1 MAKLENYVELAR
13 QTMREISADGEV
25 WRSFLTTASNVYKYG
40 FYDQLMI
47 YAQRPDA
54 TACAS
59 YELWTNTM
67 RRYVRRGAKGIALL
81 DMTGDVPRYHYVFDA
96 ADTGMRKDSRS
107 PFVWTTNEENGAA
120 IGAMLEKEY
129 EVSANR
135 GFVGQLEEI
144 AMQRVMDYWQE
155 HQDELRDIVDGSLLM
170 GYDELNLELAF
181 RNTATAG
188 VQYVLLTRCGL
199 AEEHRFEPEDFMGI
213 LEWNTQQALAALGT
227 AVSEISEEVLRSI
240 EREARS
246 VERSKEHVELQ
257 NGERIPDSRP
267 ENPRR
272 AGDAGQVRQDAQGI
286 SARTQENAVQQPA
299 PDGRVDGASDGNRP
313 DGERKSEP
321 HGRRDG
327 GGAGRDRSVEGARP
341 DGVGRRDEQPEST
354 GRGNRTERA
363 GVRLNPGQTSLFETI
378 TEYGEGADDR
388 AVSAPSFISKAL
400 DTALRFGGNGEDT
413 RMELAFDAMIGKTN
427 EEIALRMKTLYH
439 DGSGFE
445 LDGRRFSVWFDPSG
459 IQMAA
464 GDRARYANNA
474 QVISWTDAAKRV
486 GALIE
491 AGQFGTQ
498 LENVEAPGTIRRK
511 VAERLIYMYRDS
523 AAREN
528 GYLSLMTDTP
538 LIFPDCVNHLS
549 EKMEQPEFLHG
560 LIRQMEVFAD
570 AVAMQPDLMRF
581 RFLLPRD
588 ILPRLRDLALARKEL
603 PEGEMLL
610 PDVRGFMTQ
619 DEIDAVLTQSAP
631 IAGADSRIYQFFSAP
646 HSTNEK
652 LEFLKNEYGIGGKM
666 PGVSGEHGSS
676 ESHDAK
682 GIQLRKSNCP
692 DVLLKWNQV
701 AERIDGLIQMNRYL
715 TPEKQALYEKKEV
728 QDSARNTDY
737 DTYNS
742 IKAAHP
748 DEIVLFQV
756 GDFFELYDEDARQ
769 AAENLGLN
777 LTSRNL
783 EGVGRVAMCGI
794 PAHSLE
800 QYVEQLRDK
809 VDVTIAAKR
818 ENSAAYHVYTL
829 LSVDHEAENAIN
841 AYEAEFGADGTRVF
855 RDPDIEQQP
864 QPTEQEL
871 FEQYKLTVSNALLKD
886 RTFVNACRNSDRQN
900 AYLEGAEAI
909 RRVVMASDDLQL
921 VRLYFDAPDF
931 HERLHQELLE
941 EIYPA
946 LAASEQVTRADLDA
960 TVRDMHGDLQD
971 KQEKNELEQNPNYRL
986 LSRLK
991 ADCDYFLGAGG
1002 RVEKHLW
1009 AGSVRAQIAKMRE
1022 IYETLPA
1029 KPEWLTKE
1037 AIDDYD
1043 EQMTPQYQVVV
1054 YHHFE
1059 NGFDEK
1065 LGYQTLEEATKVAQG
1080 YVNGT
1085 MESDGFAYDGAAV
1098 YNHQEHRYLYIY
1110 GHYPDEKAHAQVE
1123 GRDFPEQPEGI
1134 AVTQESENSSDLVD
1148 DHHPPMPPYQAGD
1161 TVYLSN
1167 TAFIIEEVT
1176 DTHVTMRDPTL
1187 LYPIS
1192 RIELRENFERML
1204 AEDARNTFLFEGQTE
1219 PAQAETDKLKPPD
1232 EQVREDAETETSVES
1247 EAKAEQPKAQNFHI
1261 TDDHLGEGG
1270 AKTKYAFNID
1280 AIQTLKQIESEG
1292 RQATPQEQETL
1303 SKYVGWGGIPQAF
1316 DGNNA
1321 QWSEEYQQLKSLL
1334 TDEEYAAARG
1344 STLNAHYT
1352 SPMVIRAVYEALSN
1366 MGFQSGNIL
1375 EPSCGVGNFFGCL
1388 PEAMQGR
1395 KLYGVELDSIAGRI
1409 ARQLYPDAQIE
1420 IRGFEKT
1427 SRKDFFDVA
1436 VGNVPFGNYKV
1447 ADKPFDKYGFLIHDY
1462 FFAKAL
1468 EQVRP
1473 GGVIA
1478 FITSKGTMDKASP
1491 DVRRYIAQRAE
1502 LLGAIRLPNNAFK
1515 ANAGTEVT
1523 SDILFLQKREHPID
1537 IEPDWIHLGQ
1547 TADGIP
1553 VNSYFVDHPD
1563 MVLGRMQ
1570 WDKSM
1575 YGNEKETTCEPIP
1588 GADLAQQL
1596 HAAVRNIDGEY
1607 KRTEISEIDIN
1618 EGRTIPADPDVR
1630 NFSYAIVDGQIY
1642 YRENSIMTRPTLS
1655 QTAQE
1660 RVKGM
1665 VELRDCVQKLINLQL
1680 QDRSD
1685 AEIQSQQVELG
1696 RLYDA
1701 FSAEYGLINSKV
1713 NGRAFEGD
1721 SSYYLL
1727 CSLEILDENG
1737 GLKRKADI
1745 FDKRTIKQRK
1755 PVERVDTAIEALAV
1769 SIGERAAVDL
1779 PFMAQLTGKTEDEI
1793 IADLQGVI
1801 FLDPLEQT
1809 WQTADEYLSGNV
1821 RAKLRIA
1828 QTAAESDPAFAV
1840 NVEALQAAQPKDL
1853 DASEIDVRLGTTW
1866 VDKKYIQAFITE
1878 LLKIPYNYQQSV
1890 RVNYEKTTAQ
1900 WAITGK
1906 NSQPFNVFNTMK
1918 YGTKRAP
1925 ALKIIEDTLNLRDTR
1940 VYDIVQD
1947 ENGNDRRELNQK
1959 ETTIGQQ
1966 KQQAIKDAFREWI
1979 WKDPTR
1985 RYELAARYNE
1995 LFNSIR
2001 PREYD
2006 GSHIVFS
2013 GMNPEI
2019 TLREHQRTAIA
2030 HVLYGGNTLLAHQ
2043 VGAGKTFE
2051 MVAAAMESK
2060 RLGLCQKSMFVVPNH
2075 LTEQWASEFLRLYPS
2090 ANILVT
2096 TKKDFEKAKR
2106 KQFCARIATGDY
2118 DAVIIGHSQ
2127 FEKIP
2132 ISQERQERLLR
2143 EQINDIAAGIEEMEQ
2158 ENGERFTIKR
2168 MEATRK
2174 SLEARLEKLKANEK
2188 KDDVV
2193 TFEEL
2198 GVDRLFVD
2206 EAHMYKNLFLAT
2218 KMRNVAGLSTSE
2230 SQKSTD
2236 MFLKCRYMD
2245 ELTGGRGVVFATG
2258 TPVSNSMTEL
2268 YTMQRYLQYE
2278 TLERMGLAHFDAWAS
2293 TFGETVTAIEL
2304 APEGTGYR
2312 ARTRFAKFFNLPELM
2327 AMFKAVADIKTAD
2340 QLHLPVPNAHYETI
2354 AVKPSEYQEK
2364 MVEALSERAAKVHSG
2379 VVDPKE
2385 DNMLRI
2391 TSDGRKLGLDQ
2402 RLMNPLLPDDPGGKV
2417 NACMENILRIYREGD
2432 AQKLTQLVF
2441 CDLSTPHGDGS
2452 FNVYDDI
2459 RDKLVASGI
2468 PKEEIQFIHDADTE
2482 IKKKD
2487 LFAKVRSG
2495 QVRILFGS
2503 TQKLGAGTNIQDRLI
2518 ALHDLD
2524 CPWRPG
2530 DLEQRAGRIVR
2541 QGNMNPDVHI
2551 YRYVTEKS
2559 FDSYLWQTIENKQR
2573 FISQIMSSKS
2583 PVRACD
2589 DVDETALSY
2598 AEIKALCAGD
2608 PRIKEKMDLDIE
2620 VAKLR
2625 LMKAD
2630 YQSNQFRLE
2639 DQVLKHYPQEIRQAQ
2654 EWVKGYRAD
2663 IALLEE
2669 HPLPKE
2675 GFVGM
2680 TIRGKLFKDKE
2691 TAGKMLL
2698 EACSMIEGYRELGR
2712 YRGMKMT
2719 AEFDGLHQAVKLTLH
2734 GEMSYSVKMGTDVY
2748 GNLIRIEN
2756 ALANLPRDM
2765 EKTEEM
2771 IVELNRRI
2779 EQDKEELKRPFPKE
2793 AELETKSARLAALN
2807 AELNMDGKEEEQQ
2820 EETQEKEVTEKRP
2833 IKDVLKEYQE
2843 RANAQNQDEKGRTN
2857 EWSR

>member
-1 MAKLENYVELAR
+1 M
-13 QTMREISADGEV
+13 
-25 WRSFLTTASNVYKYG
+25 
-40 FYDQLMI
+40 
-47 YAQRPDA
+47 
-54 TACAS
+54 
-59 YELWTNTM
+59 
-67 RRYVRRGAKGIALL
+67 
-81 DMTGDVPRYHYVFDA
+81 
-96 ADTGMRKDSRS
+96 
-107 PFVWTTNEENGAA
+107 
-120 IGAMLEKEY
+120 
-129 EVSANR
+129 
-135 GFVGQLEEI
+135 
-144 AMQRVMDYWQE
+144 
-155 HQDELRDIVDGSLLM
+155 
-170 GYDELNLELAF
+170 
-181 RNTATAG
+181 
-188 VQYVLLTRCGL
+188 
-199 AEEHRFEPEDFMGI
+199 
-213 LEWNTQQALAALGT
+213 
-227 AVSEISEEVLRSI
+227 
-240 EREARS
+240 
-246 VERSKEHVELQ
+246 
-257 NGERIPDSRP
+257 
-267 ENPRR
+267 
-272 AGDAGQVRQDAQGI
+272 
-286 SARTQENAVQQPA
+286 
-299 PDGRVDGASDGNRP
+299 
-313 DGERKSEP
+313 
-321 HGRRDG
+321 
-327 GGAGRDRSVEGARP
+327 
-341 DGVGRRDEQPEST
+341 
-354 GRGNRTERA
+354 
-363 GVRLNPGQTSLFETI
+363 I

-400 DTALRFGGNGEDT
+400 DTTLRFGGNGEDT
-413 RMELAFDAMIGKTN
+413 RMELAFDAMIGKSAD
-427 EEIALRMKTLYH
+427 EIAAHMRKLYH
-439 DGSGFE
+439 GGNGFE
-445 LDGRRFSVWFDPSG
+445 IDGWLFSAWYAEDG
-459 IQMAA
+459 IYLA
-464 GDRARYANNA
+464 GGNRARYASTA
-474 QVISWTDAAKRV
+474 RVIPWTDAAKRV
-486 GALIE
+486 GELID
-491 AGQFGTQ
+491 AGQFGTE
-498 LENVEAPGTIRRK
+498 LENVEAAGFVRRQ
-511 VAERLIYMYRDS
+511 VADRLIEMYRDS
-523 AAREN
+523 FAKEN
-528 GYLSLMTDTP
+528 GYLP
-538 LIFPDCVNHLS
+538 LIQAAEPIVFPDCVDRLL
-549 EKMEQPEFLHG
+549 EKMEQPDGLHE
-560 LIRQMEVFAD
+560 LIGQVEMFAD
-570 AVAMQPDLMRF
+570 VVEHQPDLMRM
-581 RFLLPRD
+581 RFFMPNTV
-588 ILPRLRDLALARKEL
+588 LPRLRDLTIEQREL
-603 PEGEMLL
+603 PKGEIALSE
-610 PDVRGFMTQ
+610 VYSFITQ
-619 DEIDAVLTQSAP
+619 DEIDAVLTRNVP
-631 IAGADSRIYQFFSAP
+631 IAGIDSRIYRFFSEP
-646 HSTNEK
+646 HSANEK
-652 LEFLKNEYGIGGKM
+652 LEFLKNEYGIGGQM
-666 PGVSGEHGSS
+666 PGVSGERGSS

-682 GIQLRKSNCP
+682 GIQLKKSNCP

-783 EGVGRVAMCGI
+783 EGVGRVAMCKI

-809 VDVTIAAKR
+809 VDVTIAEKR

-855 RDPDIEQQP
+855 RDSAIEQQT
-864 QPTEQEL
+864 QPTMQ
-871 FEQYKLTVSNALLKD
+871 A
-886 RTFVNACRNSDRQN
+886 
-900 AYLEGAEAI
+900 
-909 RRVVMASDDLQL
+909 
-921 VRLYFDAPDF
+921 
-931 HERLHQELLE
+931 
-941 EIYPA
+941 
-946 LAASEQVTRADLDA
+946 
-960 TVRDMHGDLQD
+960 MHGNLQS
-971 KQEKNELEQNPNYRL
+971 KQGQNEQEQNPNYRL

-991 ADCDYFLGAGG
+991 ADCDYFLDAGG
-1002 RVEKHLW
+1002 RAEKYLW
-1009 AGSVRAQIAKMRE
+1009 AGNVRAQIAKMRE

-1065 LGYQTLEEATKVAQG
+1065 IEYQTLEEAIKVAQG

-1123 GRDFPEQPEGI
+1123 GRDFPEQPEEV
-1134 AVTQESENSSDLVD
+1134 AVTQESESPSDLVD

-1161 TVYLSN
+1161 TVYLGN

-1192 RIELRENFERML
+1192 RIEPRENFERML

-1219 PAQAETDKLKPPD
+1219 PNQVETDNPKPPD
-1232 EQVREDAETETSVES
+1232 EQSKEDVETSIES
-1247 EAKAEQPKAQNFHI
+1247 GTKTEQPSVHNFRI

-1270 AKTKYAFNID
+1270 AKTKYAFNIA
-1280 AIQTLKQIESEG
+1280 AIQTLKQIEAEG
-1292 RQATPQEQETL
+1292 RQARPDEQEIL
-1303 SKYVGWGGIPQAF
+1303 SRYVGWGGLPQAF
-1316 DGNNA
+1316 DAENA
-1321 QWSEEYQQLKSLL
+1321 SWQKEYQQLKSLL

-1352 SPMVIRAVYEALSN
+1352 SPVVIRAMYEALDS
-1366 MGFQSGNIL
+1366 MGFQDGNVL
-1375 EPSCGVGNFFGCL
+1375 EPACGVGNFFGML
-1388 PEAMQGR
+1388 PESMSQSR
-1395 KLYGVELDSIAGRI
+1395 LYGVELDSITGRM
-1409 ARQLYPDAQIE
+1409 ARQLYPDARIE
-1420 IRGFEKT
+1420 ITGFEKT
-1427 SRKDFFDVA
+1427 NRKDFFDVA

-1447 ADKPFDKYGFLIHDY
+1447 ADRAFDKYGFLIHDY
-1462 FFAKAL
+1462 FLAKTL

-1607 KRTEISEIDIN
+1607 KRIEISEMDMN
-1618 EGRTIPADPDVR
+1618 SERTIPADPDVR
-1630 NFSYAIVDGQIY
+1630 NFSYALVNGQVY
-1642 YRENSIMTRPTLS
+1642 YRENSVMTRPVLN
-1655 QTAQE
+1655 QTTQE

-1665 VELRDCVQKLINLQL
+1665 IELRDCVRKLIDLQL
-1680 QDRSD
+1680 TDGSD
-1685 AEIQSQQVELG
+1685 AEIRAQQAELG

-1701 FSAEYGLINSKV
+1701 FSAEYGIINGKA

-1727 CSLEILDENG
+1727 CSLEILDEDRK
-1737 GLKRKADI
+1737 LKRKADI
-1745 FDKRTIKQRK
+1745 FSKRTIRRRK
-1755 PVERVDTAIEALAV
+1755 PVTQVDTASEALAV
-1769 SIGERAAVDL
+1769 SIGERAKVDL
-1779 PFMAQLTGKTEDEI
+1779 PFMARLTGKAEDEI
-1793 IADLQGVI
+1793 VADLQGVI

-1821 RAKLRIA
+1821 RAKLRVA
-1828 QTAAESDPAFAV
+1828 QTTAESDPSFAV

-1866 VDKKYIQAFITE
+1866 VDKAYIQRFMIE
-1878 LLKIPYNYQQSV
+1878 LLGIPYYEQ
-1890 RVNYEKTTAQ
+1890 RRIHVNYAPQTAE
-1900 WAITGK
+1900 WSIDGK
-1906 NSQPFNVFNTMK
+1906 SLLSENVNNHMK
-1918 YGTKRAP
+1918 YGTRRAP
-1925 ALKIIEDTLNLRDTR
+1925 ALKILEDTLNLRDMR
-1940 VYDIVQD
+1940 VYDVVQD
-1947 ENGNDRRELNQK
+1947 ENGRDKRELNQK
-1959 ETTIGQQ
+1959 ETTIAQQ
-1966 KQQAIKDAFREWI
+1966 KQQAIKDAFHDWV

-1985 RYELAARYNE
+1985 RHELVTRYNE
-1995 LFNSIR
+1995 LFNSTR

-2006 GSHIVFS
+2006 GSHIVFD

-2019 TLREHQRTAIA
+2019 TLREHQRNAIA

-2143 EQINDIAAGIEEMEQ
+2143 EQIDEIAAGIEEMER

-2174 SLEARLEKLKANEK
+2174 SLEARLEKLKADEK

-2206 EAHMYKNLFLAT
+2206 EAHAFKNGFLAT
-2218 KMRNVAGLSTSE
+2218 KMRNVAGIATSE

-2245 ELTGGRGVVFATG
+2245 ELTGGRGVIFATG

-2268 YTMQRYLQYE
+2268 YTMQRYLQYG
-2278 TLERMGLAHFDAWAS
+2278 TLEKMGLIHFDAWAS

-2327 AMFKAVADIKTAD
+2327 AMFKEVADIKTAD
-2340 QLHLPVPNAHYETI
+2340 QLHLPVPNAHYETM
-2354 AVKPSEYQEK
+2354 AVKPSVYQEE
-2364 MVEALSERAAKVHSG
+2364 MVEALSERASKVHSG
-2379 VVDPKE
+2379 AVDPKE

-2402 RLMNPLLPDDPGGKV
+2402 RLMNPLLPDEPGSKV
-2417 NACMENILRIYREGD
+2417 NACMEIILRIYKEG
-2432 AQKLTQLVF
+2432 
-2441 CDLSTPHGDGS
+2441 G
-2452 FNVYDDI
+2452 
-2459 RDKLVASGI
+2459 
-2468 PKEEIQFIHDADTE
+2468 
-2482 IKKKD
+2482 
-2487 LFAKVRSG
+2487 
-2495 QVRILFGS
+2495 
-2503 TQKLGAGTNIQDRLI
+2503 GA
-2518 ALHDLD
+2518 
-2524 CPWRPG
+2524 
-2530 DLEQRAGRIVR
+2530 
-2541 QGNMNPDVHI
+2541 
-2551 YRYVTEKS
+2551 
-2559 FDSYLWQTIENKQR
+2559 
-2573 FISQIMSSKS
+2573 
-2583 PVRACD
+2583 
-2589 DVDETALSY
+2589 
-2598 AEIKALCAGD
+2598 
-2608 PRIKEKMDLDIE
+2608 
-2620 VAKLR
+2620 
-2625 LMKAD
+2625 KAD
-2630 YQSNQFRLE
+2630 AAC
-2639 DQVLKHYPQEIRQAQ
+2639 VL
-2654 EWVKGYRAD
+2654 
-2663 IALLEE
+2663 
-2669 HPLPKE
+2669 
-2675 GFVGM
+2675 
-2680 TIRGKLFKDKE
+2680 
-2691 TAGKMLL
+2691 
-2698 EACSMIEGYRELGR
+2698 
-2712 YRGMKMT
+2712 
-2719 AEFDGLHQAVKLTLH
+2719 
-2734 GEMSYSVKMGTDVY
+2734 
-2748 GNLIRIEN
+2748 
-2756 ALANLPRDM
+2756 
-2765 EKTEEM
+2765 
-2771 IVELNRRI
+2771 
-2779 EQDKEELKRPFPKE
+2779 
-2793 AELETKSARLAALN
+2793 
-2807 AELNMDGKEEEQQ
+2807 
-2820 EETQEKEVTEKRP
+2820 
-2833 IKDVLKEYQE
+2833 
-2843 RANAQNQDEKGRTN
+2843 
-2857 EWSR
+2857 

>member
-1 MAKLENYVELAR
+1 MAKLENYVELAQ
-13 QTMREISADGEV
+13 QTMREISADGEN
-25 WRSFLTTASNVYKYG
+25 WRAFLATASNVYKYG

-59 YELWTNTM
+59 YEIWNQTM
-67 RRYVRRGAKGIALL
+67 RRYVRRGAKGIALM
-81 DMTGDVPRYHYVFDA
+81 DMMGDVPRYHYVFDA

-107 PFVWTTNEENGAA
+107 PFVWTINEENGAA

-135 GFVGQLEEI
+135 GLAGQLEEI
-144 AMQRVMDYWQE
+144 AMQRVMDYWKE

-188 VQYVLLTRCGL
+188 VQHMLLNRCGL
-199 AEEHRFEPEDFMGI
+199 AEEHRFEPEDFATI
-213 LEWNTQQALAALGT
+213 LEWNTPQALTALGT

-267 ENPRR
+267 ENPGRT
-272 AGDAGQVRQDAQGI
+272 GDAGQVWQDAQGV
-286 SARTQENAVQQPA
+286 SARAQENAVQQPA
-299 PDGRVDGASDGNRP
+299 ADGRTDGASDGDRP
-313 DGERKSEP
+313 DGGRAGEP

-327 GGAGRDRSVEGARP
+327 GGAGRERSAEGTRP
-341 DGVGRRDEQPEST
+341 DGVGRRDEQPESAG
-354 GRGNRTERA
+354 GRSRAERA
-363 GVRLNPGQTSLFETI
+363 GVRLNPGQTSLFNIPI
-378 TEYGEGADDR
+378 TEYSEGADDR
-388 AVSAPSFISKAL
+388 AVSAPSSISKAL
-400 DTALRFGGNGEDT
+400 DMALRFGGNSENT
-413 RMELAFDAMIGKTN
+413 RMELAFDAMIGKSAD
-427 EEIALRMKTLYH
+427 EIAAHMRKLYH
-439 DGSGFE
+439 GGNGFE
-445 LDGRRFSVWFDPSG
+445 IDGWLFSAWYAEDG
-459 IQMAA
+459 IYLA
-464 GDRARYANNA
+464 GGNRARYASTA
-474 QVISWTDAAKRV
+474 RVIPWTDAAKRV
-486 GALIE
+486 GELID
-491 AGQFGTQ
+491 AGQFGTE
-498 LENVEAPGTIRRK
+498 LENVEAAGFVRRQ
-511 VAERLIYMYRDS
+511 VADRLIEMYRDS
-523 AAREN
+523 FAKEN
-528 GYLSLMTDTP
+528 GYLP
-538 LIFPDCVNHLS
+538 LIQAAEPIVFPDCVDRLL
-549 EKMEQPEFLHG
+549 EKMEQPDGLHE
-560 LIRQMEVFAD
+560 LIGQVEMFAD
-570 AVAMQPDLMRF
+570 VVEHQPDLMRM
-581 RFLLPRD
+581 RFFMPNTV
-588 ILPRLRDLALARKEL
+588 LPRLRDLTIEQREL
-603 PEGEMLL
+603 PKGEIALSE
-610 PDVRGFMTQ
+610 VYSFITQ
-619 DEIDAVLTQSAP
+619 DEIDAVLTRNVP
-631 IAGADSRIYQFFSAP
+631 IAGIDSRIYRFFSEP
-646 HSTNEK
+646 HSANEK
-652 LEFLKNEYGIGGKM
+652 LEFLKNEYGIGGQM
-666 PGVSGEHGSS
+666 PGVSGERGSS

-682 GIQLRKSNCP
+682 GIQLKKSNCP

-783 EGVGRVAMCGI
+783 EGVGRVAMCKI

-809 VDVTIAAKR
+809 VDVTIAEKR

-855 RDPDIEQQP
+855 RDSAIEQQT
-864 QPTEQEL
+864 QPTMQ
-871 FEQYKLTVSNALLKD
+871 A
-886 RTFVNACRNSDRQN
+886 
-900 AYLEGAEAI
+900 
-909 RRVVMASDDLQL
+909 
-921 VRLYFDAPDF
+921 
-931 HERLHQELLE
+931 
-941 EIYPA
+941 
-946 LAASEQVTRADLDA
+946 
-960 TVRDMHGDLQD
+960 MHGNLQS
-971 KQEKNELEQNPNYRL
+971 KQGQNEQEQNPNYRL

-991 ADCDYFLGAGG
+991 ADCDYFLDAGG
-1002 RVEKHLW
+1002 RAEKYLW
-1009 AGSVRAQIAKMRE
+1009 AGNVRAQIAKMRE

-1065 LGYQTLEEATKVAQG
+1065 IEYQTLEEAIKVAQG

-1123 GRDFPEQPEGI
+1123 GRDFPEQPEEV
-1134 AVTQESENSSDLVD
+1134 AVTQESESPSDLVD

-1161 TVYLSN
+1161 TVYLGN
-1167 TAFIIEEVT
+1167 TAFLIEEIT
-1176 DTHVTMRDPTL
+1176 DTHVNLRDPTL

-1192 RIELRENFERML
+1192 RVERRDTFEQML
-1204 AEDARNTFLFEGQTE
+1204 AEDTRNDELFYKQTDAMPAESENFVLTEEAPSDPATQQPQEEIRLHNLVIDLTGQ
-1219 PAQAETDKLKPPD
+1219 
-1232 EQVREDAETETSVES
+1232 ETERK
-1247 EAKAEQPKAQNFHI
+1247 EAEPYKAQNFRI
-1261 TDDHLGEGG
+1261 TDDQLGEGG
-1270 AKTKYAFNID
+1270 AKTKYAFNIA
-1280 AIQTLKQIESEG
+1280 AIQALKQIEAEG
-1292 RQATPQEQETL
+1292 RQATPQEQEIL
-1303 SKYVGWGGIPQAF
+1303 SKYVGWGGLPQAF
-1316 DGNNA
+1316 DVENSSW
-1321 QWSEEYQQLKSLL
+1321 QKEYQQLKSLL

-1352 SPMVIRAVYEALSN
+1352 SPTVIKAMYDALGK

-1388 PEAMQGR
+1388 PEAMQSS
-1395 KLYGVELDSIAGRI
+1395 KLYGVELDSITGRM
-1409 ARQLYPDAQIE
+1409 ARQLYPDARIE
-1420 IRGFEKT
+1420 ITGFEKT
-1427 SRKDFFDVA
+1427 NRKDFFDVA

-1447 ADKPFDKYGFLIHDY
+1447 ADRAFDKYGFLIHDY
-1462 FFAKAL
+1462 FLAKTL

-1491 DVRRYIAQRAE
+1491 EVRRYIAQRAE

-1563 MVLGRMQ
+1563 MMLGRMQ

-1607 KRTEISEIDIN
+1607 KRIEISEKDMN
-1618 EGRTIPADPDVR
+1618 SERTIPADPDVR
-1630 NFSYAIVDGQIY
+1630 NFSYALVNGQVY
-1642 YRENSIMTRPTLS
+1642 YRENSVMTRPVLN
-1655 QTAQE
+1655 QTTQE
-1660 RVKGM
+1660 RIKGM
-1665 VELRDCVQKLINLQL
+1665 IELRDCVRKLIDLQL
-1680 QDRSD
+1680 TDGSD
-1685 AEIQSQQVELG
+1685 AEIRAQQEELG

-1701 FSAEYGLINSKV
+1701 FSAEYGIINGKA

-1727 CSLEILDENG
+1727 CSLEILDEDRK
-1737 GLKRKADI
+1737 LKRKADI
-1745 FDKRTIKQRK
+1745 FSKRTIRRKK
-1755 PVERVDTAIEALAV
+1755 PVTQVDTASEALAV
-1769 SIGERAAVDL
+1769 SIGERAKVDL
-1779 PFMAQLTGKTEDEI
+1779 PFMARLTGKAEDEI
-1793 IADLQGVI
+1793 VADLQGVI

-1821 RAKLRIA
+1821 RAKLRVA
-1828 QTAAESDPAFAV
+1828 QTAAESDSSFAV
-1840 NVEALQAAQPKDL
+1840 NVKALQAAQPKDL
-1853 DASEIDVRLGTTW
+1853 NASEIDVRLGTTW
-1866 VDKKYIQAFITE
+1866 VDKAYIQRFMIE
-1878 LLKIPYNYQQSV
+1878 LLGIPYYEQ
-1890 RVNYEKTTAQ
+1890 RRIHVNYAPQTAE
-1900 WAITGK
+1900 WSIDGK
-1906 NSQPFNVFNTMK
+1906 SLLSENVNNHMK
-1918 YGTKRAP
+1918 YGTRRAP
-1925 ALKIIEDTLNLRDTR
+1925 ALKILEDTLNLRDTR
-1940 VYDIVQD
+1940 VYDVVQD
-1947 ENGNDRRELNQK
+1947 ENGRDKRELNQK
-1959 ETTIGQQ
+1959 ETTIAQQ
-1966 KQQAIKDAFREWI
+1966 KQQAIKDAFHDWV

-1985 RYELAARYNE
+1985 RHELVTRYNE
-1995 LFNSIR
+1995 LFNSTR

-2006 GSHIVFS
+2006 GSHIVFD

-2143 EQINDIAAGIEEMEQ
+2143 EQIDEIAAGIEEMER

-2174 SLEARLEKLKANEK
+2174 SLEARLEKLKADEK

-2206 EAHMYKNLFLAT
+2206 EAHAFKNGFLAT
-2218 KMRNVAGLSTSE
+2218 KMRNVAGIATSE

-2245 ELTGGRGVVFATG
+2245 ELTGGRGVIFATG
-2258 TPVSNSMTEL
+2258 TPVSNSMTEM
-2268 YTMQRYLQYE
+2268 YTMQRYLQYG
-2278 TLERMGLAHFDAWAS
+2278 TLEKMGLIHFDAWAS

-2327 AMFKAVADIKTAD
+2327 AMFKEVADIKTAD
-2340 QLHLPVPNAHYETI
+2340 QLHLPVPNAHYETMV
-2354 AVKPSEYQEK
+2354 VKPSVYQEE
-2364 MVEALSERAAKVHSG
+2364 MVEALSERASKVHSG
-2379 VVDPKE
+2379 AVDPKE

-2402 RLMNPLLPDDPGGKV
+2402 RLMNPLLPDEPGSKV
-2417 NACMENILRIYREGD
+2417 NACMENILRIYKEGD

-2482 IKKKD
+2482 IKKKE
-2487 LFAKVRSG
+2487 LFARVRSG

-2503 TQKLGAGTNIQDRLI
+2503 TQKLGAGTNVQDRLI

-2524 CPWRPG
+2524 APWRPG

-2630 YQSNQFRLE
+2630 YQSNQFKLE
-2639 DQVLKHYPQEIRQAQ
+2639 DQILKQYPEEIRQAQ
-2654 EWVKGYRAD
+2654 ERAKGYRAD
-2663 IALLEE
+2663 MALLEA
-2669 HPLPKE
+2669 HPLPKD

-2680 TIRGKLFKDKE
+2680 AIKGKRIADKE
-2691 TAGKMLL
+2691 AAGKMLL
-2698 EACSMIEGYRELGR
+2698 EACRLSPHDMELGE

-2719 AEFDGLHQAVKLTLH
+2719 VDYDSYRQEVKLILR
-2734 GEMSYSVKMGTDVY
+2734 GEMSHTVTMGTDVY
-2748 GNLIRIEN
+2748 GNLTRIEN
-2756 ALANLPRDM
+2756 ALANMPQKL
-2765 EKTEEM
+2765 EKAEE
-2771 IVELNRRI
+2771 RI
-2779 EQDKEELKRPFPKE
+2779 
-2793 AELETKSARLAALN
+2793 AELERQTEQAKAELGKPFAQEKALEAKAARLAELNAALN
-2807 AELNMDGKEEEQQ
+2807 ID
-2820 EETQEKEVTEKRP
+2820 EKRREPMEKRP
-2833 IKDVLKEYQE
+2833 MKDVLKAYQK
-2843 RANAQNQDEKGRTN
+2843 RADAQSQGEKGGTN
-2857 EWSR
+2857 EWNR

>member
-13 QTMREISADGEV
+13 QTMREISADGEN
-25 WRSFLTTASNVYKYG
+25 WRAFLTTASNVYKYG

-59 YELWTNTM
+59 FELWTNTM

-107 PFVWTTNEENGAA
+107 PFVWTVNEENSAV
-120 IGAMLEKEY
+120 IGTMLEKEY

-135 GFVGQLEEI
+135 GLAGQLEEI
-144 AMQRVMDYWQE
+144 AMQKAMDYWQE

-170 GYDELNLELAF
+170 EYDELNLELAF
-181 RNTATAG
+181 RNTATTG
-188 VQYVLLTRCGL
+188 VQYMLLSRCGL
-199 AEEHRFEPEDFMGI
+199 AEEHRFEPEDFATI
-213 LEWNTQQALAALGT
+213 LEWNTPRALSALGT

-246 VERSKEHVELQ
+246 VERSRPYAELQ
-257 NGERIPDSRP
+257 NGERLSDSRP
-267 ENPRR
+267 ENPGR
-272 AGDAGQVRQDAQGI
+272 AGGAGQVRQDAQGV
-286 SARTQENAVQQPA
+286 SEGVQKDDVQQPA
-299 PDGRVDGASDGNRP
+299 ADGRTDGASDGDRP
-313 DGERKSEP
+313 DGGRAGEP
-321 HGRRDG
+321 HGQRDG
-327 GGAGRDRSVEGARP
+327 GGAGRERSAEGTRP
-341 DGVGRRDEQPEST
+341 DGVGRRDEQPESA

-486 GALIE
+486 GELIE

-511 VAERLIYMYRDS
+511 AAERLIYMYRDS

-570 AVAMQPDLMRF
+570 AVTMQPDLMRF
-581 RFLLPRD
+581 RFLLPKD

-631 IAGADSRIYQFFSAP
+631 IAGADSRIYQFFSEP

-652 LEFLKNEYGIGGKM
+652 LEFLKNEYGIGGRM

-682 GIQLRKSNCP
+682 GIQLRKSSCP

-701 AERIDGLIQMNRYL
+701 AERIDRLIHDGHYL
-715 TPEKQALYEKKEV
+715 K
-728 QDSARNTDY
+728 S
-737 DTYNS
+737 
-742 IKAAHP
+742 
-748 DEIVLFQV
+748 
-756 GDFFELYDEDARQ
+756 
-769 AAENLGLN
+769 
-777 LTSRNL
+777 
-783 EGVGRVAMCGI
+783 
-794 PAHSLE
+794 
-800 QYVEQLRDK
+800 
-809 VDVTIAAKR
+809 
-818 ENSAAYHVYTL
+818 
-829 LSVDHEAENAIN
+829 
-841 AYEAEFGADGTRVF
+841 
-855 RDPDIEQQP
+855 
-864 QPTEQEL
+864 
-871 FEQYKLTVSNALLKD
+871 
-886 RTFVNACRNSDRQN
+886 
-900 AYLEGAEAI
+900 
-909 RRVVMASDDLQL
+909 
-921 VRLYFDAPDF
+921 DAPDQKEPEISF
-931 HERLHQELLE
+931 TPDVEAYKRLKDEHPRRL
-941 EIYPA
+941 
-946 LAASEQVTRADLDA
+946 VGVRADDTLLFYGEDAQTAAPLMDTRLFERDIPGMGTISVTGMPFGRWSVAAKALTENGHVIYFAEPAEQGGYEVVKELDGR
-960 TVRDMHGDLQD
+960 RD
-971 KQEKNELEQNPNYRL
+971 EP
-986 LSRLK
+986 S
-991 ADCDYFLGAGG
+991 
-1002 RVEKHLW
+1002 
-1009 AGSVRAQIAKMRE
+1009 
-1022 IYETLPA
+1022 
-1029 KPEWLTKE
+1029 
-1037 AIDDYD
+1037 
-1043 EQMTPQYQVVV
+1043 YQV
-1054 YHHFE
+1054 
-1059 NGFDEK
+1059 
-1065 LGYQTLEEATKVAQG
+1065 
-1080 YVNGT
+1080 
-1085 MESDGFAYDGAAV
+1085 
-1098 YNHQEHRYLYIY
+1098 
-1110 GHYPDEKAHAQVE
+1110 
-1123 GRDFPEQPEGI
+1123 
-1134 AVTQESENSSDLVD
+1134 
-1148 DHHPPMPPYQAGD
+1148 GD
-1161 TVYLSN
+1161 TVYLGN
-1167 TAFIIEEVT
+1167 TAFLIEEIT
-1176 DTHVTMRDPTL
+1176 DQHVNLRDPTL

-1192 RIELRENFERML
+1192 RVERRDTFEQML
-1204 AEDARNTFLFEGQTE
+1204 AEDTRNDELFYKQTDAMPAESENFVLTEEAPRDPATQQPQEEIRLHNLVIDLTGQ
-1219 PAQAETDKLKPPD
+1219 
-1232 EQVREDAETETSVES
+1232 ETERK
-1247 EAKAEQPKAQNFHI
+1247 EAEPYKAQNFRI

-1270 AKTKYAFNID
+1270 AKTKYAFNIA
-1280 AIQTLKQIESEG
+1280 AIQTLKQIEAEG

-1303 SKYVGWGGIPQAF
+1303 SKYVGWGGLPQAF
-1316 DGNNA
+1316 DAENA
-1321 QWSEEYQQLKSLL
+1321 SWQKEYQQLKSLL

-1352 SPMVIRAVYEALSN
+1352 SPVVIRAMYEALDS
-1366 MGFQSGNIL
+1366 MGFRDGNVL
-1375 EPSCGVGNFFGCL
+1375 EPACGVGNFFGML
-1388 PEAMQGR
+1388 PESMSQSR
-1395 KLYGVELDSIAGRI
+1395 LYGVELDSITGRM
-1409 ARQLYPDAQIE
+1409 ARQLYPDARIE
-1420 IRGFEKT
+1420 ITGFEKT
-1427 SRKDFFDVA
+1427 NRKDFFDVA

-1447 ADKPFDKYGFLIHDY
+1447 ADRAFDKYGFLIHDY
-1462 FFAKAL
+1462 FLAKTL

-1491 DVRRYIAQRAE
+1491 EVRRYIAQRAE

-1547 TADGIP
+1547 AADGIP

-1563 MVLGRMQ
+1563 MMLGRMQ

-1596 HAAVRNIDGEY
+1596 HAAVRNIGGKY
-1607 KRTEISEIDIN
+1607 KRIELSEMDMN
-1618 EGRTIPADPDVR
+1618 SERTIPADPDVR
-1630 NFSYAIVDGQIY
+1630 NFSYALVNGQVY
-1642 YRENSIMTRPTLS
+1642 YRENSVMTRPVLNQMT
-1655 QTAQE
+1655 QE
-1660 RVKGM
+1660 RIKGM
-1665 VELRDCVQKLINLQL
+1665 IELRDCVRKLIDLQL
-1680 QDRSD
+1680 TDGND
-1685 AEIQSQQVELG
+1685 AEIRAQQAELG

-1701 FSAEYGLINSKV
+1701 FSAEYGIINDKA

-1727 CSLEILDENG
+1727 CSLEILDEDRK
-1737 GLKRKADI
+1737 LKCKADI
-1745 FDKRTIKQRK
+1745 FSKRTIRRRK
-1755 PVERVDTAIEALAV
+1755 PVTQVDTASEALAV
-1769 SIGERAAVDL
+1769 SIGERAKVDL
-1779 PFMAQLTGKTEDEI
+1779 PFMARLTGKAEDEI
-1793 IADLQGVI
+1793 VADLQGVI

-1821 RAKLRIA
+1821 RAKLRVA
-1828 QTAAESDPAFAV
+1828 QTAAESDSSFAV

-1866 VDKKYIQAFITE
+1866 VDKAYIQRFMIE
-1878 LLKIPYNYQQSV
+1878 LLGIPYYEQ
-1890 RVNYEKTTAQ
+1890 RRIHVNYAPQTAE
-1900 WAITGK
+1900 WSIDGK
-1906 NSQPFNVFNTMK
+1906 SLLSENVNNYMK
-1918 YGTKRAP
+1918 YGTRRAP
-1925 ALKIIEDTLNLRDTR
+1925 ALKILEDTLNLRDTR
-1940 VYDIVQD
+1940 VYDVVQD
-1947 ENGNDRRELNQK
+1947 ENGREKRELNQK
-1959 ETTIGQQ
+1959 ETTIAQQ
-1966 KQQAIKDAFREWI
+1966 KQQAIKDAFHDWV

-1985 RYELAARYNE
+1985 RHELVTRYNE
-1995 LFNSIR
+1995 LFNSTR

-2006 GSHIVFS
+2006 GSHIVFD

-2143 EQINDIAAGIEEMEQ
+2143 EQIDEIAVGIEEMER

-2174 SLEARLEKLKANEK
+2174 SLEARLEKLKADEK

-2206 EAHMYKNLFLAT
+2206 EAHAFKNGFLAT
-2218 KMRNVAGLSTSE
+2218 KMRNVAGIATSE

-2245 ELTGGRGVVFATG
+2245 ELTGGRGVIFATG

-2268 YTMQRYLQYE
+2268 YTMQRYLQYG
-2278 TLERMGLAHFDAWAS
+2278 TLEKMGLIHFDAWAS

-2327 AMFKAVADIKTAD
+2327 AMFKEVADIKTAD
-2340 QLHLPVPNAHYETI
+2340 QLHLPVPNAHYETM
-2354 AVKPSEYQEK
+2354 AVKPSVYQEE
-2364 MVEALSERAAKVHSG
+2364 MVEALSERASKVHSG
-2379 VVDPKE
+2379 AVDPKE

-2402 RLMNPLLPDDPGGKV
+2402 RLMNPLLPDEPGSKV
-2417 NACMENILRIYREGD
+2417 NACMENILRIYKEGD

-2503 TQKLGAGTNIQDRLI
+2503 TQKLGAGTNVQDRLI

-2524 CPWRPG
+2524 APWRPG

-2630 YQSNQFRLE
+2630 YQSNQFKLE
-2639 DQVLKHYPQEIRQAQ
+2639 DQILKQYPEEIRQAQ
-2654 EWVKGYRAD
+2654 ERAKGYRAD
-2663 IALLEE
+2663 MALLEA
-2669 HPLPKE
+2669 HPLPKD

-2680 TIRGKLFKDKE
+2680 AIKGKRIADKE
-2691 TAGKMLL
+2691 AAGKMLL
-2698 EACSMIEGYRELGR
+2698 EACRLSPHDMELGE

-2719 AEFDGLHQAVKLTLH
+2719 VDYDSYRQEVKLILR
-2734 GEMSYSVKMGTDVY
+2734 GEMSHTVTMGTDVY
-2748 GNLIRIEN
+2748 GNLTRIEN
-2756 ALANLPRDM
+2756 ALANMPQKL
-2765 EKTEEM
+2765 EKAEE
-2771 IVELNRRI
+2771 RI
-2779 EQDKEELKRPFPKE
+2779 
-2793 AELETKSARLAALN
+2793 AELERQTEQAKAELGKPFAQEKELEAKAARLAELNAALN
-2807 AELNMDGKEEEQQ
+2807 IDEKRKEPM
-2820 EETQEKEVTEKRP
+2820 EKRP
-2833 IKDVLKEYQE
+2833 MKDVLKAYQE
-2843 RANAQNQDEKGRTN
+2843 RADAQSQGEKGGTN
-2857 EWSR
+2857 EWNR

>member
-13 QTMREISADGEV
+13 QTMREISADGEN
-25 WRSFLTTASNVYKYG
+25 WRAFLTTASNVYKYG

-59 YELWTNTM
+59 FELWTNTM

-107 PFVWTTNEENGAA
+107 PFVWAVNEENSAV
-120 IGAMLEKEY
+120 IGTMLEKEY

-135 GFVGQLEEI
+135 GLAGQLEEI
-144 AMQRVMDYWQE
+144 AMQKAMDYWQE

-170 GYDELNLELAF
+170 EYDELNLELAF
-181 RNTATAG
+181 RNTATTG
-188 VQYVLLTRCGL
+188 VQYMLFSRCGL
-199 AEEHRFEPEDFMGI
+199 AEEHRFEPEDFTTI
-213 LEWNTQQALAALGT
+213 FEWNTPQALTALGT

-246 VERSKEHVELQ
+246 VERSRPYAELQ
-257 NGERIPDSRP
+257 NGERLSDSRP
-267 ENPRR
+267 ENPGR
-272 AGDAGQVRQDAQGI
+272 AGDAGQIRQDAQGV
-286 SARTQENAVQQPA
+286 SEGAQKDDVQQPA
-299 PDGRVDGASDGNRP
+299 ADGRTDGASGGNRP
-313 DGERKSEP
+313 DGGRAGEP
-321 HGRRDG
+321 HGQRDG
-327 GGAGRDRSVEGARP
+327 GGAGRERSAEGTRP
-341 DGVGRRDEQPEST
+341 DGVGRRDEQPESA
-354 GRGNRTERA
+354 GRGNRTDRA

-439 DGSGFE
+439 DGNGFE

-538 LIFPDCVNHLS
+538 LIFPDCVNLLS

-570 AVAMQPDLMRF
+570 AVTMQPDLMRF
-581 RFLLPRD
+581 RFLLPKD

-783 EGVGRVAMCGI
+783 EGVGRVAMCKI

-809 VDVTIAAKR
+809 VDVTIAEKR

-855 RDPDIEQQP
+855 RDSAIEQQT
-864 QPTEQEL
+864 QPTMQ
-871 FEQYKLTVSNALLKD
+871 A
-886 RTFVNACRNSDRQN
+886 
-900 AYLEGAEAI
+900 
-909 RRVVMASDDLQL
+909 
-921 VRLYFDAPDF
+921 
-931 HERLHQELLE
+931 
-941 EIYPA
+941 
-946 LAASEQVTRADLDA
+946 
-960 TVRDMHGDLQD
+960 MHGNLQS
-971 KQEKNELEQNPNYRL
+971 KQGQNEQEQNPNYRL

-991 ADCDYFLGAGG
+991 ADCDYFLDAGG
-1002 RVEKHLW
+1002 RAEKYLW
-1009 AGSVRAQIAKMRE
+1009 AGNVRAQIAKMRE

-1065 LGYQTLEEATKVAQG
+1065 IEYQTLEEAIKVAQG

-1123 GRDFPEQPEGI
+1123 GRDFPEQPEEV
-1134 AVTQESENSSDLVD
+1134 AVTQESESPSDLVD

-1161 TVYLSN
+1161 TVYLGN

-1192 RIELRENFERML
+1192 RIEPRENFERML

-1219 PAQAETDKLKPPD
+1219 PNQVETDNPKPPD
-1232 EQVREDAETETSVES
+1232 EQSKEDVETSIES
-1247 EAKAEQPKAQNFHI
+1247 GTKTEQPSVHNFRI

-1270 AKTKYAFNID
+1270 AKTKYAFNIA
-1280 AIQTLKQIESEG
+1280 AIQTLKQIEAEE
-1292 RQATPQEQETL
+1292 RQATPQEQEIL
-1303 SKYVGWGGIPQAF
+1303 SGYVGWGGIPQAY

-1352 SPMVIRAVYEALSN
+1352 SPMVIRAMYEALGN

-1375 EPSCGVGNFFGCL
+1375 EPSCGVGNFFGML
-1388 PEAMQGR
+1388 PESMSQSR
-1395 KLYGVELDSIAGRI
+1395 LYGVELDSITGRM
-1409 ARQLYPDAQIE
+1409 ARQLYPDARIE
-1420 IRGFEKT
+1420 ITGFEKT
-1427 SRKDFFDVA
+1427 NRKDFFDVA

-1447 ADKPFDKYGFLIHDY
+1447 ADRAFDKYGFLIHDY
-1462 FFAKAL
+1462 FLAKTL

-1553 VNSYFVDHPD
+1553 INSYFVDHPD

-1607 KRTEISEIDIN
+1607 KRIEISEMDMN
-1618 EGRTIPADPDVR
+1618 SERTIPADPDVR
-1630 NFSYAIVDGQIY
+1630 NFSYALVNGQVY
-1642 YRENSIMTRPTLS
+1642 YRENSVMTRPVLN
-1655 QTAQE
+1655 QTTQE
-1660 RVKGM
+1660 RIKGM
-1665 VELRDCVQKLINLQL
+1665 IELRDCVRKLIDLQL
-1680 QDRSD
+1680 TDGSD
-1685 AEIQSQQVELG
+1685 AEIRAQQAELG

-1701 FSAEYGLINSKV
+1701 FSAEYGIINGKA

-1727 CSLEILDENG
+1727 CSLEILDEDRK
-1737 GLKRKADI
+1737 LKRKADI
-1745 FDKRTIKQRK
+1745 FSKRTIRRRK
-1755 PVERVDTAIEALAV
+1755 PVTQVDTASEALAV
-1769 SIGERAAVDL
+1769 SIGERAKVDL
-1779 PFMAQLTGKTEDEI
+1779 PFMARLTGKAEDEI
-1793 IADLQGVI
+1793 VADLQGVI

-1821 RAKLRIA
+1821 RAKLRVA
-1828 QTAAESDPAFAV
+1828 QTAAESDSSFAV

-1866 VDKKYIQAFITE
+1866 VDKAYIQRFMIE
-1878 LLKIPYNYQQSV
+1878 LLGIPYYEQ
-1890 RVNYEKTTAQ
+1890 RRIHVNYAPQTAE
-1900 WAITGK
+1900 WSIDGK
-1906 NSQPFNVFNTMK
+1906 SLLSENVNNYMK
-1918 YGTKRAP
+1918 YGTRRAP
-1925 ALKIIEDTLNLRDTR
+1925 ALKILEDTLNLRDTR
-1940 VYDIVQD
+1940 VYDVVQD
-1947 ENGNDRRELNQK
+1947 ENGREKRELNQK
-1959 ETTIGQQ
+1959 ETTIAQQ
-1966 KQQAIKDAFREWI
+1966 KQQAIKDAFRDWV

-1985 RYELAARYNE
+1985 RHELVTRYNE
-1995 LFNSIR
+1995 LFNSTR

-2006 GSHIVFS
+2006 GSHIVFD

-2143 EQINDIAAGIEEMEQ
+2143 EQIDEIAAGIEEMER

-2174 SLEARLEKLKANEK
+2174 SLEARLEKLKADEK

-2206 EAHMYKNLFLAT
+2206 EAHAFKNGFLAT
-2218 KMRNVAGLSTSE
+2218 KMRNVAGIATSE

-2245 ELTGGRGVVFATG
+2245 ELTGGRGVIFATG

-2268 YTMQRYLQYE
+2268 YTMQRYLQYG
-2278 TLERMGLAHFDAWAS
+2278 TLEKMGLIHFDAWAS

-2327 AMFKAVADIKTAD
+2327 AMFKEVADIKTAD
-2340 QLHLPVPNAHYETI
+2340 QLHLPVPNAHYETM
-2354 AVKPSEYQEK
+2354 AVKPSVYQEE
-2364 MVEALSERAAKVHSG
+2364 MVEALSERASKVHSG
-2379 VVDPKE
+2379 AVDPKE

-2402 RLMNPLLPDDPGGKV
+2402 RLMNPLLPDEPGSKV
-2417 NACMENILRIYREGD
+2417 NACMENILRIYKEGD

-2482 IKKKD
+2482 IKKKE
-2487 LFAKVRSG
+2487 LFARVTSG

-2503 TQKLGAGTNIQDRLI
+2503 TQKLGAGTNVQDRLI

-2524 CPWRPG
+2524 APWRPG

-2551 YRYVTEKS
+2551 YRYATEKS

-2608 PRIKEKMDLDIE
+2608 PRIREKMDLDIE

-2630 YQSNQFRLE
+2630 YQSNQFKLE
-2639 DQVLKHYPQEIRQAQ
+2639 DQILKQYPEEIRQAQ
-2654 EWVKGYRAD
+2654 ERAKGYQAD
-2663 IALLEE
+2663 MALLEA
-2669 HPLPKE
+2669 HPLPKD

-2680 TIRGKLFKDKE
+2680 AIKGKRIADKE
-2691 TAGKMLL
+2691 AAGKMLL
-2698 EACSMIEGYRELGR
+2698 EACRLSPHDMELGE

-2719 AEFDGLHQAVKLTLH
+2719 VDYDSYRQEVKLILR
-2734 GEMSYSVKMGTDVY
+2734 GEMSHTVTMGTDVY
-2748 GNLIRIEN
+2748 GNLTRMEN
-2756 ALANLPRDM
+2756 TLANMPQKL
-2765 EKTEEM
+2765 EKAEE
-2771 IVELNRRI
+2771 RI
-2779 EQDKEELKRPFPKE
+2779 
-2793 AELETKSARLAALN
+2793 AELERQTEQAKAELGKPFAQEKELEAKAARLAELNAALN
-2807 AELNMDGKEEEQQ
+2807 IDEKRKEPM
-2820 EETQEKEVTEKRP
+2820 EKRP
-2833 IKDVLKEYQE
+2833 MKDVLKAYQE
-2843 RANAQNQDEKGRTN
+2843 RADAQSQGEKGGTN
-2857 EWSR
+2857 EWNR

>member
-13 QTMREISADGEV
+13 QTVREISADGET
-25 WRSFLTTASNVYKYG
+25 WRSFLQTASTLYKYS
-40 FYDQLMI
+40 FYDQMMI

-59 YELWTNTM
+59 FELWTNTM

-81 DMTGDVPRYHYVFDA
+81 DMTGDVPRYRYVFDIS
-96 ADTGMRKDSRS
+96 DTGTRQNART
-107 PFVWTTNEENGAA
+107 PFTWAIREENRAPIA
-120 IGAMLEKEY
+120 AMLEKEY

-135 GFVGQLEEI
+135 GLAGQLEEI
-144 AMQRVMDYWQE
+144 AMQKAMDYWQE

-170 GYDELNLELAF
+170 EYDELNLELAF
-181 RNTATAG
+181 RNTATTG
-188 VQYVLLTRCGL
+188 IQYMLLSRCGL
-199 AEEHRFEPEDFMGI
+199 AEEHRFEPEDFATI
-213 LEWNTQQALAALGT
+213 LEWNTPQALTALGT

-246 VERSKEHVELQ
+246 VERSRPYAELQ
-257 NGERIPDSRP
+257 NGERLSDSRP
-267 ENPRR
+267 ENPGR
-272 AGDAGQVRQDAQGI
+272 AGDAGQVRQDAQGV
-286 SARTQENAVQQPA
+286 SEGAQKDDVQQPA
-299 PDGRVDGASDGNRP
+299 ADGRTDGASGGNRP
-313 DGERKSEP
+313 DGGRAGEP
-321 HGRRDG
+321 HGQRDG
-327 GGAGRDRSVEGARP
+327 GGAGRERSAEGTRP
-341 DGVGRRDEQPEST
+341 DGVGRRDEQPESA

-388 AVSAPSFISKAL
+388 AVSTPSFISKAL

-570 AVAMQPDLMRF
+570 AVTMQPDLMRF
-581 RFLLPRD
+581 RFLLPKD

-701 AERIDGLIQMNRYL
+701 AERIDRLIHDGHYL
-715 TPEKQALYEKKEV
+715 K
-728 QDSARNTDY
+728 S
-737 DTYNS
+737 
-742 IKAAHP
+742 
-748 DEIVLFQV
+748 
-756 GDFFELYDEDARQ
+756 
-769 AAENLGLN
+769 
-777 LTSRNL
+777 
-783 EGVGRVAMCGI
+783 
-794 PAHSLE
+794 
-800 QYVEQLRDK
+800 
-809 VDVTIAAKR
+809 
-818 ENSAAYHVYTL
+818 
-829 LSVDHEAENAIN
+829 
-841 AYEAEFGADGTRVF
+841 
-855 RDPDIEQQP
+855 
-864 QPTEQEL
+864 
-871 FEQYKLTVSNALLKD
+871 
-886 RTFVNACRNSDRQN
+886 
-900 AYLEGAEAI
+900 
-909 RRVVMASDDLQL
+909 
-921 VRLYFDAPDF
+921 DAPDRKEPEISF
-931 HERLHQELLE
+931 TPDVEAYKKLKDEHPQRLVGIRVDDTLLFYGDDAKTAAPLMDTRLFERDIPGMGTISVTGMPFGRWRVAAKALTENGHGIYFAEPAEQGGYEVVKELDG
-941 EIYPA
+941 
-946 LAASEQVTRADLDA
+946 R
-960 TVRDMHGDLQD
+960 RD
-971 KQEKNELEQNPNYRL
+971 EP
-986 LSRLK
+986 S
-991 ADCDYFLGAGG
+991 
-1002 RVEKHLW
+1002 
-1009 AGSVRAQIAKMRE
+1009 
-1022 IYETLPA
+1022 
-1029 KPEWLTKE
+1029 
-1037 AIDDYD
+1037 
-1043 EQMTPQYQVVV
+1043 YQV
-1054 YHHFE
+1054 
-1059 NGFDEK
+1059 
-1065 LGYQTLEEATKVAQG
+1065 
-1080 YVNGT
+1080 
-1085 MESDGFAYDGAAV
+1085 
-1098 YNHQEHRYLYIY
+1098 
-1110 GHYPDEKAHAQVE
+1110 
-1123 GRDFPEQPEGI
+1123 
-1134 AVTQESENSSDLVD
+1134 
-1148 DHHPPMPPYQAGD
+1148 GD
-1161 TVYLSN
+1161 TVYLGD
-1167 TAFIIEEVT
+1167 TAFLIEEIT
-1176 DTHVTMRDPTL
+1176 DTHVNLRDPTL

-1192 RIELRENFERML
+1192 RVERRDTFEQML
-1204 AEDARNTFLFEGQTE
+1204 AEDTRNDELFYRQTDAMPAESENFVLTEEAPSDPATQQPQEEIRLHNLVIDLTGQ
-1219 PAQAETDKLKPPD
+1219 
-1232 EQVREDAETETSVES
+1232 ETERK
-1247 EAKAEQPKAQNFHI
+1247 EAEPYKAQNFRI

-1270 AKTKYAFNID
+1270 AKTKYAFNIA
-1280 AIQTLKQIESEG
+1280 AIQTLKQIEAEG
-1292 RQATPQEQETL
+1292 RQARPDEQEIL
-1303 SKYVGWGGIPQAF
+1303 SRYVGWGGLPQAF
-1316 DGNNA
+1316 DAENA
-1321 QWSEEYQQLKSLL
+1321 SWQKEYQQLKSLL

-1352 SPMVIRAVYEALSN
+1352 SPVVIRAMYEALDS
-1366 MGFQSGNIL
+1366 MGFQDGNVL
-1375 EPSCGVGNFFGCL
+1375 EPACGVGNFFGML
-1388 PEAMQGR
+1388 PESMSQSR
-1395 KLYGVELDSIAGRI
+1395 LYGVELDSITGRM
-1409 ARQLYPDAQIE
+1409 ARQLYPDARIE
-1420 IRGFEKT
+1420 ITGFEKT
-1427 SRKDFFDVA
+1427 NRKDFFDVA

-1447 ADKPFDKYGFLIHDY
+1447 ADRAFDKYGFLIHDY
-1462 FFAKAL
+1462 FLAKTL

-1553 VNSYFVDHPD
+1553 INSYFVDHPD
-1563 MVLGRMQ
+1563 MMLGRMQ

-1607 KRTEISEIDIN
+1607 KRIEISETDIN

-1630 NFSYAIVDGQIY
+1630 NFSYALVNGQVY
-1642 YRENSIMTRPTLS
+1642 YRENSVMTRPVLNQMT
-1655 QTAQE
+1655 QE
-1660 RVKGM
+1660 RIKGM
-1665 VELRDCVQKLINLQL
+1665 IELRDCVRKLIDLQL
-1680 QDRSD
+1680 TDGSD
-1685 AEIQSQQVELG
+1685 AEIRAQQAELG

-1701 FSAEYGLINSKV
+1701 FSAEYGIINGKA

-1727 CSLEILDENG
+1727 CSLEILDEDRK
-1737 GLKRKADI
+1737 LKRKADI
-1745 FDKRTIKQRK
+1745 FSKRTIRRRK
-1755 PVERVDTAIEALAV
+1755 PVTQVDTASEALAV
-1769 SIGERAAVDL
+1769 SIGERAKVDL
-1779 PFMAQLTGKTEDEI
+1779 PFMARLTGKAEDEI
-1793 IADLQGVI
+1793 VADLQGVI

-1821 RAKLRIA
+1821 RAKLRVA
-1828 QTAAESDPAFAV
+1828 QTAAESDPSFAV

-1866 VDKKYIQAFITE
+1866 VDKAYIQRFMIE
-1878 LLKIPYNYQQSV
+1878 LLGIPYYEQ
-1890 RVNYEKTTAQ
+1890 RRIHVNYAPQTAE
-1900 WAITGK
+1900 WSIDGK
-1906 NSQPFNVFNTMK
+1906 SLLSENVNNHMK
-1918 YGTKRAP
+1918 YGTRRAP
-1925 ALKIIEDTLNLRDTR
+1925 ALKILEDTLNLRDTR
-1940 VYDIVQD
+1940 VYDVVQD
-1947 ENGNDRRELNQK
+1947 ENGRDKRELNQK
-1959 ETTIGQQ
+1959 ETTIAQQ
-1966 KQQAIKDAFREWI
+1966 KQQAIKDAFHDWV

-1985 RYELAARYNE
+1985 RHELVTRYNE
-1995 LFNSIR
+1995 LFNSTR

-2006 GSHIVFS
+2006 GSHIVFD

-2019 TLREHQRTAIA
+2019 TLREHQRNAIA
-2030 HVLYGGNTLLAHQ
+2030 HVLYGGNTLLAHV

-2051 MVAAAMESK
+2051 MVASAMESK
-2060 RLGLCQKSMFVVPNH
+2060 RLGLCSKSLFVVPNH
-2075 LTEQWASEFLRLYPS
+2075 LTGQWASEFLQLYPS
-2090 ANILVT
+2090 ANILVA
-2096 TKKDFEKAKR
+2096 TKRDFEQSRR
-2106 KQFCARIATGDY
+2106 KKFCARIATGDY

-2143 EQINDIAAGIEEMEQ
+2143 EQIDEIAAGIEEMER

-2174 SLEARLEKLKANEK
+2174 SLEARLEKLKADEK

-2206 EAHMYKNLFLAT
+2206 EAHAFKNGFLAT
-2218 KMRNVAGLSTSE
+2218 KMRNVAGIATSE

-2245 ELTGGRGVVFATG
+2245 ELTGGRGVIFATG

-2268 YTMQRYLQYE
+2268 YTMQRYLQYG
-2278 TLERMGLAHFDAWAS
+2278 TLEKMGLIHFDAWAS

-2327 AMFKAVADIKTAD
+2327 AMFKEVADIKTAD
-2340 QLHLPVPNAHYETI
+2340 QLHLPVPNAHYETM
-2354 AVKPSEYQEK
+2354 AVKPSVYQEE
-2364 MVEALSERAAKVHSG
+2364 MVEALSERASKVHSG
-2379 VVDPKE
+2379 AVDPKE

-2402 RLMNPLLPDDPGGKV
+2402 RLMNPLLPDEPGSKV
-2417 NACMENILRIYREGD
+2417 NACMENILRIYKEGD

-2468 PKEEIQFIHDADTE
+2468 PREEIQFIHDADTE
-2482 IKKKD
+2482 IKKKE
-2487 LFAKVRSG
+2487 LFARVRSG

-2503 TQKLGAGTNIQDRLI
+2503 TQKLGAGTNVQDRLI

-2524 CPWRPG
+2524 APWRPG

-2608 PRIKEKMDLDIE
+2608 PRIKEKMNLDVE

-2630 YQSNQFRLE
+2630 YQSNQFKLE
-2639 DQVLKHYPQEIRQAQ
+2639 DQILKQYPEEIRQAQ
-2654 EWVKGYRAD
+2654 ERAKGYRAD
-2663 IALLEE
+2663 MVLLEA
-2669 HPLPKE
+2669 HPLPKD

-2680 TIRGKLFKDKE
+2680 VIKGKRIADKE
-2691 TAGKMLL
+2691 AAGTMLL
-2698 EACSMIEGYRELGR
+2698 EACRLSPHDMELGE

-2719 AEFDGLHQAVKLTLH
+2719 VDYDSYRQEVKLVLR
-2734 GEMSYSVKMGTDVY
+2734 GEMSHTVTMGTDVY
-2748 GNLIRIEN
+2748 GNLTRIEN
-2756 ALANLPRDM
+2756 ALANMPQKL
-2765 EKTEEM
+2765 EKAEK
-2771 IVELNRRI
+2771 RI
-2779 EQDKEELKRPFPKE
+2779 
-2793 AELETKSARLAALN
+2793 AELERQTEQAKAELGKPFAQEKELEAKAARLAELNAALN
-2807 AELNMDGKEEEQQ
+2807 IDEKRKEPM
-2820 EETQEKEVTEKRP
+2820 EKRP
-2833 IKDVLKEYQE
+2833 MKDVLKAYQE
-2843 RANAQNQDEKGRTN
+2843 RADAQSQGEKGGTN
-2857 EWSR
+2857 EWNR

>member
-13 QTMREISADGEV
+13 QTMREISADGEN
-25 WRSFLTTASNVYKYG
+25 WHAFLTTASNVYKYG

-59 YELWTNTM
+59 YEIWNQTM
-67 RRYVRRGAKGIALL
+67 RRYVRRGAKGVALL
-81 DMTGDVPRYHYVFDA
+81 DMTGDAPRYHYVFDA

-107 PFVWTTNEENGAA
+107 PFVWTINEENGAA
-120 IGAMLEKEY
+120 IGALLEKEY

-135 GFVGQLEEI
+135 GLAGQLEEI
-144 AMQRVMDYWQE
+144 AMQHVMDYWQE

-170 GYDELNLELAF
+170 EYDELNLELAF
-181 RNTATAG
+181 RNTATTG
-188 VQYVLLTRCGL
+188 VQYMLLSRCGL
-199 AEEHRFEPEDFMGI
+199 AEEHRFEPEDFATI
-213 LEWNTQQALAALGT
+213 LEWNTQQALTALGT

-246 VERSKEHVELQ
+246 VERSRPHAELQ
-257 NGERIPDSRP
+257 NGERLSDSRP
-267 ENPRR
+267 ENPGR
-272 AGDAGQVRQDAQGI
+272 AGGAGQVRQDAQGV
-286 SARTQENAVQQPA
+286 SEGAQKDDVQQPA
-299 PDGRVDGASDGNRP
+299 ADGRTDGASDGNRP
-313 DGERKSEP
+313 DGGRAGEP
-321 HGRRDG
+321 HGQRDG
-327 GGAGRDRSVEGARP
+327 GGAGRERSAEGTRP
-341 DGVGRRDEQPEST
+341 DGVGRRDEQPESA

-570 AVAMQPDLMRF
+570 AVAIQPDLMRF
-581 RFLLPRD
+581 RFLLPKD

-631 IAGADSRIYQFFSAP
+631 IAGAGSRIYQFFSAP

-666 PGVSGEHGSS
+666 PGVSGERGSS

-682 GIQLRKSNCP
+682 GMQLRKSNCP
-692 DVLLKWNQV
+692 DMLLKWNQV

-783 EGVGRVAMCGI
+783 EGVGRVAMCKI

-809 VDVTIAAKR
+809 VDVTIAEKR

-855 RDPDIEQQP
+855 RDSAIEQQT
-864 QPTEQEL
+864 QPTMQ
-871 FEQYKLTVSNALLKD
+871 A
-886 RTFVNACRNSDRQN
+886 
-900 AYLEGAEAI
+900 
-909 RRVVMASDDLQL
+909 
-921 VRLYFDAPDF
+921 
-931 HERLHQELLE
+931 
-941 EIYPA
+941 
-946 LAASEQVTRADLDA
+946 
-960 TVRDMHGDLQD
+960 MHGNLQS
-971 KQEKNELEQNPNYRL
+971 KQGQNEQEQNPNYRL

-991 ADCDYFLGAGG
+991 ADCDYFLDAGG
-1002 RVEKHLW
+1002 RAEKYLW
-1009 AGSVRAQIAKMRE
+1009 AGNVRAQIAKMRE

-1065 LGYQTLEEATKVAQG
+1065 IEYQTLEEAIKVAQG

-1123 GRDFPEQPEGI
+1123 GRDFPEQPEEV
-1134 AVTQESENSSDLVD
+1134 AVTQESESPSDLVD

-1161 TVYLSN
+1161 TVYLGN

-1192 RIELRENFERML
+1192 RIEPRENFERML

-1219 PAQAETDKLKPPD
+1219 PNQVETDNPKPPD
-1232 EQVREDAETETSVES
+1232 EQSKEDVETSIES
-1247 EAKAEQPKAQNFHI
+1247 GTKTEQPSVHNFRI

-1270 AKTKYAFNID
+1270 AKTKYAFNIA
-1280 AIQTLKQIESEG
+1280 AIQTLKQIEAEE
-1292 RQATPQEQETL
+1292 RQATPQEQEIL
-1303 SKYVGWGGIPQAF
+1303 SGYVGWGGIPQAY

-1352 SPMVIRAVYEALSN
+1352 SPMVIRAMYEALGN

-1375 EPSCGVGNFFGCL
+1375 EPSCGVGNFFGML
-1388 PEAMQGR
+1388 PESMSQSR
-1395 KLYGVELDSIAGRI
+1395 LYGVELDSITGRM
-1409 ARQLYPDAQIE
+1409 ARQLYPDARIE
-1420 IRGFEKT
+1420 ITGFEKT
-1427 SRKDFFDVA
+1427 NRKDFFDVA

-1447 ADKPFDKYGFLIHDY
+1447 ADRAFDKYGFLIHDY
-1462 FFAKAL
+1462 FLAKTL

-1478 FITSKGTMDKASP
+1478 FITSKGTMDKASH

-1553 VNSYFVDHPD
+1553 INSYFVAHPD
-1563 MVLGRMQ
+1563 MMLGRMQ

-1607 KRTEISEIDIN
+1607 KRIEVSEMDIN

-1630 NFSYAIVDGQIY
+1630 NFSYALVNGQVY
-1642 YRENSIMTRPTLS
+1642 YRENSVMTRPVLN
-1655 QTAQE
+1655 QTTQE
-1660 RVKGM
+1660 RIKGM
-1665 VELRDCVQKLINLQL
+1665 IELRDCVRKLIDLQL
-1680 QDRSD
+1680 TDGSD
-1685 AEIQSQQVELG
+1685 AEIRAQQAELG

-1701 FSAEYGLINSKV
+1701 FSAEYGIINGKA

-1727 CSLEILDENG
+1727 CSLEILDEDRK
-1737 GLKRKADI
+1737 LKRKADI
-1745 FDKRTIKQRK
+1745 FSKRTIRRRK
-1755 PVERVDTAIEALAV
+1755 PVTQVDTASEALAV
-1769 SIGERAAVDL
+1769 SIGERAKVDL
-1779 PFMAQLTGKTEDEI
+1779 PFMARLTGKAEDEI
-1793 IADLQGVI
+1793 VADLQGVI

-1821 RAKLRIA
+1821 RAKLRVA
-1828 QTAAESDPAFAV
+1828 QTAAESDSSFAV

-1866 VDKKYIQAFITE
+1866 VDKAYIQRFMIE
-1878 LLKIPYNYQQSV
+1878 LLGIPYYEQ
-1890 RVNYEKTTAQ
+1890 RRIHVNYAPQTAE
-1900 WAITGK
+1900 WSIDGK
-1906 NSQPFNVFNTMK
+1906 SLLSENVNNYMK
-1918 YGTKRAP
+1918 YGTRRAP
-1925 ALKIIEDTLNLRDTR
+1925 ALKILEDTLNLRDTR
-1940 VYDIVQD
+1940 VYDVVQD
-1947 ENGNDRRELNQK
+1947 ENGREKRELNQK
-1959 ETTIGQQ
+1959 ETTIAQQ
-1966 KQQAIKDAFREWI
+1966 KQQAIKDAFHDWV

-1985 RYELAARYNE
+1985 RHELVTRYNE
-1995 LFNSIR
+1995 LFNSTR

-2006 GSHIVFS
+2006 GSHIVFD

-2019 TLREHQRTAIA
+2019 TLREHQRNAIA
-2030 HVLYGGNTLLAHQ
+2030 HVLYGGNTLLAHV

-2143 EQINDIAAGIEEMEQ
+2143 EQIDEIAAGIEEMER

-2174 SLEARLEKLKANEK
+2174 SLEARLEKLKADEK

-2206 EAHMYKNLFLAT
+2206 EAHAFKNGFLAT
-2218 KMRNVAGLSTSE
+2218 KMRNVAGIATSE

-2245 ELTGGRGVVFATG
+2245 ELTGGRGVIFATG

-2268 YTMQRYLQYE
+2268 YTMQRYLQYG
-2278 TLERMGLAHFDAWAS
+2278 TLEKMGLIHFDAWAS

-2304 APEGTGYR
+2304 APEGYT
-2312 ARTRFAKFFNLPELM
+2312 L
-2327 AMFKAVADIKTAD
+2327 I
-2340 QLHLPVPNAHYETI
+2340 
-2354 AVKPSEYQEK
+2354 
-2364 MVEALSERAAKVHSG
+2364 
-2379 VVDPKE
+2379 
-2385 DNMLRI
+2385 
-2391 TSDGRKLGLDQ
+2391 GR
-2402 RLMNPLLPDDPGGKV
+2402 
-2417 NACMENILRIYREGD
+2417 
-2432 AQKLTQLVF
+2432 
-2441 CDLSTPHGDGS
+2441 
-2452 FNVYDDI
+2452 
-2459 RDKLVASGI
+2459 
-2468 PKEEIQFIHDADTE
+2468 
-2482 IKKKD
+2482 
-2487 LFAKVRSG
+2487 
-2495 QVRILFGS
+2495 
-2503 TQKLGAGTNIQDRLI
+2503 
-2518 ALHDLD
+2518 
-2524 CPWRPG
+2524 
-2530 DLEQRAGRIVR
+2530 
-2541 QGNMNPDVHI
+2541 
-2551 YRYVTEKS
+2551 
-2559 FDSYLWQTIENKQR
+2559 
-2573 FISQIMSSKS
+2573 
-2583 PVRACD
+2583 
-2589 DVDETALSY
+2589 
-2598 AEIKALCAGD
+2598 
-2608 PRIKEKMDLDIE
+2608 
-2620 VAKLR
+2620 
-2625 LMKAD
+2625 
-2630 YQSNQFRLE
+2630 
-2639 DQVLKHYPQEIRQAQ
+2639 
-2654 EWVKGYRAD
+2654 
-2663 IALLEE
+2663 
-2669 HPLPKE
+2669 
-2675 GFVGM
+2675 
-2680 TIRGKLFKDKE
+2680 
-2691 TAGKMLL
+2691 
-2698 EACSMIEGYRELGR
+2698 
-2712 YRGMKMT
+2712 
-2719 AEFDGLHQAVKLTLH
+2719 
-2734 GEMSYSVKMGTDVY
+2734 
-2748 GNLIRIEN
+2748 
-2756 ALANLPRDM
+2756 
-2765 EKTEEM
+2765 
-2771 IVELNRRI
+2771 
-2779 EQDKEELKRPFPKE
+2779 
-2793 AELETKSARLAALN
+2793 
-2807 AELNMDGKEEEQQ
+2807 
-2820 EETQEKEVTEKRP
+2820 
-2833 IKDVLKEYQE
+2833 
-2843 RANAQNQDEKGRTN
+2843 
-2857 EWSR
+2857 

>member
-13 QTMREISADGEV
+13 QTAREISADGET
-25 WRSFLTTASNVYKYG
+25 WRSFLQTASTLYKYG
-40 FYDQLMI
+40 FYDQMMI

-59 YELWTNTM
+59 FELWTNTM

-81 DMTGDVPRYHYVFDA
+81 DMAGDVPRYRYVFDIS
-96 ADTGMRKDSRS
+96 DTGTRQNART
-107 PFVWTTNEENGAA
+107 PFTWTIREENSMPIA
-120 IGAMLEKEY
+120 AMLEKEY
-129 EVSANR
+129 GISANR
-135 GFVGQLEEI
+135 GLAGQLEEI
-144 AMQRVMDYWQE
+144 AMQKAMDYWQE

-170 GYDELNLELAF
+170 EYDELNLELAF
-181 RNTATAG
+181 RNTATTG
-188 VQYVLLTRCGL
+188 VQYMLLSRCEL
-199 AEEHRFEPEDFMGI
+199 AEEHRFEPEDFATI
-213 LEWNTQQALAALGT
+213 LEWNTPRALSALGT

-246 VERSKEHVELQ
+246 VERSRPYAELQ
-257 NGERIPDSRP
+257 NGERLSDSRP
-267 ENPRR
+267 ENSGRT
-272 AGDAGQVRQDAQGI
+272 GDAGQVRQDAQGV
-286 SARTQENAVQQPA
+286 SEGVQKDDVQQPA
-299 PDGRVDGASDGNRP
+299 VDGRTNGASGGNRP
-313 DGERKSEP
+313 DGGRAGEP
-321 HGRRDG
+321 HGQRDG
-327 GGAGRDRSVEGARP
+327 GGAGRERSAEGTRP
-341 DGVGRRDEQPEST
+341 DGVGRRDEQPESA

-388 AVSAPSFISKAL
+388 AVSASSFISKAL

-439 DGSGFE
+439 DGNGFE

-486 GALIE
+486 GELIE

-528 GYLSLMTDTP
+528 GYLSLMADTP

-560 LIRQMEVFAD
+560 LIRQMEIFAD

-581 RFLLPRD
+581 RFLLPKD

-603 PEGEMLL
+603 PEGEMQL

-619 DEIDAVLTQSAP
+619 DEIDAVLTQNAP
-631 IAGADSRIYQFFSAP
+631 IAGAGSRIYQFFSAP

-682 GIQLRKSNCP
+682 GMQLRKSNCP

-701 AERIDGLIQMNRYL
+701 AERIDRLIHDGHYL
-715 TPEKQALYEKKEV
+715 K
-728 QDSARNTDY
+728 S
-737 DTYNS
+737 
-742 IKAAHP
+742 
-748 DEIVLFQV
+748 
-756 GDFFELYDEDARQ
+756 
-769 AAENLGLN
+769 
-777 LTSRNL
+777 
-783 EGVGRVAMCGI
+783 
-794 PAHSLE
+794 
-800 QYVEQLRDK
+800 
-809 VDVTIAAKR
+809 
-818 ENSAAYHVYTL
+818 
-829 LSVDHEAENAIN
+829 
-841 AYEAEFGADGTRVF
+841 
-855 RDPDIEQQP
+855 
-864 QPTEQEL
+864 
-871 FEQYKLTVSNALLKD
+871 
-886 RTFVNACRNSDRQN
+886 
-900 AYLEGAEAI
+900 
-909 RRVVMASDDLQL
+909 
-921 VRLYFDAPDF
+921 DAPDRK
-931 HERLHQELLE
+931 EP
-941 EIYPA
+941 EISFTPDVEAY
-946 LAASEQVTRADLDA
+946 
-960 TVRDMHGDLQD
+960 
-971 KQEKNELEQNPNYRL
+971 K
-986 LSRLK
+986 RLK
-991 ADCDYFLGAGG
+991 DEHPRRLVGVRVDDTLLFYGDDAKIAAPLMDTRLFERNIPGMGTVSVTGMPFGRWGVAAKALTENGHDIYFAEPAEQGG
-1002 RVEKHLW
+1002 
-1009 AGSVRAQIAKMRE
+1009 
-1022 IYETLPA
+1022 YEVV
-1029 KPEWLTKE
+1029 KE
-1037 AIDDYD
+1037 LDGRRD
-1043 EQMTPQYQVVV
+1043 EPSYQV
-1054 YHHFE
+1054 
-1059 NGFDEK
+1059 
-1065 LGYQTLEEATKVAQG
+1065 
-1080 YVNGT
+1080 
-1085 MESDGFAYDGAAV
+1085 
-1098 YNHQEHRYLYIY
+1098 
-1110 GHYPDEKAHAQVE
+1110 
-1123 GRDFPEQPEGI
+1123 
-1134 AVTQESENSSDLVD
+1134 
-1148 DHHPPMPPYQAGD
+1148 GD
-1161 TVYLSN
+1161 TVYLGD
-1167 TAFIIEEVT
+1167 TAFLIEEIT
-1176 DTHVTMRDPTL
+1176 DTHVNLRDPTL

-1192 RIELRENFERML
+1192 RVERRDTFEQML
-1204 AEDARNTFLFEGQTE
+1204 AEDTRNDELFYKQTDAMPAESENFILTEEVPSDPAPQQPQEEIRLHNLVIDLTGQ
-1219 PAQAETDKLKPPD
+1219 
-1232 EQVREDAETETSVES
+1232 ETERK
-1247 EAKAEQPKAQNFHI
+1247 EAEPYKAQNFRI

-1270 AKTKYAFNID
+1270 AKTKYAFNIA
-1280 AIQTLKQIESEG
+1280 AIQTLKQIEAEG
-1292 RQATPQEQETL
+1292 RQARPDEQEIL
-1303 SKYVGWGGIPQAF
+1303 SRYVGWGGLPQAF
-1316 DGNNA
+1316 DAENA
-1321 QWSEEYQQLKSLL
+1321 SWQKEYQQLKSLL

-1352 SPMVIRAVYEALSN
+1352 SPVVIRAMYEALDS
-1366 MGFQSGNIL
+1366 MGFQDGNVL
-1375 EPSCGVGNFFGCL
+1375 EPACGVGNFFGML
-1388 PEAMQGR
+1388 PEAMQSS
-1395 KLYGVELDSIAGRI
+1395 KLYGVELDSITGRM
-1409 ARQLYPDAQIE
+1409 ARQLYPDARIE
-1420 IRGFEKT
+1420 ITGFEKT
-1427 SRKDFFDVA
+1427 NRKDFFDVA

-1447 ADKPFDKYGFLIHDY
+1447 ADRPFDKYGFLIHDY
-1462 FFAKAL
+1462 FFAKTL

-1478 FITSKGTMDKASP
+1478 YITSKGTMDKASP

-1537 IEPDWIHLGQ
+1537 IEPDWVHLGQ
-1547 TADGIP
+1547 TEDGIP
-1553 VNSYFVDHPD
+1553 INSYFAEHPD
-1563 MVLGRMQ
+1563 MVLGKMA

-1607 KRTEISEIDIN
+1607 KRIEISEIDIN

-1630 NFSYAIVDGQIY
+1630 NFSYALVNGQVY
-1642 YRENSIMTRPTLS
+1642 YRENSVMTRPILN
-1655 QTAQE
+1655 QTTQE

-1665 VELRDCVQKLINLQL
+1665 IELRDCVRKLIDLQL
-1680 QDRSD
+1680 TDGSD
-1685 AEIQSQQVELG
+1685 AEIRAQQAELG

-1701 FSAEYGLINSKV
+1701 FSAEYGIINGKA

-1727 CSLEILDENG
+1727 CSLEILDEDRK
-1737 GLKRKADI
+1737 LKRKADI
-1745 FDKRTIKQRK
+1745 FSKRTIRRRK
-1755 PVERVDTAIEALAV
+1755 PVTQVDTASEALAV
-1769 SIGERAAVDL
+1769 SIGERAKVDL
-1779 PFMAQLTGKTEDEI
+1779 PFMARLTGKAEDEI
-1793 IADLQGVI
+1793 VADLQGVI

-1821 RAKLRIA
+1821 RAKLRVA
-1828 QTAAESDPAFAV
+1828 QTAAESDSSFAV

-1866 VDKKYIQAFITE
+1866 VDKAYIQRFMIE
-1878 LLKIPYNYQQSV
+1878 LLGIPYYEQ
-1890 RVNYEKTTAQ
+1890 RRIHVNYAPQTAE
-1900 WAITGK
+1900 WSIDGK
-1906 NSQPFNVFNTMK
+1906 SFLSENVNNHMK
-1918 YGTKRAP
+1918 YGTRRAP
-1925 ALKIIEDTLNLRDTR
+1925 ALKILEDTLNLRDTR
-1940 VYDIVQD
+1940 VYDVVQD
-1947 ENGNDRRELNQK
+1947 ENGREKRELNQK
-1959 ETTIGQQ
+1959 ETTIAQQ
-1966 KQQAIKDAFREWI
+1966 KQQAIKDAFRDWV

-1985 RYELAARYNE
+1985 RHELVTRYNE
-1995 LFNSIR
+1995 LFNSTR

-2006 GSHIVFS
+2006 GSHIVFD

-2143 EQINDIAAGIEEMEQ
+2143 EQIDEIAAGIEEMER

-2174 SLEARLEKLKANEK
+2174 SLEARLEKLKADEK

-2206 EAHMYKNLFLAT
+2206 EAHAFKNGFLAT
-2218 KMRNVAGLSTSE
+2218 KMRNVAGIATSE

-2245 ELTGGRGVVFATG
+2245 ELTGGRGVIFATG

-2268 YTMQRYLQYE
+2268 YTMQRYLQYG
-2278 TLERMGLAHFDAWAS
+2278 TLEKMGLIHFDAWAS

-2327 AMFKAVADIKTAD
+2327 AMFKEVADIKTAD
-2340 QLHLPVPNAHYETI
+2340 QLHLPVPNAHYETM
-2354 AVKPSEYQEK
+2354 AVKPSVYQEE
-2364 MVEALSERAAKVHSG
+2364 MVEALSERASKVHSG
-2379 VVDPKE
+2379 AVDPKE

-2402 RLMNPLLPDDPGGKV
+2402 RLMNPLLPDEPGSKV
-2417 NACMENILRIYREGD
+2417 NACMKNILRIYKEGD

-2468 PKEEIQFIHDADTE
+2468 PREEIQFIHDADTE

-2503 TQKLGAGTNIQDRLI
+2503 TQKLGAGTNVQDRLI

-2524 CPWRPG
+2524 APWRPG

-2608 PRIKEKMDLDIE
+2608 PRIREKMNLDVE

-2630 YQSNQFRLE
+2630 YQSNQFKLE
-2639 DQVLKHYPQEIRQAQ
+2639 DQILKQYPEEIRQTQ
-2654 EWVKGYRAD
+2654 ERAKGYRAD
-2663 IALLEE
+2663 MALLEA
-2669 HPLPKE
+2669 HPLPKD

-2680 TIRGKLFKDKE
+2680 AIKGKRIADKE
-2691 TAGKMLL
+2691 AAGKMLL
-2698 EACSMIEGYRELGR
+2698 EACRLSPHDMELGE

-2719 AEFDGLHQAVKLTLH
+2719 VDYDSYRQEVKLVLR
-2734 GEMSYSVKMGTDVY
+2734 GEMSHTVTMGTDVY
-2748 GNLIRIEN
+2748 GNLTRIEN
-2756 ALANLPRDM
+2756 ALANMPQKL
-2765 EKTEEM
+2765 EKAEE
-2771 IVELNRRI
+2771 RI
-2779 EQDKEELKRPFPKE
+2779 
-2793 AELETKSARLAALN
+2793 AELERQTEQAKAELGKPFAQEKELEAKAARLAELNAALN
-2807 AELNMDGKEEEQQ
+2807 IDEKRKEPM
-2820 EETQEKEVTEKRP
+2820 EKRP
-2833 IKDVLKEYQE
+2833 MKDVLKAYQE
-2843 RANAQNQDEKGRTN
+2843 RADAQSQGEKGGTN
-2857 EWSR
+2857 EWNR

>member
-1 MAKLENYVELAR
+1 
-13 QTMREISADGEV
+13 
-25 WRSFLTTASNVYKYG
+25 
-40 FYDQLMI
+40 
-47 YAQRPDA
+47 
-54 TACAS
+54 
-59 YELWTNTM
+59 
-67 RRYVRRGAKGIALL
+67 
-81 DMTGDVPRYHYVFDA
+81 
-96 ADTGMRKDSRS
+96 
-107 PFVWTTNEENGAA
+107 
-120 IGAMLEKEY
+120 
-129 EVSANR
+129 
-135 GFVGQLEEI
+135 
-144 AMQRVMDYWQE
+144 
-155 HQDELRDIVDGSLLM
+155 
-170 GYDELNLELAF
+170 
-181 RNTATAG
+181 
-188 VQYVLLTRCGL
+188 
-199 AEEHRFEPEDFMGI
+199 
-213 LEWNTQQALAALGT
+213 
-227 AVSEISEEVLRSI
+227 
-240 EREARS
+240 
-246 VERSKEHVELQ
+246 
-257 NGERIPDSRP
+257 
-267 ENPRR
+267 
-272 AGDAGQVRQDAQGI
+272 
-286 SARTQENAVQQPA
+286 
-299 PDGRVDGASDGNRP
+299 
-313 DGERKSEP
+313 
-321 HGRRDG
+321 
-327 GGAGRDRSVEGARP
+327 
-341 DGVGRRDEQPEST
+341 
-354 GRGNRTERA
+354 
-363 GVRLNPGQTSLFETI
+363 
-378 TEYGEGADDR
+378 
-388 AVSAPSFISKAL
+388 
-400 DTALRFGGNGEDT
+400 
-413 RMELAFDAMIGKTN
+413 MELAFDAMIGKTN

-570 AVAMQPDLMRF
+570 AVTMQPDLMRF
-581 RFLLPRD
+581 RFLLPKD

-783 EGVGRVAMCGI
+783 EGVGRVAMCKI

-809 VDVTIAAKR
+809 VDVTIAEKR

-855 RDPDIEQQP
+855 RDSAIEQQT
-864 QPTEQEL
+864 QPTVQ
-871 FEQYKLTVSNALLKD
+871 A
-886 RTFVNACRNSDRQN
+886 
-900 AYLEGAEAI
+900 
-909 RRVVMASDDLQL
+909 
-921 VRLYFDAPDF
+921 
-931 HERLHQELLE
+931 
-941 EIYPA
+941 
-946 LAASEQVTRADLDA
+946 
-960 TVRDMHGDLQD
+960 MHGNLQS
-971 KQEKNELEQNPNYRL
+971 KQGQNEQEQNPNYRL

-991 ADCDYFLGAGG
+991 ADCDYFLDAGG
-1002 RVEKHLW
+1002 RAEKYLW
-1009 AGSVRAQIAKMRE
+1009 AGNVRAQIAKMRE

-1065 LGYQTLEEATKVAQG
+1065 IEYQTLEEAIKVAQG

-1123 GRDFPEQPEGI
+1123 GRDFPEQPEEV
-1134 AVTQESENSSDLVD
+1134 AVTQESESPSDLVD

-1161 TVYLSN
+1161 TVYLGN

-1192 RIELRENFERML
+1192 RIEPRENFERML

-1219 PAQAETDKLKPPD
+1219 PNQVETDNPKPPD
-1232 EQVREDAETETSVES
+1232 EQSKEDVETSIES
-1247 EAKAEQPKAQNFHI
+1247 GTKTEQPSVHNFRI

-1270 AKTKYAFNID
+1270 AKTKYAFNIA
-1280 AIQTLKQIESEG
+1280 AIQTLKQIEAEE
-1292 RQATPQEQETL
+1292 RQATPQEQEIL
-1303 SKYVGWGGIPQAF
+1303 SGYVGWGGIPQAY

-1352 SPMVIRAVYEALSN
+1352 SPMVIRAMYEALGN

-1375 EPSCGVGNFFGCL
+1375 EPSCGVGNFFGML
-1388 PEAMQGR
+1388 PESMSQSR
-1395 KLYGVELDSIAGRI
+1395 LYGVELDSITGRI

-1563 MVLGRMQ
+1563 MMLGRMQ

-1575 YGNEKETTCEPIP
+1575 YGNEKETACEPIP

-1607 KRTEISEIDIN
+1607 KRIEISETDIN

-1630 NFSYAIVDGQIY
+1630 NFSYALVNGQVC
-1642 YRENSIMTRPTLS
+1642 YRENSVMTRPVLN
-1655 QTAQE
+1655 QTTQE
-1660 RVKGM
+1660 RIKGM
-1665 VELRDCVQKLINLQL
+1665 IELRDCVRKLIDLQL
-1680 QDRSD
+1680 TDGSD
-1685 AEIQSQQVELG
+1685 AEIRAQQAELG

-1701 FSAEYGLINSKV
+1701 FSAEYGIINGKA

-1727 CSLEILDENG
+1727 CSLEILDEDRK
-1737 GLKRKADI
+1737 LKRKADI
-1745 FDKRTIKQRK
+1745 FSKRTIRRRK
-1755 PVERVDTAIEALAV
+1755 PVTQVDTASEALAV
-1769 SIGERAAVDL
+1769 SIGERAKVDL
-1779 PFMAQLTGKTEDEI
+1779 PFMARLTGKAEDEI
-1793 IADLQGVI
+1793 VADLQGVI

-1821 RAKLRIA
+1821 RAKLRVA
-1828 QTAAESDPAFAV
+1828 QTAAESDSSFAV
-1840 NVEALQAAQPKDL
+1840 NVEALQAAQPKNL

-1866 VDKKYIQAFITE
+1866 VDKAYIQRFMIE
-1878 LLKIPYNYQQSV
+1878 LLGIPYYEQ
-1890 RVNYEKTTAQ
+1890 RRIHVNYAPQTAE
-1900 WAITGK
+1900 WSIDGK
-1906 NSQPFNVFNTMK
+1906 SLLSENVNNHMK
-1918 YGTKRAP
+1918 YGTRRAP
-1925 ALKIIEDTLNLRDTR
+1925 ALKILEDTLNLRDTR
-1940 VYDIVQD
+1940 VYDVVQD
-1947 ENGNDRRELNQK
+1947 ENGREKRELNQK
-1959 ETTIGQQ
+1959 ETTIAQQ
-1966 KQQAIKDAFREWI
+1966 KQQAIKDAFHDWV

-1985 RYELAARYNE
+1985 RHELVTRYNE
-1995 LFNSIR
+1995 LFNSTR

-2006 GSHIVFS
+2006 GSHIVFD

-2143 EQINDIAAGIEEMEQ
+2143 EQIDEIAAGIEEMER

-2174 SLEARLEKLKANEK
+2174 SLEARLEKLKADEK

-2206 EAHMYKNLFLAT
+2206 EAHAFKNGFLAT
-2218 KMRNVAGLSTSE
+2218 KMRNVAGIATSE

-2245 ELTGGRGVVFATG
+2245 ELTGGRGVIFATG

-2268 YTMQRYLQYE
+2268 YTMQRYLQYG
-2278 TLERMGLAHFDAWAS
+2278 TLEKMGLIHFDAWAS

-2327 AMFKAVADIKTAD
+2327 AMFKEVADIKTAD
-2340 QLHLPVPNAHYETI
+2340 QLHLPVPNAHYETM
-2354 AVKPSEYQEK
+2354 AVKPSVYQEE
-2364 MVEALSERAAKVHSG
+2364 MVEALSERASKGHSG
-2379 VVDPKE
+2379 AVDPKE

-2402 RLMNPLLPDDPGGKV
+2402 RLMNPLLPDEPGSKV
-2417 NACMENILRIYREGD
+2417 NACMENILRIYKEGD

-2482 IKKKD
+2482 IKKKE

-2503 TQKLGAGTNIQDRLI
+2503 TQKLGAGTNVQDRLI

-2524 CPWRPG
+2524 APWRPG

-2608 PRIKEKMDLDIE
+2608 PRIREKMDLDIE

-2630 YQSNQFRLE
+2630 YQSNQFKLE
-2639 DQVLKHYPQEIRQAQ
+2639 DQILKQYPEEIRQAQ
-2654 EWVKGYRAD
+2654 EWAKGYQAD
-2663 IALLEE
+2663 MALLEA
-2669 HPLPKE
+2669 HPLPKD

-2680 TIRGKLFKDKE
+2680 AIKGKRIADKE
-2691 TAGKMLL
+2691 AAGKMLL
-2698 EACSMIEGYRELGR
+2698 EACRLSPHDMELGE

-2719 AEFDGLHQAVKLTLH
+2719 VDYDSYRQEVKLILR
-2734 GEMSYSVKMGTDVY
+2734 GEMSHTVTMGTDVY
-2748 GNLIRIEN
+2748 GNLTRIEN
-2756 ALANLPRDM
+2756 ALANMPQKL
-2765 EKTEEM
+2765 EKAEE
-2771 IVELNRRI
+2771 RI
-2779 EQDKEELKRPFPKE
+2779 
-2793 AELETKSARLAALN
+2793 AELERQTEQARAELGKPFAQEKELEAKAARLAELNAALN
-2807 AELNMDGKEEEQQ
+2807 IDEKRKEPM
-2820 EETQEKEVTEKRP
+2820 EKRP
-2833 IKDVLKEYQE
+2833 MKDVLKAYQE
-2843 RANAQNQDEKGRTN
+2843 RADAQSQGEKGGTN
-2857 EWSR
+2857 EWNR

>member
-13 QTMREISADGEV
+13 QTMREISADGEN
-25 WRSFLTTASNVYKYG
+25 WRAFLTTASNVYKYG

-59 YELWTNTM
+59 FELWTNTM

-107 PFVWTTNEENGAA
+107 PFVWTINEENGAA
-120 IGAMLEKEY
+120 IGALLEKEY

-135 GFVGQLEEI
+135 GLAGQLEEI
-144 AMQRVMDYWQE
+144 AMQHVMDYWQE

-188 VQYVLLTRCGL
+188 IQYILLTRCGL

-240 EREARS
+240 EREVRS

-267 ENPRR
+267 ENPGR
-272 AGDAGQVRQDAQGI
+272 AGDAGQVRQDAQGV

-299 PDGRVDGASDGNRP
+299 PDGRADDASGGDRP

-321 HGRRDG
+321 HGQQDG
-327 GGAGRDRSVEGARP
+327 GVAGRERSTEGTRP
-341 DGVGRRDEQPEST
+341 DGVGRRDEQPESA

-363 GVRLNPGQTSLFETI
+363 GVRLNPGQTSLFETV

-388 AVSAPSFISKAL
+388 AVSVPSFISKAL

-439 DGSGFE
+439 DGNGFE

-511 VAERLIYMYRDS
+511 TAERLIYMYRDS

-560 LIRQMEVFAD
+560 LIRQMEVFAG

-619 DEIDAVLTQSAP
+619 DEIDAVLTQNAP
-631 IAGADSRIYQFFSAP
+631 IAGAGSRIYQFFSAP

-652 LEFLKNEYGIGGKM
+652 LEFLKNEYGIGGRM

-682 GIQLRKSNCP
+682 GIQLRKSSCP

-701 AERIDGLIQMNRYL
+701 AERIDRLIHDGHYL
-715 TPEKQALYEKKEV
+715 KSDAPDRIEPEISFTPDVEAYKRLKDEHPRRLVGVRVDDTLLFYGENAQTAAPLMDTRLFE
-728 QDSARNTDY
+728 RNIPGMGTVSV
-737 DTYNS
+737 TGM
-742 IKAAHP
+742 P
-748 DEIVLFQV
+748 F
-756 GDFFELYDEDARQ
+756 
-769 AAENLGLN
+769 
-777 LTSRNL
+777 
-783 EGVGRVAMCGI
+783 GRWSV
-794 PAHSLE
+794 
-800 QYVEQLRDK
+800 
-809 VDVTIAAKR
+809 AAKALT
-818 ENSAAYHVYTL
+818 ENGHGIYF
-829 LSVDHEAENAIN
+829 AE
-841 AYEAEFGADGTRVF
+841 
-855 RDPDIEQQP
+855 
-864 QPTEQEL
+864 PTEQGGYEVVKEL
-871 FEQYKLTVSNALLKD
+871 D
-886 RTFVNACRNSDRQN
+886 
-900 AYLEGAEAI
+900 G
-909 RRVVMASDDLQL
+909 RR
-921 VRLYFDAPDF
+921 
-931 HERLHQELLE
+931 
-941 EIYPA
+941 
-946 LAASEQVTRADLDA
+946 
-960 TVRDMHGDLQD
+960 
-971 KQEKNELEQNPNYRL
+971 
-986 LSRLK
+986 
-991 ADCDYFLGAGG
+991 
-1002 RVEKHLW
+1002 
-1009 AGSVRAQIAKMRE
+1009 
-1022 IYETLPA
+1022 
-1029 KPEWLTKE
+1029 
-1037 AIDDYD
+1037 D
-1043 EQMTPQYQVVV
+1043 EPSYQV
-1054 YHHFE
+1054 
-1059 NGFDEK
+1059 
-1065 LGYQTLEEATKVAQG
+1065 
-1080 YVNGT
+1080 
-1085 MESDGFAYDGAAV
+1085 
-1098 YNHQEHRYLYIY
+1098 
-1110 GHYPDEKAHAQVE
+1110 
-1123 GRDFPEQPEGI
+1123 
-1134 AVTQESENSSDLVD
+1134 
-1148 DHHPPMPPYQAGD
+1148 GD
-1161 TVYLSN
+1161 TVYLGN
-1167 TAFIIEEVT
+1167 TAFLIEEIT
-1176 DTHVTMRDPTL
+1176 DTHVNLRDPTL

-1192 RIELRENFERML
+1192 RVERRDVFEQML
-1204 AEDARNTFLFEGQTE
+1204 AEDTRNDELFYKQTDAMPAESENFVLTEEAPSDPAPQQPQEEIRLHNLVIDLTGQ
-1219 PAQAETDKLKPPD
+1219 
-1232 EQVREDAETETSVES
+1232 ETERK
-1247 EAKAEQPKAQNFHI
+1247 EAEPYKAQNFHI
-1261 TDDHLGEGG
+1261 TNDHLGEGG
-1270 AKTKYAFNID
+1270 AKTKYAFNIA
-1280 AIQTLKQIESEG
+1280 AIQTLKQIEAEG

-1303 SKYVGWGGIPQAF
+1303 SKYVGWGGLPQAF
-1316 DGNNA
+1316 DAENA
-1321 QWSEEYQQLKSLL
+1321 SWQKEYQQLKSLL

-1352 SPMVIRAVYEALSN
+1352 SPVVIRAMYEALDS
-1366 MGFQSGNIL
+1366 MGFQDGNVL
-1375 EPSCGVGNFFGCL
+1375 EPACGVGNFFGML
-1388 PEAMQGR
+1388 PEAMQSS
-1395 KLYGVELDSIAGRI
+1395 KLYGVELDSITGRM
-1409 ARQLYPDAQIE
+1409 ARQLYPDARIE
-1420 IRGFEKT
+1420 ITGFEKT
-1427 SRKDFFDVA
+1427 NRKDFFDVA

-1447 ADKPFDKYGFLIHDY
+1447 ADRAFDKYGFLIHDY
-1462 FFAKAL
+1462 FLAKTL

-1491 DVRRYIAQRAE
+1491 EVRRYIAQRAE

-1563 MVLGRMQ
+1563 MMLGRMQ

-1607 KRTEISEIDIN
+1607 KRIEISETDIN

-1630 NFSYAIVDGQIY
+1630 NFSYALVNGQVY
-1642 YRENSIMTRPTLS
+1642 YRENSVMTRPVLN
-1655 QTAQE
+1655 QTTQE
-1660 RVKGM
+1660 RIKGM
-1665 VELRDCVQKLINLQL
+1665 IELRDCVRKLIDLQL
-1680 QDRSD
+1680 TDGSD
-1685 AEIQSQQVELG
+1685 AEIRAQQAELG

-1701 FSAEYGLINSKV
+1701 FSAEYGIINGKA

-1727 CSLEILDENG
+1727 CSLEILDEDRK
-1737 GLKRKADI
+1737 LKRKADI
-1745 FDKRTIKQRK
+1745 FSKRTIRRRK
-1755 PVERVDTAIEALAV
+1755 PVTQVDTASEALAV
-1769 SIGERAAVDL
+1769 SIGERAKVDL
-1779 PFMAQLTGKTEDEI
+1779 PFMARLTGKAEDEI
-1793 IADLQGVI
+1793 VADLQGVI

-1821 RAKLRIA
+1821 RAKLRVA
-1828 QTAAESDPAFAV
+1828 QTAAESDSSFAV

-1866 VDKKYIQAFITE
+1866 VDKAYIQRFMIE
-1878 LLKIPYNYQQSV
+1878 LLGIPYYEQ
-1890 RVNYEKTTAQ
+1890 RRIHVNYAPQTAE
-1900 WAITGK
+1900 WSIDGK
-1906 NSQPFNVFNTMK
+1906 SLLSENVNNHMK
-1918 YGTKRAP
+1918 YGTRRAP
-1925 ALKIIEDTLNLRDTR
+1925 ALKILEDTLNLRDTR
-1940 VYDIVQD
+1940 VYDVVQD
-1947 ENGNDRRELNQK
+1947 ENGRDKRELNQK
-1959 ETTIGQQ
+1959 ETTIAQQ
-1966 KQQAIKDAFREWI
+1966 KQQAIKDAFHDWV

-1985 RYELAARYNE
+1985 RHELVTRYNE
-1995 LFNSIR
+1995 LFNSTR

-2006 GSHIVFS
+2006 GSHIVFD

-2143 EQINDIAAGIEEMEQ
+2143 EQIDEIAAGIEEMER

-2174 SLEARLEKLKANEK
+2174 SLEARLEKLKADEK

-2206 EAHMYKNLFLAT
+2206 EAHAFKNGFLAT
-2218 KMRNVAGLSTSE
+2218 KMRNVAGIATSE

-2245 ELTGGRGVVFATG
+2245 ELTGGRGVIFATG

-2268 YTMQRYLQYE
+2268 YTMQRYLQYG
-2278 TLERMGLAHFDAWAS
+2278 TLEKMGLIHFDAWAS

-2327 AMFKAVADIKTAD
+2327 AMFKEVADIKTAD
-2340 QLHLPVPNAHYETI
+2340 QLHLPVPNAHYETM
-2354 AVKPSEYQEK
+2354 AVKPSGYQEE
-2364 MVEALSERAAKVHSG
+2364 MVEALSERASKVHSG
-2379 VVDPKE
+2379 AVDPKE

-2402 RLMNPLLPDDPGGKV
+2402 RLMNPLLPDEPGSKV
-2417 NACMENILRIYREGD
+2417 NACVENILRIYKEGD

-2503 TQKLGAGTNIQDRLI
+2503 TQKLGAGTNVQDRLI

-2524 CPWRPG
+2524 APWRPG

-2630 YQSNQFRLE
+2630 YQSNQFKLE
-2639 DQVLKHYPQEIRQAQ
+2639 DQILKQYPEEIRQAQ
-2654 EWVKGYRAD
+2654 ERAKGYRAD
-2663 IALLEE
+2663 MALLEA
-2669 HPLPKE
+2669 HPLPKD

-2680 TIRGKLFKDKE
+2680 AIKGKRIVDKE
-2691 TAGKMLL
+2691 AAGKMLL
-2698 EACSMIEGYRELGR
+2698 EACRLSPHDMELGE

-2719 AEFDGLHQAVKLTLH
+2719 VDYDSYRQEVKLILR
-2734 GEMSYSVKMGTDVY
+2734 GEMSHAVTMGTDVY
-2748 GNLIRIEN
+2748 GNLTRIEN
-2756 ALANLPRDM
+2756 VLANMPQKL
-2765 EKTEEM
+2765 EKAEE
-2771 IVELNRRI
+2771 RI
-2779 EQDKEELKRPFPKE
+2779 
-2793 AELETKSARLAALN
+2793 AELERQTEQAKAELGKPFAQEKDLEAKAARLAELNAALN
-2807 AELNMDGKEEEQQ
+2807 IDEKRKEPM
-2820 EETQEKEVTEKRP
+2820 EKRP
-2833 IKDVLKEYQE
+2833 MKDVLKAYQE
-2843 RANAQNQDEKGRTN
+2843 RADAQSQGEKGGTN
-2857 EWSR
+2857 EWNR

>member
-1 MAKLENYVELAR
+1 MPKIDDYVQLAA
-13 QTMREISADGEV
+13 QTVREIAADGET
-25 WRSFLTTASNVYKYG
+25 WRSFLQTASTLYKYS
-40 FYDQLMI
+40 FYDQMMI

-59 YELWTNTM
+59 FELWTNTM

-81 DMTGDVPRYHYVFDA
+81 DMTGDVPRYRYVFDIS
-96 ADTGMRKDSRS
+96 DTGTRQNART
-107 PFVWTTNEENGAA
+107 PFTWTIREENRAPIA
-120 IGAMLEKEY
+120 AMLEKEY

-135 GFVGQLEEI
+135 GLAGQLEEI
-144 AMQRVMDYWQE
+144 AMQKAMDYWQE

-170 GYDELNLELAF
+170 EYDELNLELAF
-181 RNTATAG
+181 RNTATTG
-188 VQYVLLTRCGL
+188 VQYMLFSRCGL
-199 AEEHRFEPEDFMGI
+199 AEEHRFEPEDFATI
-213 LEWNTQQALAALGT
+213 LEWNTPQALTALGT

-246 VERSKEHVELQ
+246 VERSRPYAELQ
-257 NGERIPDSRP
+257 NGERLSDSRP
-267 ENPRR
+267 ENPGRT
-272 AGDAGQVRQDAQGI
+272 GDAGQVRQDAQGV
-286 SARTQENAVQQPA
+286 SEGVQKDDVQQPA
-299 PDGRVDGASDGNRP
+299 ADGRTDGASDGDRP
-313 DGERKSEP
+313 DGGRAGEP
-321 HGRRDG
+321 HGQRDG
-327 GGAGRDRSVEGARP
+327 GGAGRERSTEGTRP
-341 DGVGRRDEQPEST
+341 DGVGRRDEQPESA

-427 EEIALRMKTLYH
+427 EETALRMKTLYH
-439 DGSGFE
+439 DGNGFE

-486 GALIE
+486 GELIE

-538 LIFPDCVNHLS
+538 LIFPDCVNQLS

-581 RFLLPRD
+581 RFLLPKD

-603 PEGEMLL
+603 SEGEMLL

-631 IAGADSRIYQFFSAP
+631 IAGAGSRIYQFFSEP

-652 LEFLKNEYGIGGKM
+652 LEFLKNEYGIGGRM

-701 AERIDGLIQMNRYL
+701 AERIDRLIHDGHYL
-715 TPEKQALYEKKEV
+715 K
-728 QDSARNTDY
+728 S
-737 DTYNS
+737 
-742 IKAAHP
+742 
-748 DEIVLFQV
+748 
-756 GDFFELYDEDARQ
+756 
-769 AAENLGLN
+769 
-777 LTSRNL
+777 
-783 EGVGRVAMCGI
+783 
-794 PAHSLE
+794 
-800 QYVEQLRDK
+800 
-809 VDVTIAAKR
+809 
-818 ENSAAYHVYTL
+818 
-829 LSVDHEAENAIN
+829 
-841 AYEAEFGADGTRVF
+841 
-855 RDPDIEQQP
+855 
-864 QPTEQEL
+864 
-871 FEQYKLTVSNALLKD
+871 
-886 RTFVNACRNSDRQN
+886 
-900 AYLEGAEAI
+900 
-909 RRVVMASDDLQL
+909 
-921 VRLYFDAPDF
+921 DAPDRK
-931 HERLHQELLE
+931 EP
-941 EIYPA
+941 EISFTPDVEAY
-946 LAASEQVTRADLDA
+946 
-960 TVRDMHGDLQD
+960 
-971 KQEKNELEQNPNYRL
+971 K
-986 LSRLK
+986 RLK
-991 ADCDYFLGAGG
+991 DEHPRRLVGVRVDDTLLFYGEDAQTAAPLMDTRLFERDIPGMGTISVTGMPFGRWSVAAKALTENGHGIYFAEPAEQGG
-1002 RVEKHLW
+1002 
-1009 AGSVRAQIAKMRE
+1009 
-1022 IYETLPA
+1022 YEVV
-1029 KPEWLTKE
+1029 KE
-1037 AIDDYD
+1037 LDGRRD
-1043 EQMTPQYQVVV
+1043 EPSYQV
-1054 YHHFE
+1054 
-1059 NGFDEK
+1059 
-1065 LGYQTLEEATKVAQG
+1065 
-1080 YVNGT
+1080 
-1085 MESDGFAYDGAAV
+1085 
-1098 YNHQEHRYLYIY
+1098 
-1110 GHYPDEKAHAQVE
+1110 
-1123 GRDFPEQPEGI
+1123 
-1134 AVTQESENSSDLVD
+1134 
-1148 DHHPPMPPYQAGD
+1148 GD
-1161 TVYLSN
+1161 TVYLGN
-1167 TAFIIEEVT
+1167 TAFLIEEIT
-1176 DTHVTMRDPTL
+1176 DQHVNLRDPTL

-1192 RIELRENFERML
+1192 RVERRDTFEQML
-1204 AEDARNTFLFEGQTE
+1204 AEDTRNDALFHERE
-1219 PAQAETDKLKPPD
+1219 EMPSFETAVSEL
-1232 EQVREDAETETSVES
+1232 DAEEPRQ
-1247 EAKAEQPKAQNFHI
+1247 QPLEENHSYRAQNFRI

-1270 AKTKYAFNID
+1270 AKTKYAFNIA
-1280 AIQTLKQIESEG
+1280 AIQTLKQIEAEG

-1303 SKYVGWGGIPQAF
+1303 SKYVGWGGLPQAF
-1316 DGNNA
+1316 NA
-1321 QWSEEYQQLKSLL
+1321 ENASWQKEYQQLKSLL

-1352 SPMVIRAVYEALSN
+1352 SPVVIRAMYEALDS
-1366 MGFQSGNIL
+1366 MGFQDGNVL
-1375 EPSCGVGNFFGCL
+1375 EPACGVGNFFGML
-1388 PEAMQGR
+1388 PESMSQSR
-1395 KLYGVELDSIAGRI
+1395 LYGVELDSITGRM
-1409 ARQLYPDAQIE
+1409 ARQLYPDARIE
-1420 IRGFEKT
+1420 ITGFEKT
-1427 SRKDFFDVA
+1427 NRKDFFDVA

-1447 ADKPFDKYGFLIHDY
+1447 ADRAFDKYGFLIHDY
-1462 FFAKAL
+1462 FLAKTL
-1468 EQVRP
+1468 EQVRS

-1553 VNSYFVDHPD
+1553 INSYFVDHPD
-1563 MVLGRMQ
+1563 MMLGRMQ

-1607 KRTEISEIDIN
+1607 KRIEISKMDTN

-1630 NFSYAIVDGQIY
+1630 NFSYALVNGQVY
-1642 YRENSIMTRPTLS
+1642 YRENSVMIRPVLN
-1655 QTAQE
+1655 QTTQE

-1665 VELRDCVQKLINLQL
+1665 IELRDCVRKLIDLQL
-1680 QDRSD
+1680 TDGSD
-1685 AEIQSQQVELG
+1685 AEIRAQQAELG

-1701 FSAEYGLINSKV
+1701 FSAEYGIINGKA

-1727 CSLEILDENG
+1727 CSLEILDEDRK
-1737 GLKRKADI
+1737 LKRKADI
-1745 FDKRTIKQRK
+1745 FSKRTIRRTK
-1755 PVERVDTAIEALAV
+1755 PVTQVDTASEALAV
-1769 SIGERAAVDL
+1769 SIGERAKVDL
-1779 PFMAQLTGKTEDEI
+1779 PFMARLTGKAEDEI
-1793 IADLQGVI
+1793 VADLQGVI

-1821 RAKLRIA
+1821 RAKLRVA
-1828 QTAAESDPAFAV
+1828 QTAAESDSSFAV

-1866 VDKKYIQAFITE
+1866 VDKAYIQRFMIE
-1878 LLKIPYNYQQSV
+1878 LLGIPYYEQ
-1890 RVNYEKTTAQ
+1890 RRIHVNYAPQTAE
-1900 WAITGK
+1900 WSIDGK
-1906 NSQPFNVFNTMK
+1906 SLLSENVNNHIK
-1918 YGTKRAP
+1918 YGTRRAP
-1925 ALKIIEDTLNLRDTR
+1925 ALKILEDTLNLRDTR
-1940 VYDIVQD
+1940 VYDVVQD
-1947 ENGNDRRELNQK
+1947 ENGREKRELNQK
-1959 ETTIGQQ
+1959 ETTIAQQ
-1966 KQQAIKDAFREWI
+1966 KQQAIKDAFHDWV

-1985 RYELAARYNE
+1985 RHELVTRYNE
-1995 LFNSIR
+1995 LFNSTR

-2006 GSHIVFS
+2006 GSHIVFD

-2143 EQINDIAAGIEEMEQ
+2143 EQIDEIAVGIEEMER

-2174 SLEARLEKLKANEK
+2174 SLEARLEKLKADEK

-2206 EAHMYKNLFLAT
+2206 EAHAFKNGFLAT
-2218 KMRNVAGLSTSE
+2218 KMRNVAGIATSE

-2245 ELTGGRGVVFATG
+2245 ELTGGRGVIFATG

-2268 YTMQRYLQYE
+2268 YTMQRYLQYG
-2278 TLERMGLAHFDAWAS
+2278 TLEKMGLIHFDAWAS

-2327 AMFKAVADIKTAD
+2327 AMFKEVADIKTAD
-2340 QLHLPVPNAHYETI
+2340 QLHLPVPNSHYETM
-2354 AVKPSEYQEK
+2354 AVKPSVYQEE
-2364 MVEALSERAAKVHSG
+2364 MVEALSERASKVHSG
-2379 VVDPKE
+2379 AVDPKE

-2402 RLMNPLLPDDPGGKV
+2402 RLMNPLLPDEPGSKV
-2417 NACMENILRIYREGD
+2417 NACMENILRIYKEGD

-2468 PKEEIQFIHDADTE
+2468 PREEIQFIHDADTE
-2482 IKKKD
+2482 IKKKE

-2503 TQKLGAGTNIQDRLI
+2503 TQKLGAGTNVQDRLI

-2524 CPWRPG
+2524 APWRPG

-2630 YQSNQFRLE
+2630 YQSNQFKLE
-2639 DQVLKHYPQEIRQAQ
+2639 DQILKQYPEEIRQAQ
-2654 EWVKGYRAD
+2654 ERAKGYRAD
-2663 IALLEE
+2663 MALLEA
-2669 HPLPKE
+2669 HPLPKD

-2680 TIRGKLFKDKE
+2680 AIKGKRIVDKE
-2691 TAGKMLL
+2691 AAGKMLL
-2698 EACSMIEGYRELGR
+2698 EACRLSPHDMELGE

-2719 AEFDGLHQAVKLTLH
+2719 VDYDSYRQEVKLILR
-2734 GEMSYSVKMGTDVY
+2734 GEMSHTVTMGTDVY
-2748 GNLIRIEN
+2748 GNLTRIEN
-2756 ALANLPRDM
+2756 ALANMPQKL
-2765 EKTEEM
+2765 EKAEE
-2771 IVELNRRI
+2771 RI
-2779 EQDKEELKRPFPKE
+2779 
-2793 AELETKSARLAALN
+2793 AELERQTEQARAELGKPFAQEKKLEAKAARLAELNAALN
-2807 AELNMDGKEEEQQ
+2807 IDEKRKEPM
-2820 EETQEKEVTEKRP
+2820 EKRP
-2833 IKDVLKEYQE
+2833 MKDVLKAYQE
-2843 RANAQNQDEKGRTN
+2843 RADAQRQGEKGGTN
-2857 EWSR
+2857 EWNR

>member
-1 MAKLENYVELAR
+1 MPKIDDYVQLAA
-13 QTMREISADGEV
+13 QTTREISADGET
-25 WRSFLTTASNVYKYG
+25 WRSFLQTASTLYKYG
-40 FYDQLMI
+40 FYDQMMI

-59 YELWTNTM
+59 FELWTNTM

-81 DMTGDVPRYHYVFDA
+81 DMTGDVPRYRYVFDIS
-96 ADTGMRKDSRS
+96 DTGTRQNART
-107 PFVWTTNEENGAA
+107 PFTWAIREENRAPIA
-120 IGAMLEKEY
+120 AMLEKEY

-135 GFVGQLEEI
+135 GLAGQLEEI

-155 HQDELRDIVDGSLLM
+155 HQDEIRAIVDGSLLM

-188 VQYVLLTRCGL
+188 VQYMLLSRCGL
-199 AEEHRFEPEDFMGI
+199 AEEHRFEPEDFATI
-213 LEWNTQQALAALGT
+213 LEWNTPQALTALGT

-246 VERSKEHVELQ
+246 VERSRPYAELQ
-257 NGERIPDSRP
+257 NGERLSDSRP
-267 ENPRR
+267 ENPGRTS
-272 AGDAGQVRQDAQGI
+272 DTGQVRQDAQGV
-286 SARTQENAVQQPA
+286 SEGVQKDDVQQPA
-299 PDGRVDGASDGNRP
+299 ADGRTDGASGRNRP
-313 DGERKSEP
+313 DGGRAGEP
-321 HGRRDG
+321 HGQRDG
-327 GGAGRDRSVEGARP
+327 GGAGRERSAEGTRP
-341 DGVGRRDEQPEST
+341 DGVGRRDEQPESA

-378 TEYGEGADDR
+378 TEYSEGADDR

-511 VAERLIYMYRDS
+511 AAERLIYMYRDS

-538 LIFPDCVNHLS
+538 LIFPDCVNQLS

-570 AVAMQPDLMRF
+570 AIAMQPDLMRF
-581 RFLLPRD
+581 RFLQPKD

-619 DEIDAVLTQSAP
+619 DEIDAVLSQSAP
-631 IAGADSRIYQFFSAP
+631 IAGAGSRIYQFFSEP

-701 AERIDGLIQMNRYL
+701 AERIDRLIHDGHYL
-715 TPEKQALYEKKEV
+715 K
-728 QDSARNTDY
+728 S
-737 DTYNS
+737 
-742 IKAAHP
+742 
-748 DEIVLFQV
+748 
-756 GDFFELYDEDARQ
+756 
-769 AAENLGLN
+769 
-777 LTSRNL
+777 
-783 EGVGRVAMCGI
+783 
-794 PAHSLE
+794 
-800 QYVEQLRDK
+800 
-809 VDVTIAAKR
+809 
-818 ENSAAYHVYTL
+818 
-829 LSVDHEAENAIN
+829 
-841 AYEAEFGADGTRVF
+841 
-855 RDPDIEQQP
+855 
-864 QPTEQEL
+864 
-871 FEQYKLTVSNALLKD
+871 
-886 RTFVNACRNSDRQN
+886 
-900 AYLEGAEAI
+900 
-909 RRVVMASDDLQL
+909 
-921 VRLYFDAPDF
+921 DAPDRK
-931 HERLHQELLE
+931 EP
-941 EIYPA
+941 EISFMPDVEAY
-946 LAASEQVTRADLDA
+946 
-960 TVRDMHGDLQD
+960 
-971 KQEKNELEQNPNYRL
+971 K
-986 LSRLK
+986 RLK
-991 ADCDYFLGAGG
+991 DEHPRRLVGVRVDDTLLFYGEDAQTAAPLMDTRLFERDIPGMGTISVTGMPFGRWSVAAKALTENGHGIYFAEPAEQGG
-1002 RVEKHLW
+1002 
-1009 AGSVRAQIAKMRE
+1009 
-1022 IYETLPA
+1022 YEVV
-1029 KPEWLTKE
+1029 KE
-1037 AIDDYD
+1037 LDGRRD
-1043 EQMTPQYQVVV
+1043 EPSYQV
-1054 YHHFE
+1054 
-1059 NGFDEK
+1059 
-1065 LGYQTLEEATKVAQG
+1065 
-1080 YVNGT
+1080 
-1085 MESDGFAYDGAAV
+1085 
-1098 YNHQEHRYLYIY
+1098 
-1110 GHYPDEKAHAQVE
+1110 
-1123 GRDFPEQPEGI
+1123 
-1134 AVTQESENSSDLVD
+1134 
-1148 DHHPPMPPYQAGD
+1148 GD
-1161 TVYLSN
+1161 TVYLGN
-1167 TAFIIEEVT
+1167 TAFLIEEIT
-1176 DTHVTMRDPTL
+1176 DTHVNLRDPTL

-1192 RIELRENFERML
+1192 RVERRDTFEQML
-1204 AEDARNTFLFEGQTE
+1204 AEDTRNDELFYRQTDAMPAKSENFALTEEVPSDPATQQPQEEIRLHNLVIDLTGQ
-1219 PAQAETDKLKPPD
+1219 
-1232 EQVREDAETETSVES
+1232 ETERK
-1247 EAKAEQPKAQNFHI
+1247 EAEPYKAQNFHI
-1261 TDDHLGEGG
+1261 TNDHLGEGG
-1270 AKTKYAFNID
+1270 AKTKYAFNIA
-1280 AIQTLKQIESEG
+1280 AIQTLKQIEAEG
-1292 RQATPQEQETL
+1292 RQARPDEQEIL
-1303 SKYVGWGGIPQAF
+1303 SRYVGWGGLPQAF
-1316 DGNNA
+1316 DAENA
-1321 QWSEEYQQLKSLL
+1321 SWQKEYQQLKSLL

-1352 SPMVIRAVYEALSN
+1352 SPVVIRAMYEALDS
-1366 MGFQSGNIL
+1366 MGFQDGNVL
-1375 EPSCGVGNFFGCL
+1375 EPACGVGNFFGML
-1388 PEAMQGR
+1388 PESMSQSR
-1395 KLYGVELDSIAGRI
+1395 LYGVELDSITGRM
-1409 ARQLYPDAQIE
+1409 ARQLYPDARIE
-1420 IRGFEKT
+1420 ITGFEKT
-1427 SRKDFFDVA
+1427 NRKDFFDVA

-1447 ADKPFDKYGFLIHDY
+1447 ADRAFDKYGFLIHDY
-1462 FFAKAL
+1462 FLAKTL

-1473 GGVIA
+1473 GGMIA

-1553 VNSYFVDHPD
+1553 INSYFVDHPG

-1607 KRTEISEIDIN
+1607 KRIEISETDIN

-1630 NFSYAIVDGQIY
+1630 NFSYALVNGQVY
-1642 YRENSIMTRPTLS
+1642 YRENSVMTRPVLN
-1655 QTAQE
+1655 QTTQE

-1665 VELRDCVQKLINLQL
+1665 IELRDCVRKLIDLQL
-1680 QDRSD
+1680 TDGSD
-1685 AEIQSQQVELG
+1685 AEIRAQQAELG

-1701 FSAEYGLINSKV
+1701 FSAEYGIINGKA

-1727 CSLEILDENG
+1727 CSLEILDEDRK
-1737 GLKRKADI
+1737 LKRKADI
-1745 FDKRTIKQRK
+1745 FSKRTIRRRK
-1755 PVERVDTAIEALAV
+1755 PVTQVDTASEALAV
-1769 SIGERAAVDL
+1769 SIGERAKVDL
-1779 PFMAQLTGKTEDEI
+1779 PFMARLTGKAEDEI
-1793 IADLQGVI
+1793 VADLQGVI
-1801 FLDPLEQT
+1801 FLDPLEQM

-1821 RAKLRIA
+1821 RAKLRVA
-1828 QTAAESDPAFAV
+1828 QTAAESDPSFAV

-1866 VDKKYIQAFITE
+1866 VDKAYIQRFMIE
-1878 LLKIPYNYQQSV
+1878 LLGIPYYEQ
-1890 RVNYEKTTAQ
+1890 RRIHVNYAPQTAE
-1900 WAITGK
+1900 WSIDGK
-1906 NSQPFNVFNTMK
+1906 SLLSENVNNHMK
-1918 YGTKRAP
+1918 YGTRRAP
-1925 ALKIIEDTLNLRDTR
+1925 ALKILEDTLNLRDTR
-1940 VYDIVQD
+1940 VYDVVQD
-1947 ENGNDRRELNQK
+1947 ENGRDKRELNQK
-1959 ETTIGQQ
+1959 ETTIAQQ
-1966 KQQAIKDAFREWI
+1966 KQQAIKDAFHDWV

-1985 RYELAARYNE
+1985 RHELVTRYNE
-1995 LFNSIR
+1995 LFNSTR

-2006 GSHIVFS
+2006 GSHIVFD

-2143 EQINDIAAGIEEMEQ
+2143 EQIDEIAAGIEEMER

-2174 SLEARLEKLKANEK
+2174 SLEARLEKLKADEK

-2206 EAHMYKNLFLAT
+2206 EAHAFKNGFLAT
-2218 KMRNVAGLSTSE
+2218 KMRNVAGIATSE

-2245 ELTGGRGVVFATG
+2245 ELTGGRGVIFATG

-2268 YTMQRYLQYE
+2268 YTMQRYLQYG
-2278 TLERMGLAHFDAWAS
+2278 TLEKMGLIHFDAWAS

-2327 AMFKAVADIKTAD
+2327 AMFKEVADIKTAD
-2340 QLHLPVPNAHYETI
+2340 QLHLPVPNAHYETM
-2354 AVKPSEYQEK
+2354 AVKPSVYQEE
-2364 MVEALSERAAKVHSG
+2364 MVEALSERASKVHSG
-2379 VVDPKE
+2379 AVDPKE

-2402 RLMNPLLPDDPGGKV
+2402 RLMNPLLPDEPGSKV
-2417 NACMENILRIYREGD
+2417 NACMKNILRIYKEGD

-2503 TQKLGAGTNIQDRLI
+2503 TQKLGAGTNVQDRLI

-2524 CPWRPG
+2524 APWRPG

-2630 YQSNQFRLE
+2630 YQSNQFKLE
-2639 DQVLKHYPQEIRQAQ
+2639 DQILKQYPEEIRQAQ
-2654 EWVKGYRAD
+2654 EWAKGYRAD
-2663 IALLEE
+2663 MALLEA
-2669 HPLPKE
+2669 HPLPKD

-2680 TIRGKLFKDKE
+2680 VIKGKRIADKE
-2691 TAGKMLL
+2691 AAGKMLL
-2698 EACSMIEGYRELGR
+2698 EACRLSPHDMELGE

-2719 AEFDGLHQAVKLTLH
+2719 VDYDSYRQEVKLILR
-2734 GEMSYSVKMGTDVY
+2734 GEMSHTVTMGTDVY
-2748 GNLIRIEN
+2748 GNLTRIEN
-2756 ALANLPRDM
+2756 ALANMPQKL
-2765 EKTEEM
+2765 EKAEE
-2771 IVELNRRI
+2771 RI
-2779 EQDKEELKRPFPKE
+2779 
-2793 AELETKSARLAALN
+2793 AELERQTEQARAELGKPFAQEKELEAKAARLAELNAALN
-2807 AELNMDGKEEEQQ
+2807 ID
-2820 EETQEKEVTEKRP
+2820 EKRKEP
-2833 IKDVLKEYQE
+2833 MEKRSMKDVLKAYQE
-2843 RANAQNQDEKGRTN
+2843 RADAQSQEEKGGTN
-2857 EWSR
+2857 EWNR

>member
-1 MAKLENYVELAR
+1 M
-13 QTMREISADGEV
+13 
-25 WRSFLTTASNVYKYG
+25 
-40 FYDQLMI
+40 
-47 YAQRPDA
+47 
-54 TACAS
+54 
-59 YELWTNTM
+59 
-67 RRYVRRGAKGIALL
+67 
-81 DMTGDVPRYHYVFDA
+81 
-96 ADTGMRKDSRS
+96 
-107 PFVWTTNEENGAA
+107 
-120 IGAMLEKEY
+120 
-129 EVSANR
+129 
-135 GFVGQLEEI
+135 
-144 AMQRVMDYWQE
+144 
-155 HQDELRDIVDGSLLM
+155 
-170 GYDELNLELAF
+170 
-181 RNTATAG
+181 
-188 VQYVLLTRCGL
+188 
-199 AEEHRFEPEDFMGI
+199 
-213 LEWNTQQALAALGT
+213 
-227 AVSEISEEVLRSI
+227 
-240 EREARS
+240 
-246 VERSKEHVELQ
+246 
-257 NGERIPDSRP
+257 
-267 ENPRR
+267 
-272 AGDAGQVRQDAQGI
+272 
-286 SARTQENAVQQPA
+286 
-299 PDGRVDGASDGNRP
+299 
-313 DGERKSEP
+313 
-321 HGRRDG
+321 
-327 GGAGRDRSVEGARP
+327 
-341 DGVGRRDEQPEST
+341 
-354 GRGNRTERA
+354 
-363 GVRLNPGQTSLFETI
+363 
-378 TEYGEGADDR
+378 
-388 AVSAPSFISKAL
+388 
-400 DTALRFGGNGEDT
+400 ALRFGGNSENT
-413 RMELAFDAMIGKTN
+413 RMKLAFDAMIGKSAD
-427 EEIALRMKTLYH
+427 EIAAHMRKLYH
-439 DGSGFE
+439 GGNGFE
-445 LDGRRFSVWFDPSG
+445 IDGWLFSAWYAEDG
-459 IQMAA
+459 IYLA
-464 GDRARYANNA
+464 GGNRARYASTA
-474 QVISWTDAAKRV
+474 RVIPWTDAAKRV
-486 GALIE
+486 GELIDV
-491 AGQFGTQ
+491 GQFGTE
-498 LENVEAPGTIRRK
+498 LENVEAAGFVRRQ
-511 VAERLIYMYRDS
+511 VADRLIEMYRDS
-523 AAREN
+523 FAKEN
-528 GYLSLMTDTP
+528 GYLP
-538 LIFPDCVNHLS
+538 LIQAAEPIVFPDCVDRLL
-549 EKMEQPEFLHG
+549 EKMEQPDGLHE
-560 LIRQMEVFAD
+560 LIGQVEMFAD
-570 AVAMQPDLMRF
+570 VVEHQPDLMRM
-581 RFLLPRD
+581 RFFMPNTV
-588 ILPRLRDLALARKEL
+588 LPRLRDLTIEQREL
-603 PEGEMLL
+603 PKGEIALSE
-610 PDVRGFMTQ
+610 VYSFITQ
-619 DEIDAVLTQSAP
+619 DEIDAVLTRNVP
-631 IAGADSRIYQFFSAP
+631 IAGIDSRIYRFFSEL
-646 HSTNEK
+646 HSANEK
-652 LEFLKNEYGIGGKM
+652 LEFLKNEYGIGGQM
-666 PGVSGEHGSS
+666 PGVSGERGSS

-682 GIQLRKSNCP
+682 GIQLKKSNCP

-783 EGVGRVAMCGI
+783 EGVGRVAMCKI

-809 VDVTIAAKR
+809 VDVTIAEKR

-855 RDPDIEQQP
+855 RDSAIEQQT
-864 QPTEQEL
+864 QPTMQ
-871 FEQYKLTVSNALLKD
+871 A
-886 RTFVNACRNSDRQN
+886 
-900 AYLEGAEAI
+900 
-909 RRVVMASDDLQL
+909 
-921 VRLYFDAPDF
+921 
-931 HERLHQELLE
+931 
-941 EIYPA
+941 
-946 LAASEQVTRADLDA
+946 
-960 TVRDMHGDLQD
+960 MHGNLQS
-971 KQEKNELEQNPNYRL
+971 KQGQNEQEQNPNYRL

-991 ADCDYFLGAGG
+991 ADCDYFLDAGG
-1002 RVEKHLW
+1002 RAEKYLW
-1009 AGSVRAQIAKMRE
+1009 AGNVRAQIAKMRE

-1065 LGYQTLEEATKVAQG
+1065 IEYQTLEEAIKVAQG

-1123 GRDFPEQPEGI
+1123 GRDFPEQPEEV
-1134 AVTQESENSSDLVD
+1134 AVTQESESPSDLVD

-1161 TVYLSN
+1161 TVYLGN

-1192 RIELRENFERML
+1192 RIEPRENFERML

-1219 PAQAETDKLKPPD
+1219 PNQVETDNPKPPD
-1232 EQVREDAETETSVES
+1232 EQSKEDVETSIES
-1247 EAKAEQPKAQNFHI
+1247 GTKTEQPSVHNFRI

-1270 AKTKYAFNID
+1270 AKTKYAFNIA
-1280 AIQTLKQIESEG
+1280 AIQTLKQIEAEE
-1292 RQATPQEQETL
+1292 RQATPQEQEIL
-1303 SKYVGWGGIPQAF
+1303 SGYVGWGGIPQAY

-1352 SPMVIRAVYEALSN
+1352 SPMVIRAMYEALGN

-1375 EPSCGVGNFFGCL
+1375 EPSCGVGNFFGML
-1388 PEAMQGR
+1388 PESMSQSR
-1395 KLYGVELDSIAGRI
+1395 LYGVELDSITGRM
-1409 ARQLYPDAQIE
+1409 ARQLYPDARIE
-1420 IRGFEKT
+1420 IKGFEKT
-1427 SRKDFFDVA
+1427 SSKDFFDVA

-1447 ADKPFDKYGFLIHDY
+1447 ADRPFDKYGFLIHDY
-1462 FFAKAL
+1462 FFAKTL

-1473 GGVIA
+1473 GGIIA
-1478 FITSKGTMDKASP
+1478 YITSKGTMDKASP

-1537 IEPDWIHLGQ
+1537 IEPDWVHLGQ
-1547 TADGIP
+1547 TEDGIP
-1553 VNSYFVDHPD
+1553 INSYFAEHPD
-1563 MVLGRMQ
+1563 MVLGKMA

-1607 KRTEISEIDIN
+1607 KRIEISEIDIN

-1630 NFSYAIVDGQIY
+1630 NFSYALVNGQVY
-1642 YRENSIMTRPTLS
+1642 YRENSVMTRPILN
-1655 QTAQE
+1655 QTTQE

-1665 VELRDCVQKLINLQL
+1665 IELRDCVRKLIDLQL
-1680 QDRSD
+1680 TDGSD
-1685 AEIQSQQVELG
+1685 AEIRAQQAELG

-1701 FSAEYGLINSKV
+1701 FSAEYGIINGKA

-1727 CSLEILDENG
+1727 CSLEILDEDRK
-1737 GLKRKADI
+1737 LKRKADI
-1745 FDKRTIKQRK
+1745 FSKRTIRRRK
-1755 PVERVDTAIEALAV
+1755 PVTQVDTASEALAV
-1769 SIGERAAVDL
+1769 SIGERAKVDL
-1779 PFMAQLTGKTEDEI
+1779 PFMARLTGKAEDEI
-1793 IADLQGVI
+1793 VADLQGVI

-1821 RAKLRIA
+1821 RAKLRVA
-1828 QTAAESDPAFAV
+1828 QTAAESDSSFAV

-1866 VDKKYIQAFITE
+1866 VDKAYIQRFMIE
-1878 LLKIPYNYQQSV
+1878 LLGIPYYEQ
-1890 RVNYEKTTAQ
+1890 RRIHVNYAPQTAE
-1900 WAITGK
+1900 WSIDGK
-1906 NSQPFNVFNTMK
+1906 SLLSENVNNHMK
-1918 YGTKRAP
+1918 YGTRRAP
-1925 ALKIIEDTLNLRDTR
+1925 ALKILEDTLNLRDTR
-1940 VYDIVQD
+1940 VYDVVQD
-1947 ENGNDRRELNQK
+1947 ENGREKRELNQK
-1959 ETTIGQQ
+1959 ETTIAQQ
-1966 KQQAIKDAFREWI
+1966 KQQAIKDAFHDWV

-1985 RYELAARYNE
+1985 RHELVTRYNE
-1995 LFNSIR
+1995 LFNSTR

-2006 GSHIVFS
+2006 GSHIVFD

-2143 EQINDIAAGIEEMEQ
+2143 EQIDEIAAGIEEMER

-2174 SLEARLEKLKANEK
+2174 SLEARLEKLKADEK

-2206 EAHMYKNLFLAT
+2206 EAHAFKNGFLAT
-2218 KMRNVAGLSTSE
+2218 KMRNVAGIATSE

-2245 ELTGGRGVVFATG
+2245 ELTGGRGVIFATG

-2268 YTMQRYLQYE
+2268 YTMQRYLQYG
-2278 TLERMGLAHFDAWAS
+2278 TLEKMGLIHFDAWAS

-2327 AMFKAVADIKTAD
+2327 AMFKEVADIKTAD
-2340 QLHLPVPNAHYETI
+2340 QLHLPVPNAHYETM
-2354 AVKPSEYQEK
+2354 AVKPSVYQEE
-2364 MVEALSERAAKVHSG
+2364 MVEALSERASKVHSG
-2379 VVDPKE
+2379 AVDPKE

-2402 RLMNPLLPDDPGGKV
+2402 RLMNPLLPDEPGSKV
-2417 NACMENILRIYREGD
+2417 NACMENILRIYKEGD

-2459 RDKLVASGI
+2459 RDKLIASGI

-2503 TQKLGAGTNIQDRLI
+2503 TQKLGAGTNVQDRLI

-2524 CPWRPG
+2524 APWRPG

-2608 PRIKEKMDLDIE
+2608 PRIREKMDLDIE

-2630 YQSNQFRLE
+2630 YQSNQFKLE
-2639 DQVLKHYPQEIRQAQ
+2639 DQILKQYPEEIRQAQ
-2654 EWVKGYRAD
+2654 ERAKGYRAD
-2663 IALLEE
+2663 MALLEA
-2669 HPLPKE
+2669 HPLPKD

-2680 TIRGKLFKDKE
+2680 AIKGKRIADKE
-2691 TAGKMLL
+2691 AAGKMLL
-2698 EACSMIEGYRELGR
+2698 EACRLSPHDMELGE

-2719 AEFDGLHQAVKLTLH
+2719 VDYDSYRQEVKLVLR
-2734 GEMSYSVKMGTDVY
+2734 GEMSHTVTMGTDVY
-2748 GNLIRIEN
+2748 GNLTRIEN
-2756 ALANLPRDM
+2756 ALANMPQKL
-2765 EKTEEM
+2765 EKAEE
-2771 IVELNRRI
+2771 RI
-2779 EQDKEELKRPFPKE
+2779 
-2793 AELETKSARLAALN
+2793 AELERQTEQAKAELGKPFAQEKALEAKAARLAELNAALN
-2807 AELNMDGKEEEQQ
+2807 IDEKRKEPM
-2820 EETQEKEVTEKRP
+2820 EKRP
-2833 IKDVLKEYQE
+2833 MKDVLKAYQE
-2843 RANAQNQDEKGRTN
+2843 RADAQSQGEKGGTN
-2857 EWSR
+2857 EWNR

>member
-1 MAKLENYVELAR
+1 MPKIDDYVQLVA
-13 QTMREISADGEV
+13 QTAHEIAADGET
-25 WRSFLTTASNVYKYG
+25 WRSFLQTASTLYKYG
-40 FYDQLMI
+40 FYDQMMI

-59 YELWTNTM
+59 FELWTNTM

-107 PFVWTTNEENGAA
+107 PFVWAVNEENSAV
-120 IGAMLEKEY
+120 IGTMLEKEY
-129 EVSANR
+129 EVSADR
-135 GFVGQLEEI
+135 GLAGQLEEI
-144 AMQRVMDYWQE
+144 AMQKAMDYWQE

-170 GYDELNLELAF
+170 EYDELNLELAF
-181 RNTATAG
+181 RNTATTG
-188 VQYVLLTRCGL
+188 VQYMLLNRCGL
-199 AEEHRFEPEDFMGI
+199 AEEHRFEPEDFATI
-213 LEWNTQQALAALGT
+213 LEWNTPQALTALGT

-246 VERSKEHVELQ
+246 VERSRPYAELQ
-257 NGERIPDSRP
+257 NGERLSDSRP
-267 ENPRR
+267 ENPGRTS
-272 AGDAGQVRQDAQGI
+272 DTGQVRQDAQGV
-286 SARTQENAVQQPA
+286 SEGAQKDDVQQPA
-299 PDGRVDGASDGNRP
+299 ADGRTDGASDGNRP
-313 DGERKSEP
+313 DGGRAGEP
-321 HGRRDG
+321 RGQRDG
-327 GGAGRDRSVEGARP
+327 GGAGRERSAEGTRP
-341 DGVGRRDEQPEST
+341 DGVGRRDEQPESA

-378 TEYGEGADDR
+378 TEYSEGADDR

-427 EEIALRMKTLYH
+427 EETALRMKTLYH

-560 LIRQMEVFAD
+560 LIRQMEVFAG

-603 PEGEMLL
+603 SEGEMLL
-610 PDVRGFMTQ
+610 PDVHGFMTQ
-619 DEIDAVLTQSAP
+619 DEIDAVLTQGAP
-631 IAGADSRIYQFFSAP
+631 IAGAGSRIYQFFSAP

-701 AERIDGLIQMNRYL
+701 AERIDRLIHDGHYL
-715 TPEKQALYEKKEV
+715 K
-728 QDSARNTDY
+728 S
-737 DTYNS
+737 
-742 IKAAHP
+742 
-748 DEIVLFQV
+748 
-756 GDFFELYDEDARQ
+756 
-769 AAENLGLN
+769 
-777 LTSRNL
+777 
-783 EGVGRVAMCGI
+783 
-794 PAHSLE
+794 
-800 QYVEQLRDK
+800 
-809 VDVTIAAKR
+809 
-818 ENSAAYHVYTL
+818 
-829 LSVDHEAENAIN
+829 
-841 AYEAEFGADGTRVF
+841 
-855 RDPDIEQQP
+855 
-864 QPTEQEL
+864 
-871 FEQYKLTVSNALLKD
+871 
-886 RTFVNACRNSDRQN
+886 
-900 AYLEGAEAI
+900 
-909 RRVVMASDDLQL
+909 
-921 VRLYFDAPDF
+921 DAPD
-931 HERLHQELLE
+931 R
-941 EIYPA
+941 
-946 LAASEQVTRADLDA
+946 
-960 TVRDMHGDLQD
+960 
-971 KQEKNELEQNPNYRL
+971 K
-986 LSRLK
+986 
-991 ADCDYFLGAGG
+991 
-1002 RVEKHLW
+1002 
-1009 AGSVRAQIAKMRE
+1009 
-1022 IYETLPA
+1022 
-1029 KPEWLTKE
+1029 KPEISFTPDVEAYKKLKDEHPRRLVGVRVDDTLLFYGGDAQTAAPLMDTRLFERDIPGMGTISVTGMPFGRWSVAAKALTENGHGIYFAEPAEQGGYEVVKE
-1037 AIDDYD
+1037 LDGRRD
-1043 EQMTPQYQVVV
+1043 EPSYQV
-1054 YHHFE
+1054 
-1059 NGFDEK
+1059 
-1065 LGYQTLEEATKVAQG
+1065 
-1080 YVNGT
+1080 
-1085 MESDGFAYDGAAV
+1085 
-1098 YNHQEHRYLYIY
+1098 
-1110 GHYPDEKAHAQVE
+1110 
-1123 GRDFPEQPEGI
+1123 
-1134 AVTQESENSSDLVD
+1134 
-1148 DHHPPMPPYQAGD
+1148 GD
-1161 TVYLSN
+1161 TVYLGN
-1167 TAFIIEEVT
+1167 TAFLIEEIT
-1176 DTHVTMRDPTL
+1176 DQHVNLRDPTL

-1192 RIELRENFERML
+1192 RVERRDTFEQML
-1204 AEDARNTFLFEGQTE
+1204 AEDTRNDELFYRQTDAMPADSENFALTEEAPSDPAPQQPQEEIRLHNLVIDLTGQ
-1219 PAQAETDKLKPPD
+1219 
-1232 EQVREDAETETSVES
+1232 ETERK
-1247 EAKAEQPKAQNFHI
+1247 EAEPYKAQNFHI
-1261 TDDHLGEGG
+1261 TNDHLGEGG
-1270 AKTKYAFNID
+1270 AKTKYAFNIA
-1280 AIQTLKQIESEG
+1280 AIQTLKQIEAEG
-1292 RQATPQEQETL
+1292 RQARPDEQEIL
-1303 SKYVGWGGIPQAF
+1303 SRYVGWGGLPQAF
-1316 DGNNA
+1316 DAENA
-1321 QWSEEYQQLKSLL
+1321 SWQKEYQQLKSLL

-1352 SPMVIRAVYEALSN
+1352 SPVVIRAMYEALAS
-1366 MGFQSGNIL
+1366 MGFQDGNVL
-1375 EPSCGVGNFFGCL
+1375 EPACGVGNFFGML
-1388 PEAMQGR
+1388 PESMSQSR
-1395 KLYGVELDSIAGRI
+1395 LYGVELDSITGRM
-1409 ARQLYPDAQIE
+1409 ARQLYPDARIE
-1420 IRGFEKT
+1420 ITGFEKT
-1427 SRKDFFDVA
+1427 NRKDFFDVA

-1447 ADKPFDKYGFLIHDY
+1447 ADRAFDKYGFLIHDY
-1462 FFAKAL
+1462 FLAKTL

-1491 DVRRYIAQRAE
+1491 EVRRYIAQRAE

-1563 MVLGRMQ
+1563 MMLGRMQ

-1607 KRTEISEIDIN
+1607 KRIEISEMDMN
-1618 EGRTIPADPDVR
+1618 SERTIPADPDVR
-1630 NFSYAIVDGQIY
+1630 NFSYALVNGQVY
-1642 YRENSIMTRPTLS
+1642 YRENSVMTRPVLN
-1655 QTAQE
+1655 QTTQE

-1665 VELRDCVQKLINLQL
+1665 IELRDCVRKLIDLQL
-1680 QDRSD
+1680 TDGSD
-1685 AEIQSQQVELG
+1685 AEIRAQQAELG

-1701 FSAEYGLINSKV
+1701 FSAEYGIINGKA

-1727 CSLEILDENG
+1727 CSLEILDEDRK
-1737 GLKRKADI
+1737 LKRKADI
-1745 FDKRTIKQRK
+1745 FSKRTIRRRK
-1755 PVERVDTAIEALAV
+1755 PVTQVDTASEALAV
-1769 SIGERAAVDL
+1769 SIGERAKVDL
-1779 PFMAQLTGKTEDEI
+1779 PFMARLTGKAEDEI
-1793 IADLQGVI
+1793 VADLQGVI

-1821 RAKLRIA
+1821 RAKLRVA
-1828 QTAAESDPAFAV
+1828 QTAAESDPSFAV

-1866 VDKKYIQAFITE
+1866 VDKAYIQRFMIE
-1878 LLKIPYNYQQSV
+1878 LLGIPYYEQ
-1890 RVNYEKTTAQ
+1890 RRIHVNYAPQTAE
-1900 WAITGK
+1900 WSIDGK
-1906 NSQPFNVFNTMK
+1906 SLLSENVNNYMK
-1918 YGTKRAP
+1918 YGTRRAP
-1925 ALKIIEDTLNLRDTR
+1925 ALKILEDTLNLRDTR
-1940 VYDIVQD
+1940 VYDVVQD
-1947 ENGNDRRELNQK
+1947 ENGREKRELNQK
-1959 ETTIGQQ
+1959 ETTIAQQ
-1966 KQQAIKDAFREWI
+1966 KQQAIKDAFHDWV

-1985 RYELAARYNE
+1985 RHELVTRYNE
-1995 LFNSIR
+1995 LFNSTR

-2006 GSHIVFS
+2006 GSHIVFD

-2143 EQINDIAAGIEEMEQ
+2143 EQIDEIAAGIEEMER

-2174 SLEARLEKLKANEK
+2174 SLEARLEKLKADEK

-2206 EAHMYKNLFLAT
+2206 EAHAFKNGFLAT
-2218 KMRNVAGLSTSE
+2218 KMRNVAGIATSE

-2245 ELTGGRGVVFATG
+2245 ELTGGRGVIFATG

-2268 YTMQRYLQYE
+2268 YTMQRYLQYG
-2278 TLERMGLAHFDAWAS
+2278 TLEKMGLIHFDAWAS

-2327 AMFKAVADIKTAD
+2327 AMFKEVADIKTAD
-2340 QLHLPVPNAHYETI
+2340 QLHLPVPNAHYETM
-2354 AVKPSEYQEK
+2354 AVKPSVYQEE
-2364 MVEALSERAAKVHSG
+2364 MVEALSERASKVHSG
-2379 VVDPKE
+2379 AVDPKE

-2402 RLMNPLLPDDPGGKV
+2402 RLMNPLLPDEPGSKV
-2417 NACMENILRIYREGD
+2417 NACMENILRIYKEGD

-2503 TQKLGAGTNIQDRLI
+2503 TQKLGAGTNVQDRLI

-2524 CPWRPG
+2524 APWRPG

-2630 YQSNQFRLE
+2630 YQSNQFKLE
-2639 DQVLKHYPQEIRQAQ
+2639 DQILKQYPEEIRQAQ
-2654 EWVKGYRAD
+2654 ERAKGYRAD
-2663 IALLEE
+2663 MALLEA
-2669 HPLPKE
+2669 HPLPKD

-2680 TIRGKLFKDKE
+2680 VIKGKRIVDKE
-2691 TAGKMLL
+2691 AAGKMLL
-2698 EACSMIEGYRELGR
+2698 EACRLSPHDMELGE

-2719 AEFDGLHQAVKLTLH
+2719 VDYDSYRQEVKLVLH
-2734 GEMSYSVKMGTDVY
+2734 GEMSHTVTMGTDVY
-2748 GNLIRIEN
+2748 GNLTRIEN
-2756 ALANLPRDM
+2756 ALANMPQKL
-2765 EKTEEM
+2765 EKAEE
-2771 IVELNRRI
+2771 RI
-2779 EQDKEELKRPFPKE
+2779 
-2793 AELETKSARLAALN
+2793 AELERQTEQARAELGKPFAQEKELEAKAARLAELNAALN
-2807 AELNMDGKEEEQQ
+2807 IDERRKEPM
-2820 EETQEKEVTEKRP
+2820 EKRP
-2833 IKDVLKEYQE
+2833 MKDVLKAYQE
-2843 RANAQNQDEKGRTN
+2843 RADAQRQGEKGGTN
-2857 EWSR
+2857 EWNR

>member
-1 MAKLENYVELAR
+1 MAKLENYVELAQ
-13 QTMREISADGEV
+13 QTMREISADGEN
-25 WRSFLTTASNVYKYG
+25 WRAFLATASNVYKYG

-59 YELWTNTM
+59 YEIWNQTM

-81 DMTGDVPRYHYVFDA
+81 DMMGDVPRYHYVFDA

-107 PFVWTTNEENGAA
+107 PFVWTINEENGAA

-135 GFVGQLEEI
+135 GLAGQLEEI

-188 VQYVLLTRCGL
+188 VQHMLLNRCGL
-199 AEEHRFEPEDFMGI
+199 AEEHRFEPEDFATI
-213 LEWNTQQALAALGT
+213 LEWNTPQALTALGT

-267 ENPRR
+267 ENPGRT
-272 AGDAGQVRQDAQGI
+272 GDAGQVWQDAQGV
-286 SARTQENAVQQPA
+286 SARAQENAVQQPA
-299 PDGRVDGASDGNRP
+299 ADGRTDGASDGDRP
-313 DGERKSEP
+313 DGGRAGEP

-327 GGAGRDRSVEGARP
+327 GGAGRERSAEGTRP
-341 DGVGRRDEQPEST
+341 DGVGRRDEQPESAG
-354 GRGNRTERA
+354 GRSRAERA
-363 GVRLNPGQTSLFETI
+363 GVRLNPGQTSLFNIPI
-378 TEYGEGADDR
+378 TEYSEGADDR
-388 AVSAPSFISKAL
+388 AVSAPSSISKAL
-400 DTALRFGGNGEDT
+400 DMALRFGGNSENT
-413 RMELAFDAMIGKTN
+413 RMELAFDAMIGKSAD
-427 EEIALRMKTLYH
+427 EIAAHMRKLYH
-439 DGSGFE
+439 GGNGFE
-445 LDGRRFSVWFDPSG
+445 IDGWLFSAWYAEDG
-459 IQMAA
+459 IYLA
-464 GDRARYANNA
+464 GGNRARYASTA
-474 QVISWTDAAKRV
+474 RVIPWTDAAKRV
-486 GALIE
+486 GELID
-491 AGQFGTQ
+491 AGQFGTE
-498 LENVEAPGTIRRK
+498 LENVEAAGFVRRQ
-511 VAERLIYMYRDS
+511 VADRLIEMYRDS
-523 AAREN
+523 FAKEN
-528 GYLSLMTDTP
+528 GYLP
-538 LIFPDCVNHLS
+538 LIQAAEPIVFPDCVDRLL
-549 EKMEQPEFLHG
+549 EKMEQPDGLHE
-560 LIRQMEVFAD
+560 LIGQVEMFAD
-570 AVAMQPDLMRF
+570 VVEHQPDLMRM
-581 RFLLPRD
+581 RFFMPNTV
-588 ILPRLRDLALARKEL
+588 LPRLRDLTIEQREL
-603 PEGEMLL
+603 PKGEIALSE
-610 PDVRGFMTQ
+610 VYSFITQ
-619 DEIDAVLTQSAP
+619 DEIDAVLTRNVP
-631 IAGADSRIYQFFSAP
+631 IAGIDSRIYRFFSEP
-646 HSTNEK
+646 HSANEK
-652 LEFLKNEYGIGGKM
+652 LEFLKNEYGIGGQM
-666 PGVSGEHGSS
+666 PGVSGERGSS

-682 GIQLRKSNCP
+682 GIQLKKSNCP

-783 EGVGRVAMCGI
+783 EGVGRVAMCKI

-809 VDVTIAAKR
+809 VDVTIAEKR

-855 RDPDIEQQP
+855 RDSAIEQQT
-864 QPTEQEL
+864 QPTMQ
-871 FEQYKLTVSNALLKD
+871 A
-886 RTFVNACRNSDRQN
+886 
-900 AYLEGAEAI
+900 
-909 RRVVMASDDLQL
+909 
-921 VRLYFDAPDF
+921 
-931 HERLHQELLE
+931 
-941 EIYPA
+941 
-946 LAASEQVTRADLDA
+946 
-960 TVRDMHGDLQD
+960 MHGNLQS
-971 KQEKNELEQNPNYRL
+971 KQGQNEQEQNPNYRL

-991 ADCDYFLGAGG
+991 ADCDYFLDAGG
-1002 RVEKHLW
+1002 RAEKYLW
-1009 AGSVRAQIAKMRE
+1009 AGNVRAQIAKMRE

-1065 LGYQTLEEATKVAQG
+1065 IEYQTLEEAIKVAQG

-1123 GRDFPEQPEGI
+1123 GRDFPEQPEEV
-1134 AVTQESENSSDLVD
+1134 AVTQESESPSDLVD

-1161 TVYLSN
+1161 TVYSGN

-1192 RIELRENFERML
+1192 RIERRDVFERML
-1204 AEDARNTFLFEGQTE
+1204 AEDARNAFRFDGQAAPAQTE
-1219 PAQAETDKLKPPD
+1219 TDNPKPPD
-1232 EQVREDAETETSVES
+1232 EQVRKDANAETSVES
-1247 EAKAEQPKAQNFHI
+1247 EAKIEQSRVQNFRI
-1261 TDDHLGEGG
+1261 TDDQLGEGG
-1270 AKTKYAFNID
+1270 AKTKYAFNIA
-1280 AIQTLKQIESEG
+1280 AIQALKQIEAEG
-1292 RQATPQEQETL
+1292 RQATPQEQEIL
-1303 SKYVGWGGIPQAF
+1303 SKYVGWGGLPQAF
-1316 DGNNA
+1316 DVENSSW
-1321 QWSEEYQQLKSLL
+1321 QKEYQQLKSLL

-1352 SPMVIRAVYEALSN
+1352 SPTVIKAMYDALGK

-1388 PEAMQGR
+1388 PETMQGS
-1395 KLYGVELDSIAGRI
+1395 KLYGVELDSITGRI
-1409 ARQLYPDAQIE
+1409 AQQLYPDAKIE
-1420 IRGFEKT
+1420 IKGFEKT
-1427 SRKDFFDVA
+1427 SSKDFFDVA

-1447 ADKPFDKYGFLIHDY
+1447 ADRPFDKYGFLIHDY
-1462 FFAKAL
+1462 FFAKTL

-1473 GGVIA
+1473 GGIIA
-1478 FITSKGTMDKASP
+1478 YITSKGTMDKASP

-1537 IEPDWIHLGQ
+1537 IEPDWVHLGQ
-1547 TADGIP
+1547 TEDGIP
-1553 VNSYFVDHPD
+1553 INSYFAEHPD
-1563 MVLGRMQ
+1563 MVLGKMA

-1607 KRTEISEIDIN
+1607 KRIEISEIDIN

-1630 NFSYAIVDGQIY
+1630 NFSYALVNGQVY
-1642 YRENSIMTRPTLS
+1642 YRENSVMTRPILN
-1655 QTAQE
+1655 QTTQE

-1665 VELRDCVQKLINLQL
+1665 IELRDCVRKLIDLQL
-1680 QDRSD
+1680 TDGSD
-1685 AEIQSQQVELG
+1685 AEIRAQQAELG

-1701 FSAEYGLINSKV
+1701 FSAEYGIINGKA

-1727 CSLEILDENG
+1727 CSLEILDEDRK
-1737 GLKRKADI
+1737 LKRKADI
-1745 FDKRTIKQRK
+1745 FSKRTIRRRK
-1755 PVERVDTAIEALAV
+1755 PVTQVDTASEALAV
-1769 SIGERAAVDL
+1769 SIGERAKVDL
-1779 PFMAQLTGKTEDEI
+1779 PFMARLTGKAEDEI
-1793 IADLQGVI
+1793 VADLQGVI

-1821 RAKLRIA
+1821 RAKLRVA
-1828 QTAAESDPAFAV
+1828 QTAAESDSSFAV

-1866 VDKKYIQAFITE
+1866 VDKAYIQRFMIE
-1878 LLKIPYNYQQSV
+1878 LLGIPYYEQ
-1890 RVNYEKTTAQ
+1890 RRIHVNYAPQTAE
-1900 WAITGK
+1900 WSIDGK
-1906 NSQPFNVFNTMK
+1906 SLLSENVNNHMK
-1918 YGTKRAP
+1918 YGTRRAP
-1925 ALKIIEDTLNLRDTR
+1925 ALKILEDTLNLRDTR
-1940 VYDIVQD
+1940 VYDVVQD
-1947 ENGNDRRELNQK
+1947 ENGREKRELNQK
-1959 ETTIGQQ
+1959 ETTIAQQ
-1966 KQQAIKDAFREWI
+1966 KQQAIKDAFHDWV

-1985 RYELAARYNE
+1985 RHELVTRYNE
-1995 LFNSIR
+1995 LFNSTR

-2006 GSHIVFS
+2006 GSHIVFD

-2143 EQINDIAAGIEEMEQ
+2143 EQIDEIAAGIEEMER

-2174 SLEARLEKLKANEK
+2174 SLEARLEKLKADEK

-2206 EAHMYKNLFLAT
+2206 EAHAFKNGFLAT
-2218 KMRNVAGLSTSE
+2218 KMRNVAGIATSE

-2245 ELTGGRGVVFATG
+2245 ELTGGRGVIFATG

-2268 YTMQRYLQYE
+2268 YTMQRYLQYG
-2278 TLERMGLAHFDAWAS
+2278 TLEKMGLIHFDAWAS

-2327 AMFKAVADIKTAD
+2327 AMFKEVADIKTAD
-2340 QLHLPVPNAHYETI
+2340 QLHLPVPNAHYETM
-2354 AVKPSEYQEK
+2354 AVKPSVYQEE
-2364 MVEALSERAAKVHSG
+2364 MVEALSERASKVHSG
-2379 VVDPKE
+2379 AIDPKE

-2402 RLMNPLLPDDPGGKV
+2402 RLMNPLLPDEPGSKV
-2417 NACMENILRIYREGD
+2417 NACMENILRIYKEGD

-2482 IKKKD
+2482 IKKKE
-2487 LFAKVRSG
+2487 LFARVRSG

-2503 TQKLGAGTNIQDRLI
+2503 TQKLGAGTNVQDRLI

-2524 CPWRPG
+2524 APWRPG

-2630 YQSNQFRLE
+2630 YQSNQFKLE
-2639 DQVLKHYPQEIRQAQ
+2639 DQILKQYPEEIRQAQ
-2654 EWVKGYRAD
+2654 ERAKGYRAD
-2663 IALLEE
+2663 MALLEA
-2669 HPLPKE
+2669 HPLPKD

-2680 TIRGKLFKDKE
+2680 AIKEKRIADKE
-2691 TAGKMLL
+2691 EAGKMLL
-2698 EACSMIEGYRELGR
+2698 EACRLSPHDMELGE

-2719 AEFDGLHQAVKLTLH
+2719 VDYDSYRQEVKLVLR
-2734 GEMSYSVKMGTDVY
+2734 GEMSHTVTMGTDVY
-2748 GNLIRIEN
+2748 GNLTRIEN
-2756 ALANLPRDM
+2756 ALANMPQKL
-2765 EKTEEM
+2765 EKAEE
-2771 IVELNRRI
+2771 RI
-2779 EQDKEELKRPFPKE
+2779 
-2793 AELETKSARLAALN
+2793 AELERQTKQAKAELGKPFAQEKELEAKAARLAELNAALN
-2807 AELNMDGKEEEQQ
+2807 IDEKRKEPM
-2820 EETQEKEVTEKRP
+2820 EKRP
-2833 IKDVLKEYQE
+2833 MKDVLKAYQE
-2843 RANAQNQDEKGRTN
+2843 RADAQRQGEKGGTN
-2857 EWSR
+2857 EWNR

>member
-1 MAKLENYVELAR
+1 MPKIDDYVQLAA
-13 QTMREISADGEV
+13 QTAHEIAADGET
-25 WRSFLTTASNVYKYG
+25 WRSFLQTASTLYKYS
-40 FYDQLMI
+40 FYDQMMI

-59 YELWTNTM
+59 FELWTNTM

-107 PFVWTTNEENGAA
+107 PFVWAVNEENSAA
-120 IGAMLEKEY
+120 IGTMLEKEY

-135 GFVGQLEEI
+135 GLAGQLEEI
-144 AMQRVMDYWQE
+144 AMQKAMDYWQE

-170 GYDELNLELAF
+170 EYDELNLELAF
-181 RNTATAG
+181 RNTAMAG
-188 VQYVLLTRCGL
+188 VQYMLLNRCGL
-199 AEEHRFEPEDFMGI
+199 AEEHRFEPEDFATI
-213 LEWNTQQALAALGT
+213 LEWNTPQALTALGT

-240 EREARS
+240 EREARN
-246 VERSKEHVELQ
+246 VERSRPYAELQ
-257 NGERIPDSRP
+257 NGERLSDSRSDHP
-267 ENPRR
+267 GRT
-272 AGDAGQVRQDAQGI
+272 GDAGQVRQDAQGV
-286 SARTQENAVQQPA
+286 SEGAQKDDVQQPA
-299 PDGRVDGASDGNRP
+299 ADGRTDGASDGNRP
-313 DGERKSEP
+313 DGGRAGEP
-321 HGRRDG
+321 RGQRDG
-327 GGAGRDRSVEGARP
+327 GGAGRERSAEGTRP
-341 DGVGRRDEQPEST
+341 DGVGRRDEQPESA

-363 GVRLNPGQTSLFETI
+363 GVHLNPGQTSLFETI

-439 DGSGFE
+439 DGNGFE

-486 GALIE
+486 GELIE

-523 AAREN
+523 VAREN

-549 EKMEQPEFLHG
+549 EKMEQPEFLHR
-560 LIRQMEVFAD
+560 LIRQMEAFAD

-581 RFLLPRD
+581 RFLLPKD

-610 PDVRGFMTQ
+610 PDVRGFVTQ
-619 DEIDAVLTQSAP
+619 DEIDAVLTQNAP
-631 IAGADSRIYQFFSAP
+631 IAGAGSRIYQFFSAP

-682 GIQLRKSNCP
+682 GIQLRKSSCP
-692 DVLLKWNQV
+692 DMLLKWNQV
-701 AERIDGLIQMNRYL
+701 AERVSELIRQNRYL
-715 TPEKQALYEKKEV
+715 TPNRRE
-728 QDSARNTDY
+728 TD
-737 DTYNS
+737 N
-742 IKAAHP
+742 
-748 DEIVLFQV
+748 
-756 GDFFELYDEDARQ
+756 
-769 AAENLGLN
+769 
-777 LTSRNL
+777 
-783 EGVGRVAMCGI
+783 
-794 PAHSLE
+794 
-800 QYVEQLRDK
+800 
-809 VDVTIAAKR
+809 
-818 ENSAAYHVYTL
+818 
-829 LSVDHEAENAIN
+829 NAP
-841 AYEAEFGADGTRVF
+841 T
-855 RDPDIEQQP
+855 Q
-864 QPTEQEL
+864 QPTEQAL
-871 FEQYKLTVSNALLKD
+871 FESYKLTVGNVLSKD
-886 RTFVNACRNSDRQN
+886 EAFVNACRNSDRQN
-900 AYLEGAEAI
+900 AYLEGTQAI
-909 RRVVMASDDLQL
+909 RRIVMASDDLQL
-921 VRLYFDAPDF
+921 VRLYFDTPSF
-931 HERLHQELLE
+931 HERLHQELLDE
-941 EIYPA
+941 LYPT
-946 LAASEQVTRADLDA
+946 LAASSI
-960 TVRDMHGDLQD
+960 
-971 KQEKNELEQNPNYRL
+971 P
-986 LSRLK
+986 
-991 ADCDYFLGAGG
+991 
-1002 RVEKHLW
+1002 
-1009 AGSVRAQIAKMRE
+1009 
-1022 IYETLPA
+1022 P
-1029 KPEWLTKE
+1029 P
-1037 AIDDYD
+1037 
-1043 EQMTPQYQVVV
+1043 YQVVT

-1059 NGFDEK
+1059 NGFDSK
-1065 LGYQTLEEATKVAQG
+1065 LDYPTLEEAIKAAQG
-1080 YVNGT
+1080 YVNGA
-1085 MESDGFAYDGAAV
+1085 MSGDGFAYDGAAV
-1098 YNHQEHRYLYIY
+1098 YNLQERRYLYIL
-1110 GHYPDEKAHAQVE
+1110 GDYPDAKAHAQVE
-1123 GRDFPEQPEGI
+1123 GRDFSEQPEG
-1134 AVTQESENSSDLVD
+1134 AAATQKSESPAAFTDAP
-1148 DHHPPMPPYQAGD
+1148 HPLMSHYQVGD
-1161 TVYLSN
+1161 TVYLGD
-1167 TAFIIEEVT
+1167 TAFLIEEIT
-1176 DTHVTMRDPTL
+1176 DTHVNLRDPTL

-1192 RIELRENFERML
+1192 RVERRDTFEQML
-1204 AEDARNTFLFEGQTE
+1204 AEDTRNDFLFQQSEFTQTISDDSEQSDIRQEPQSRTEKSLPQEEIRLHNLVIDLTGQ
-1219 PAQAETDKLKPPD
+1219 
-1232 EQVREDAETETSVES
+1232 ETERK
-1247 EAKAEQPKAQNFHI
+1247 EAEPYKAQNFRI

-1270 AKTKYAFNID
+1270 AKTKYAFNIA
-1280 AIQTLKQIESEG
+1280 AIQTLKQIEAEG
-1292 RQATPQEQETL
+1292 RQARPDEQEIL
-1303 SKYVGWGGIPQAF
+1303 SRYVGWGGLPQAF
-1316 DGNNA
+1316 DAENA
-1321 QWSEEYQQLKSLL
+1321 SWQKEYQQLKSLL

-1352 SPMVIRAVYEALSN
+1352 SPVVIRAMYEALDS
-1366 MGFQSGNIL
+1366 MGFQDGNVL
-1375 EPSCGVGNFFGCL
+1375 EPACGVGNFFGML
-1388 PEAMQGR
+1388 PEAMQSS
-1395 KLYGVELDSIAGRI
+1395 KLYGVELDSITGRM
-1409 ARQLYPDAQIE
+1409 ARQLYPDARIE
-1420 IRGFEKT
+1420 ITGFEKT
-1427 SRKDFFDVA
+1427 NRKDFFDVA

-1447 ADKPFDKYGFLIHDY
+1447 ADRAFDKYGFLIHDY
-1462 FFAKAL
+1462 FLAKTL

-1553 VNSYFVDHPD
+1553 INSYFVDHPD

-1607 KRTEISEIDIN
+1607 KRIEISEMDIN

-1630 NFSYAIVDGQIY
+1630 NFSYALVNGQVY
-1642 YRENSIMTRPTLS
+1642 YRENSVMTRPVLN
-1655 QTAQE
+1655 QTTQE
-1660 RVKGM
+1660 RIKGM
-1665 VELRDCVQKLINLQL
+1665 IELRDCVRKLIDLQL
-1680 QDRSD
+1680 TDGSD
-1685 AEIQSQQVELG
+1685 AEIRAQQAELG

-1701 FSAEYGLINSKV
+1701 FSAEYGIINGKA

-1727 CSLEILDENG
+1727 CSLEILDEDRK
-1737 GLKRKADI
+1737 LKRKADI
-1745 FDKRTIKQRK
+1745 FSKRTIRRRK
-1755 PVERVDTAIEALAV
+1755 PVTQVDTASEALAV
-1769 SIGERAAVDL
+1769 SIGERAKVDL
-1779 PFMAQLTGKTEDEI
+1779 PFMARLTGKAEDEI
-1793 IADLQGVI
+1793 VADLQGVI

-1821 RAKLRIA
+1821 RAKLRVA
-1828 QTAAESDPAFAV
+1828 QTAAESDPSFAV

-1866 VDKKYIQAFITE
+1866 VDKAYIQRFMIE
-1878 LLKIPYNYQQSV
+1878 LLGISYYE
-1890 RVNYEKTTAQ
+1890 RRRIHVNYAPQTAE
-1900 WAITGK
+1900 WSIDGK
-1906 NSQPFNVFNTMK
+1906 SLLSENVNNYMK
-1918 YGTKRAP
+1918 YGTRRAP
-1925 ALKIIEDTLNLRDTR
+1925 ALKILEDTLNLRDTR
-1940 VYDIVQD
+1940 VYDVVQD
-1947 ENGNDRRELNQK
+1947 ENGREKRELNQK
-1959 ETTIGQQ
+1959 ETTIAQQ
-1966 KQQAIKDAFREWI
+1966 KQQAIKDAFHDWV

-1985 RYELAARYNE
+1985 RHELVTRYNE
-1995 LFNSIR
+1995 LFNSTR

-2006 GSHIVFS
+2006 GSHIVFD

-2143 EQINDIAAGIEEMEQ
+2143 EQIDEIAAGIEEMER

-2174 SLEARLEKLKANEK
+2174 SLEARLEKLKADEK

-2206 EAHMYKNLFLAT
+2206 EAHAFKNGFLAT
-2218 KMRNVAGLSTSE
+2218 KMRNVAGIATSE

-2245 ELTGGRGVVFATG
+2245 ELTGGRGVIFATG

-2268 YTMQRYLQYE
+2268 YTMQRYLQYG
-2278 TLERMGLAHFDAWAS
+2278 TLEKMGLIHFDAWAS

-2327 AMFKAVADIKTAD
+2327 AMFKEVADIKTAD
-2340 QLHLPVPNAHYETI
+2340 QLHLPVPNAHYETM
-2354 AVKPSEYQEK
+2354 AVKPSVYQEE
-2364 MVEALSERAAKVHSG
+2364 MVEALSERASKVHSG
-2379 VVDPKE
+2379 AVDPKE

-2402 RLMNPLLPDDPGGKV
+2402 RLMNPLLPDEPGSKV
-2417 NACMENILRIYREGD
+2417 NACMENILRIYKEGD

-2503 TQKLGAGTNIQDRLI
+2503 TQKLGAGTNVQDRLI

-2524 CPWRPG
+2524 APWRPG

-2630 YQSNQFRLE
+2630 YQSNQFKLE
-2639 DQVLKHYPQEIRQAQ
+2639 DQILKQYPEEIRQAQ
-2654 EWVKGYRAD
+2654 ERAMGYQAD
-2663 IALLEE
+2663 MALLEA
-2669 HPLPKE
+2669 HPLPKD
-2675 GFVGM
+2675 GFIGM
-2680 TIRGKLFKDKE
+2680 AIKGKRIADKE
-2691 TAGKMLL
+2691 AAGKMLL
-2698 EACSMIEGYRELGR
+2698 EACRLSPHDMELGE

-2719 AEFDGLHQAVKLTLH
+2719 VDYDSYRQEVKLILR
-2734 GEMSYSVKMGTDVY
+2734 GEMSHTVTMGTDVY
-2748 GNLIRIEN
+2748 GNLTRIEN
-2756 ALANLPRDM
+2756 ALANMPQKL
-2765 EKTEEM
+2765 EKAEE
-2771 IVELNRRI
+2771 RI
-2779 EQDKEELKRPFPKE
+2779 
-2793 AELETKSARLAALN
+2793 AELERQTEQAKAELGKPFAQEKELEAKAARLAELNTALN
-2807 AELNMDGKEEEQQ
+2807 IDEKRKEPM
-2820 EETQEKEVTEKRP
+2820 EKRP
-2833 IKDVLKEYQE
+2833 MKDVLK
-2843 RANAQNQDEKGRTN
+2843 A
-2857 EWSR
+2857 

>member
-13 QTMREISADGEV
+13 QTMREISADGEN
-25 WRSFLTTASNVYKYG
+25 WHAFLTTASTLYKYD
-40 FYDQLMI
+40 FYDQMMI

-59 YELWTNTM
+59 FELWTNTM

-107 PFVWTTNEENGAA
+107 PFVWAVNEENSAV
-120 IGAMLEKEY
+120 IGTMLEKEY

-135 GFVGQLEEI
+135 GLAGQLEEI
-144 AMQRVMDYWQE
+144 AMQKAMDYWQE

-170 GYDELNLELAF
+170 EYDELNLELAF
-181 RNTATAG
+181 RNTATTG
-188 VQYVLLTRCGL
+188 VQYMLLSRCGL
-199 AEEHRFEPEDFMGI
+199 AEEHRFEPEDFATI
-213 LEWNTQQALAALGT
+213 LEWNMPRALSALGT

-246 VERSKEHVELQ
+246 VERSRPHAELQ
-257 NGERIPDSRP
+257 NGERLSDSRP
-267 ENPRR
+267 ENPGRTS
-272 AGDAGQVRQDAQGI
+272 DTGQVRQDAQGV
-286 SARTQENAVQQPA
+286 SEGVQKDDVQQPA
-299 PDGRVDGASDGNRP
+299 ADGRTDGASDGNRP
-313 DGERKSEP
+313 DGGRAGEP
-321 HGRRDG
+321 HGQRDG
-327 GGAGRDRSVEGARP
+327 GGAGRERSAEGTRP
-341 DGVGRRDEQPEST
+341 DDVGRRDEQPESA
-354 GRGNRTERA
+354 GRGNRTDRV
-363 GVRLNPGQTSLFETI
+363 GVRLNSGQTSLFETI
-378 TEYGEGADDR
+378 TEYSEGADDR

-413 RMELAFDAMIGKTN
+413 RMELAFDAMIGKTD

-439 DGSGFE
+439 DGNGFE

-581 RFLLPRD
+581 RFLLPKD

-619 DEIDAVLTQSAP
+619 DEIDAVLTQNAP
-631 IAGADSRIYQFFSAP
+631 IAGAGSRIYQFFSAP

-666 PGVSGEHGSS
+666 PGVSGERGSS

-692 DVLLKWNQV
+692 DMLLKWNQV
-701 AERIDGLIQMNRYL
+701 AERIDRLIHDGHYL
-715 TPEKQALYEKKEV
+715 K
-728 QDSARNTDY
+728 S
-737 DTYNS
+737 
-742 IKAAHP
+742 
-748 DEIVLFQV
+748 
-756 GDFFELYDEDARQ
+756 
-769 AAENLGLN
+769 
-777 LTSRNL
+777 
-783 EGVGRVAMCGI
+783 
-794 PAHSLE
+794 
-800 QYVEQLRDK
+800 
-809 VDVTIAAKR
+809 
-818 ENSAAYHVYTL
+818 
-829 LSVDHEAENAIN
+829 
-841 AYEAEFGADGTRVF
+841 
-855 RDPDIEQQP
+855 
-864 QPTEQEL
+864 
-871 FEQYKLTVSNALLKD
+871 
-886 RTFVNACRNSDRQN
+886 
-900 AYLEGAEAI
+900 
-909 RRVVMASDDLQL
+909 
-921 VRLYFDAPDF
+921 DAPDRI
-931 HERLHQELLE
+931 EP
-941 EIYPA
+941 EISFTPDVEAY
-946 LAASEQVTRADLDA
+946 
-960 TVRDMHGDLQD
+960 
-971 KQEKNELEQNPNYRL
+971 K
-986 LSRLK
+986 RLK
-991 ADCDYFLGAGG
+991 DEHPRRLVGVRVDDTLLFYGEDAQTAAPLMDTRLFERDIPGMGTISVTGIPFGRWSVAAKALTENGHGIYFAEPAEQGG
-1002 RVEKHLW
+1002 
-1009 AGSVRAQIAKMRE
+1009 
-1022 IYETLPA
+1022 YEVV
-1029 KPEWLTKE
+1029 KE
-1037 AIDDYD
+1037 LDGRRD
-1043 EQMTPQYQVVV
+1043 EPSYQV
-1054 YHHFE
+1054 
-1059 NGFDEK
+1059 
-1065 LGYQTLEEATKVAQG
+1065 
-1080 YVNGT
+1080 
-1085 MESDGFAYDGAAV
+1085 
-1098 YNHQEHRYLYIY
+1098 
-1110 GHYPDEKAHAQVE
+1110 
-1123 GRDFPEQPEGI
+1123 
-1134 AVTQESENSSDLVD
+1134 
-1148 DHHPPMPPYQAGD
+1148 GD
-1161 TVYLSN
+1161 TVYLGD
-1167 TAFIIEEVT
+1167 TAFLIEEIT
-1176 DTHVTMRDPTL
+1176 DQHVNLRDPTL

-1192 RIELRENFERML
+1192 RVERRDTFEQML
-1204 AEDARNTFLFEGQTE
+1204 AEDTRNDELFYKQTDAMPAESENFVLTEEAPSDPAPQQPQEEIRLHNLVIDLTGQ
-1219 PAQAETDKLKPPD
+1219 
-1232 EQVREDAETETSVES
+1232 ETERK
-1247 EAKAEQPKAQNFHI
+1247 EAEPYKAQNFRI

-1270 AKTKYAFNID
+1270 AKTKYAFNIA
-1280 AIQTLKQIESEG
+1280 AIQTLKQIEAEG
-1292 RQATPQEQETL
+1292 RQARPDEQEIL
-1303 SKYVGWGGIPQAF
+1303 SRYVGWGGLPQAF
-1316 DGNNA
+1316 DAENA
-1321 QWSEEYQQLKSLL
+1321 SWQKEYQQLKSLL

-1352 SPMVIRAVYEALSN
+1352 SPTVIKAMYDALGK

-1388 PEAMQGR
+1388 PETMQGS
-1395 KLYGVELDSIAGRI
+1395 KLYGVELDSITGRI
-1409 ARQLYPDAQIE
+1409 AQQLYPDAKIE
-1420 IRGFEKT
+1420 IKGFEKT
-1427 SRKDFFDVA
+1427 SSKDFFDVA

-1447 ADKPFDKYGFLIHDY
+1447 ADRPFDKYGFLIHDY
-1462 FFAKAL
+1462 FFAKTL

-1473 GGVIA
+1473 GGIIA
-1478 FITSKGTMDKASP
+1478 YITSKGTMDKASP

-1537 IEPDWIHLGQ
+1537 IEPDWVHLGQ
-1547 TADGIP
+1547 TEDGIP
-1553 VNSYFVDHPD
+1553 INSYFAEHPD
-1563 MVLGRMQ
+1563 MVLGKMA

-1607 KRTEISEIDIN
+1607 KRIEISEIDIN

-1630 NFSYAIVDGQIY
+1630 NFSYALVNGQVY
-1642 YRENSIMTRPTLS
+1642 YRENSVMTRPILN
-1655 QTAQE
+1655 QTTQE

-1665 VELRDCVQKLINLQL
+1665 IELRDCVRKLIDLQL
-1680 QDRSD
+1680 TDGSD
-1685 AEIQSQQVELG
+1685 AEIRAQQAELG

-1701 FSAEYGLINSKV
+1701 FSAEYGIINGKA

-1727 CSLEILDENG
+1727 CSLEILDEDRK
-1737 GLKRKADI
+1737 LKRKADI
-1745 FDKRTIKQRK
+1745 FSKRTIRRRK
-1755 PVERVDTAIEALAV
+1755 PVTQVDTASEALAV
-1769 SIGERAAVDL
+1769 SIGERAKVDL
-1779 PFMAQLTGKTEDEI
+1779 PFMARLTGKAEDEI
-1793 IADLQGVI
+1793 VADLQGVI

-1821 RAKLRIA
+1821 RAKLRVA
-1828 QTAAESDPAFAV
+1828 QTAAESDPSFAV

-1866 VDKKYIQAFITE
+1866 VDKAYIQRFMIE
-1878 LLKIPYNYQQSV
+1878 LLGIPYYEQ
-1890 RVNYEKTTAQ
+1890 RRIHVNYAPQTAE
-1900 WAITGK
+1900 WSIDGK
-1906 NSQPFNVFNTMK
+1906 SLLSENVNNHMK
-1918 YGTKRAP
+1918 YGTRRAP
-1925 ALKIIEDTLNLRDTR
+1925 ALKILEDTLNLRDTR
-1940 VYDIVQD
+1940 VYDVVQD
-1947 ENGNDRRELNQK
+1947 ENGREKRELNQK
-1959 ETTIGQQ
+1959 ETTIAQQ
-1966 KQQAIKDAFREWI
+1966 KQQAIKDAFHDWV

-1985 RYELAARYNE
+1985 RHELVTRYNE
-1995 LFNSIR
+1995 LFNSTR

-2006 GSHIVFS
+2006 GSHIVFD

-2143 EQINDIAAGIEEMEQ
+2143 EQIDEIAAGIEEMER

-2174 SLEARLEKLKANEK
+2174 SLEARLEKLKADEK

-2206 EAHMYKNLFLAT
+2206 EAHAFKNGFLAT
-2218 KMRNVAGLSTSE
+2218 KMRNVAGIATSE

-2245 ELTGGRGVVFATG
+2245 ELTGGRGVIFATG

-2268 YTMQRYLQYE
+2268 YTMQRYLQYG
-2278 TLERMGLAHFDAWAS
+2278 TLEKMGLIHFDAWAS

-2327 AMFKAVADIKTAD
+2327 AMFKEVADIKTAD
-2340 QLHLPVPNAHYETI
+2340 QLHLPVPNAHYETM
-2354 AVKPSEYQEK
+2354 AVKPSVYQEE
-2364 MVEALSERAAKVHSG
+2364 MVEALSERASKVHSG
-2379 VVDPKE
+2379 AVDPKE

-2402 RLMNPLLPDDPGGKV
+2402 RLMNPLLPDEPGSKV
-2417 NACMENILRIYREGD
+2417 NACMENILRIYKEGD

-2459 RDKLVASGI
+2459 REKLVASGI

-2503 TQKLGAGTNIQDRLI
+2503 TQKLGAGTNVQDRLI

-2524 CPWRPG
+2524 APWRPG

-2608 PRIKEKMDLDIE
+2608 PRIREKMDLDIE

-2630 YQSNQFRLE
+2630 YQSNQFKLE
-2639 DQVLKHYPQEIRQAQ
+2639 DQILKQYPEEIRQAQ
-2654 EWVKGYRAD
+2654 ERAKGYRAD
-2663 IALLEE
+2663 MALLEA
-2669 HPLPKE
+2669 HPLPKD

-2680 TIRGKLFKDKE
+2680 AIKGKRIVDKE
-2691 TAGKMLL
+2691 AAGKMLL
-2698 EACSMIEGYRELGR
+2698 EACRLSPHDMELGE

-2719 AEFDGLHQAVKLTLH
+2719 VDYDSYRQEVKLVLR
-2734 GEMSYSVKMGTDVY
+2734 GEMSHTVTMGTDVY
-2748 GNLIRIEN
+2748 GNLTRIEN
-2756 ALANLPRDM
+2756 ALANMPQKF
-2765 EKTEEM
+2765 EKAEE
-2771 IVELNRRI
+2771 RI
-2779 EQDKEELKRPFPKE
+2779 
-2793 AELETKSARLAALN
+2793 AELERQTEQAKAELGKPFAQEKALEAKAARLAELNAALN
-2807 AELNMDGKEEEQQ
+2807 ID
-2820 EETQEKEVTEKRP
+2820 EKRKEP
-2833 IKDVLKEYQE
+2833 MEKRSMKDVLKAYQE
-2843 RANAQNQDEKGRTN
+2843 RADAQSQGEKGGTN
-2857 EWSR
+2857 EWNR

>member
-1 MAKLENYVELAR
+1 M
-13 QTMREISADGEV
+13 
-25 WRSFLTTASNVYKYG
+25 
-40 FYDQLMI
+40 
-47 YAQRPDA
+47 
-54 TACAS
+54 
-59 YELWTNTM
+59 
-67 RRYVRRGAKGIALL
+67 
-81 DMTGDVPRYHYVFDA
+81 
-96 ADTGMRKDSRS
+96 
-107 PFVWTTNEENGAA
+107 
-120 IGAMLEKEY
+120 
-129 EVSANR
+129 
-135 GFVGQLEEI
+135 
-144 AMQRVMDYWQE
+144 
-155 HQDELRDIVDGSLLM
+155 
-170 GYDELNLELAF
+170 
-181 RNTATAG
+181 
-188 VQYVLLTRCGL
+188 
-199 AEEHRFEPEDFMGI
+199 
-213 LEWNTQQALAALGT
+213 
-227 AVSEISEEVLRSI
+227 
-240 EREARS
+240 
-246 VERSKEHVELQ
+246 
-257 NGERIPDSRP
+257 
-267 ENPRR
+267 
-272 AGDAGQVRQDAQGI
+272 
-286 SARTQENAVQQPA
+286 
-299 PDGRVDGASDGNRP
+299 
-313 DGERKSEP
+313 
-321 HGRRDG
+321 
-327 GGAGRDRSVEGARP
+327 
-341 DGVGRRDEQPEST
+341 
-354 GRGNRTERA
+354 
-363 GVRLNPGQTSLFETI
+363 SLFETI

-445 LDGRRFSVWFDPSG
+445 LDGRRFSVWFDLSG

-486 GALIE
+486 GELIE

-498 LENVEAPGTIRRK
+498 LENVEAPGTICRK

-570 AVAMQPDLMRF
+570 AVAIQPDLMRF
-581 RFLLPRD
+581 RFLQPKD

-631 IAGADSRIYQFFSAP
+631 IAGADSRIYQFFSGP

-652 LEFLKNEYGIGGKM
+652 LEFLKNEYGIGGRM

-682 GIQLRKSNCP
+682 GIQLRKSSCP
-692 DVLLKWNQV
+692 DMLLKWERV
-701 AERIDGLIQMNRYL
+701 AERIDRLIHDGHYL
-715 TPEKQALYEKKEV
+715 KSDAPDRIEPEISFTPDVEAYKKLKDEHPRRLV
-728 QDSARNTDY
+728 GVRVDDTLLFYGDDAKIAAPLMDTRLFERN
-737 DTYNS
+737 
-742 IKAAHP
+742 IP
-748 DEIVLFQV
+748 GMGIVSV
-756 GDFFELYDEDARQ
+756 
-769 AAENLGLN
+769 
-777 LTSRNL
+777 T
-783 EGVGRVAMCGI
+783 GI
-794 PAHSLE
+794 PFGRWS
-800 QYVEQLRDK
+800 V
-809 VDVTIAAKR
+809 AAKALT
-818 ENSAAYHVYTL
+818 ENGHGIYF
-829 LSVDHEAENAIN
+829 AE
-841 AYEAEFGADGTRVF
+841 
-855 RDPDIEQQP
+855 
-864 QPTEQEL
+864 PTEQGGYEVVKEL
-871 FEQYKLTVSNALLKD
+871 D
-886 RTFVNACRNSDRQN
+886 GRRNEPS
-900 AYLEGAEAI
+900 
-909 RRVVMASDDLQL
+909 
-921 VRLYFDAPDF
+921 
-931 HERLHQELLE
+931 
-941 EIYPA
+941 
-946 LAASEQVTRADLDA
+946 
-960 TVRDMHGDLQD
+960 
-971 KQEKNELEQNPNYRL
+971 
-986 LSRLK
+986 
-991 ADCDYFLGAGG
+991 
-1002 RVEKHLW
+1002 
-1009 AGSVRAQIAKMRE
+1009 
-1022 IYETLPA
+1022 
-1029 KPEWLTKE
+1029 
-1037 AIDDYD
+1037 
-1043 EQMTPQYQVVV
+1043 YQV
-1054 YHHFE
+1054 
-1059 NGFDEK
+1059 
-1065 LGYQTLEEATKVAQG
+1065 
-1080 YVNGT
+1080 
-1085 MESDGFAYDGAAV
+1085 
-1098 YNHQEHRYLYIY
+1098 
-1110 GHYPDEKAHAQVE
+1110 
-1123 GRDFPEQPEGI
+1123 
-1134 AVTQESENSSDLVD
+1134 
-1148 DHHPPMPPYQAGD
+1148 GD
-1161 TVYLSN
+1161 TVYLGD
-1167 TAFIIEEVT
+1167 TAFLIEEIT
-1176 DTHVTMRDPTL
+1176 DTHVNLRDPTL

-1192 RIELRENFERML
+1192 RVERRDTFEQML
-1204 AEDARNTFLFEGQTE
+1204 AEDTRNDELFYKQTDAM
-1219 PAQAETDKLKPPD
+1219 PAESENFVLTEEAPSDPATQQPQEEIRLHNLVIDLTGH
-1232 EQVREDAETETSVES
+1232 ETERK
-1247 EAKAEQPKAQNFHI
+1247 EAEPYKAQNFHI

-1270 AKTKYAFNID
+1270 AKTKYAFNIA
-1280 AIQTLKQIESEG
+1280 AIQTLKQIEAEG

-1303 SKYVGWGGIPQAF
+1303 SKYVGWGGLPQAF
-1316 DGNNA
+1316 DAENA
-1321 QWSEEYQQLKSLL
+1321 SWQKEYQQLKSLL

-1352 SPMVIRAVYEALSN
+1352 SPVVIRAMYEALAS
-1366 MGFQSGNIL
+1366 MGFQDGNVL
-1375 EPSCGVGNFFGCL
+1375 EPACGVGNFFGML
-1388 PEAMQGR
+1388 PEEMQSS
-1395 KLYGVELDSIAGRI
+1395 KLYGVELDSITGRI

-1553 VNSYFVDHPD
+1553 INSYFVDHPD
-1563 MVLGRMQ
+1563 MVLGKMQ

-1596 HAAVRNIDGEY
+1596 HAAVRNIDGKY
-1607 KRTEISEIDIN
+1607 KRIELSEMDMN
-1618 EGRTIPADPDVR
+1618 SERTIPADPDVR
-1630 NFSYAIVDGQIY
+1630 NFSYALVNGQVY
-1642 YRENSIMTRPTLS
+1642 YRENSVMTRPVLN
-1655 QTAQE
+1655 QTTQE
-1660 RVKGM
+1660 RIKGM
-1665 VELRDCVQKLINLQL
+1665 IELRDCVRKLIDLQL
-1680 QDRSD
+1680 TDGSD
-1685 AEIQSQQVELG
+1685 AEIRAQQAELG

-1701 FSAEYGLINSKV
+1701 FSAEYGIINGKA

-1727 CSLEILDENG
+1727 CSLEILDEDRK
-1737 GLKRKADI
+1737 LKRKADI
-1745 FDKRTIKQRK
+1745 FSKRTIRRRK
-1755 PVERVDTAIEALAV
+1755 PVTQVDTASEALAV
-1769 SIGERAAVDL
+1769 SIGERAKVDL
-1779 PFMAQLTGKTEDEI
+1779 PFMARLTGKAEDEI
-1793 IADLQGVI
+1793 VADLQGVI

-1821 RAKLRIA
+1821 RAKLRVA
-1828 QTAAESDPAFAV
+1828 QTAAESDSSFAV

-1866 VDKKYIQAFITE
+1866 VDKAYIQRFMIE
-1878 LLKIPYNYQQSV
+1878 LLGIPYYEQ
-1890 RVNYEKTTAQ
+1890 RRIHVNYAPQTAE
-1900 WAITGK
+1900 WSIDGK
-1906 NSQPFNVFNTMK
+1906 SLLSENVNNHMK
-1918 YGTKRAP
+1918 YGTRRAP
-1925 ALKIIEDTLNLRDTR
+1925 ALKILEDTLNLRDTR
-1940 VYDIVQD
+1940 VYGVVQD
-1947 ENGNDRRELNQK
+1947 ENGREKRELNQK
-1959 ETTIGQQ
+1959 ETTIAQQ
-1966 KQQAIKDAFREWI
+1966 KQQAIKDAFHDWV

-1985 RYELAARYNE
+1985 RHELVTRYND
-1995 LFNSIR
+1995 LFNSTR

-2006 GSHIVFS
+2006 GSHIVFD

-2143 EQINDIAAGIEEMEQ
+2143 EQIDEIAAGIEEMER

-2174 SLEARLEKLKANEK
+2174 SLEARLEKLKADEK

-2206 EAHMYKNLFLAT
+2206 EAHAFKNGFLAT
-2218 KMRNVAGLSTSE
+2218 KMRNVAGIATSE

-2245 ELTGGRGVVFATG
+2245 ELTGGRGVIFATG

-2268 YTMQRYLQYE
+2268 YTMQRYLQYG
-2278 TLERMGLAHFDAWAS
+2278 TLEKMGLIHFDAWAS

-2327 AMFKAVADIKTAD
+2327 AMFKEVADIKTAD
-2340 QLHLPVPNAHYETI
+2340 QLHLPVPNAHYETM
-2354 AVKPSEYQEK
+2354 AVKPSVYQDE
-2364 MVEALSERAAKVHSG
+2364 MVEALSERASKVHSG
-2379 VVDPKE
+2379 AVDPKE

-2402 RLMNPLLPDDPGGKV
+2402 RLMNPLLPDEPGSKV
-2417 NACMENILRIYREGD
+2417 NACMENILRIYKEGD

-2503 TQKLGAGTNIQDRLI
+2503 TQKLGAGTNVQDRLI

-2524 CPWRPG
+2524 APWRPG

-2608 PRIKEKMDLDIE
+2608 PRIREKMDLDIE

-2630 YQSNQFRLE
+2630 YQSNQFKLE
-2639 DQVLKHYPQEIRQAQ
+2639 DQILKQYPEEIRQAQ
-2654 EWVKGYRAD
+2654 ERAKGYRAD
-2663 IALLEE
+2663 MALLEA
-2669 HPLPKE
+2669 HPLPKD

-2680 TIRGKLFKDKE
+2680 AIKGKRIADKE
-2691 TAGKMLL
+2691 AAGKMLL
-2698 EACSMIEGYRELGR
+2698 EACRLSPHDMELGE

-2719 AEFDGLHQAVKLTLH
+2719 VDYDSYRQEVKLILR
-2734 GEMSYSVKMGTDVY
+2734 GEMSHTVTMGTDVY
-2748 GNLIRIEN
+2748 GNLTRIEN
-2756 ALANLPRDM
+2756 ALANMPQKL
-2765 EKTEEM
+2765 EKAEE
-2771 IVELNRRI
+2771 RI
-2779 EQDKEELKRPFPKE
+2779 
-2793 AELETKSARLAALN
+2793 AELERQTEQAKAELGKPFAQEKELEAKAARLAELNAALN
-2807 AELNMDGKEEEQQ
+2807 IDEKRKEPM
-2820 EETQEKEVTEKRP
+2820 EKRP
-2833 IKDVLKEYQE
+2833 MKDVLKAYQE
-2843 RANAQNQDEKGRTN
+2843 RADAQSQGEKGGTN
-2857 EWSR
+2857 EWNR

>member
-1 MAKLENYVELAR
+1 MPKIDDYVQLAA
-13 QTMREISADGEV
+13 QTAHEIAADGET
-25 WRSFLTTASNVYKYG
+25 WRSFLQTASTLYKYS
-40 FYDQLMI
+40 FYDQMMI
-47 YAQRPDA
+47 YAQRPGA

-59 YELWTNTM
+59 FELWTNTM
-67 RRYVRRGAKGIALL
+67 RRYVRHGAKGIALL

-107 PFVWTTNEENGAA
+107 PFVWAVNEENGAA
-120 IGAMLEKEY
+120 IGTMLEKEY

-135 GFVGQLEEI
+135 GLAGQLEEI
-144 AMQRVMDYWQE
+144 AMQKAMDYWQE

-170 GYDELNLELAF
+170 EYDELNLELAF
-181 RNTATAG
+181 RNTATTG
-188 VQYVLLTRCGL
+188 VQYMLFSRCGL
-199 AEEHRFEPEDFMGI
+199 AEEHRFEPEDFATI
-213 LEWNTQQALAALGT
+213 LEWNTPRALSALGT

-240 EREARS
+240 EREVRS

-267 ENPRR
+267 ENPGR
-272 AGDAGQVRQDAQGI
+272 AGDAGQVRQDAQGV

-299 PDGRVDGASDGNRP
+299 PDGRADDASGGDRP
-313 DGERKSEP
+313 DGGRAGEP
-321 HGRRDG
+321 HGQRDG
-327 GGAGRDRSVEGARP
+327 GGAGRERSAEGTRP
-341 DGVGRRDEQPEST
+341 DGVGRRDEQPESA

-378 TEYGEGADDR
+378 TEYSEGADDR

-427 EEIALRMKTLYH
+427 EETALRMKTLYH
-439 DGSGFE
+439 DGNGFE
-445 LDGRRFSVWFDPSG
+445 LDGQRFSVWFDPSG

-474 QVISWTDAAKRV
+474 QVISWTDAAKHV

-511 VAERLIYMYRDS
+511 AAERLIYMYRDS

-538 LIFPDCVNHLS
+538 LIFPDCINHLS

-570 AVAMQPDLMRF
+570 AVTMQPDLMRF
-581 RFLLPRD
+581 RFLLPKD

-783 EGVGRVAMCGI
+783 EGVGRVAMCKI

-809 VDVTIAAKR
+809 VDVTIAEKR

-855 RDPDIEQQP
+855 RDSAIEQQT
-864 QPTEQEL
+864 QPTMQ
-871 FEQYKLTVSNALLKD
+871 A
-886 RTFVNACRNSDRQN
+886 
-900 AYLEGAEAI
+900 
-909 RRVVMASDDLQL
+909 
-921 VRLYFDAPDF
+921 
-931 HERLHQELLE
+931 
-941 EIYPA
+941 
-946 LAASEQVTRADLDA
+946 
-960 TVRDMHGDLQD
+960 MHGNLQS
-971 KQEKNELEQNPNYRL
+971 KQGQNEQEQNPNYRL

-991 ADCDYFLGAGG
+991 ADCDYFLDAGG
-1002 RVEKHLW
+1002 RAEKYLW
-1009 AGSVRAQIAKMRE
+1009 AGNVRAQIAKMRE

-1065 LGYQTLEEATKVAQG
+1065 IEYQTLEEAIKVAQG

-1123 GRDFPEQPEGI
+1123 GRDFPEQPEEV
-1134 AVTQESENSSDLVD
+1134 AVTQESESPSDLVD

-1161 TVYLSN
+1161 TVYLGN

-1192 RIELRENFERML
+1192 RIEPRENFERML

-1219 PAQAETDKLKPPD
+1219 PNQVETDNPKPPD
-1232 EQVREDAETETSVES
+1232 EQSKEDVETSIES
-1247 EAKAEQPKAQNFHI
+1247 GTKTEQPSVHNFRI

-1270 AKTKYAFNID
+1270 AKTKYAFNIA
-1280 AIQTLKQIESEG
+1280 AIQALKQIEAEG
-1292 RQATPQEQETL
+1292 RQATPQEQEIL
-1303 SKYVGWGGIPQAF
+1303 SKYVGWGGLPQAF
-1316 DGNNA
+1316 DVENSSW
-1321 QWSEEYQQLKSLL
+1321 QKEYQQLKSLL

-1352 SPMVIRAVYEALSN
+1352 SPTVIKAMYDALGK

-1388 PEAMQGR
+1388 PETMQGS
-1395 KLYGVELDSIAGRI
+1395 KLYGVELDSITGRM
-1409 ARQLYPDAQIE
+1409 ARQLYPDAKIE
-1420 IRGFEKT
+1420 IKGFEKT
-1427 SRKDFFDVA
+1427 SSKDFFDVA

-1447 ADKPFDKYGFLIHDY
+1447 ADRPFDKYGFLIHDY
-1462 FFAKAL
+1462 FFAKTL

-1473 GGVIA
+1473 GGIIA
-1478 FITSKGTMDKASP
+1478 YITSKGTMDKASP

-1537 IEPDWIHLGQ
+1537 IEPDWVHLGQ
-1547 TADGIP
+1547 TEDGIP
-1553 VNSYFVDHPD
+1553 INSYFAEHPD
-1563 MVLGRMQ
+1563 MVLGKMA

-1607 KRTEISEIDIN
+1607 KRIEISEIDIN

-1630 NFSYAIVDGQIY
+1630 NFSYALVNGQVY
-1642 YRENSIMTRPTLS
+1642 YRENSVMTRPILN
-1655 QTAQE
+1655 QTTQE

-1665 VELRDCVQKLINLQL
+1665 IELRDCVRKLIDLQL
-1680 QDRSD
+1680 TDGND
-1685 AEIQSQQVELG
+1685 AEIRAQQEELG

-1701 FSAEYGLINSKV
+1701 FSAEYGIINGKA

-1727 CSLEILDENG
+1727 CSLEILDEDRK
-1737 GLKRKADI
+1737 LKRKADI
-1745 FDKRTIKQRK
+1745 FSKRTIRRRK
-1755 PVERVDTAIEALAV
+1755 PVTQVDTASEALAV
-1769 SIGERAAVDL
+1769 SIGERAKVDL
-1779 PFMAQLTGKTEDEI
+1779 PFMARLTGKAEDEI
-1793 IADLQGVI
+1793 VADLQGVI

-1821 RAKLRIA
+1821 RAKLRVA
-1828 QTAAESDPAFAV
+1828 QTAAESDSSFAV

-1853 DASEIDVRLGTTW
+1853 NASEIDVRLGTTW
-1866 VDKKYIQAFITE
+1866 VDKAYIQRFMIE
-1878 LLKIPYNYQQSV
+1878 LLGIPYYEQ
-1890 RVNYEKTTAQ
+1890 RRIHVNYAPQTAE
-1900 WAITGK
+1900 WSIDGK
-1906 NSQPFNVFNTMK
+1906 SLLSENVNNYMK
-1918 YGTKRAP
+1918 YGTRRAP
-1925 ALKIIEDTLNLRDTR
+1925 ALKILEDTLNLRDMR
-1940 VYDIVQD
+1940 VYDVVQD
-1947 ENGNDRRELNQK
+1947 ENGRDKRELNQK
-1959 ETTIGQQ
+1959 ETTIAQQ
-1966 KQQAIKDAFREWI
+1966 KQQAIKDAFHDWV

-1985 RYELAARYNE
+1985 RHELVTRYNE
-1995 LFNSIR
+1995 LFNSTR

-2006 GSHIVFS
+2006 GSHIVFD

-2019 TLREHQRTAIA
+2019 TLREHQRNAIA

-2143 EQINDIAAGIEEMEQ
+2143 EQIDEIAAGIEEMER

-2174 SLEARLEKLKANEK
+2174 SLEARLEKLKADEK

-2206 EAHMYKNLFLAT
+2206 EAHAFKNGFLAT
-2218 KMRNVAGLSTSE
+2218 KMRNVAGIATSE

-2245 ELTGGRGVVFATG
+2245 ELTGGRGVIFATG

-2268 YTMQRYLQYE
+2268 YTMQRYLQYG
-2278 TLERMGLAHFDAWAS
+2278 TLEKMGLIHFDAWAS

-2327 AMFKAVADIKTAD
+2327 AMFKEVADIKTAD
-2340 QLHLPVPNAHYETI
+2340 QLHLPVPNAHYETM
-2354 AVKPSEYQEK
+2354 AVKPSVYQEE
-2364 MVEALSERAAKVHSG
+2364 MVEALSERASKVHSG
-2379 VVDPKE
+2379 AVDPKE

-2402 RLMNPLLPDDPGGKV
+2402 RLMNPLLPDEPGSKV
-2417 NACMENILRIYREGD
+2417 NACMENILRIYKEGD

-2503 TQKLGAGTNIQDRLI
+2503 TQKLGAGTNVQDRLI

-2524 CPWRPG
+2524 APWRPG

-2608 PRIKEKMDLDIE
+2608 PRIKEKMNLDVE

-2630 YQSNQFRLE
+2630 YQSNQFKLE
-2639 DQVLKHYPQEIRQAQ
+2639 DQILKQYPEEIRQAQ
-2654 EWVKGYRAD
+2654 ERAKGYQAD
-2663 IALLEE
+2663 MALLEA
-2669 HPLPKE
+2669 HPLPKD

-2680 TIRGKLFKDKE
+2680 AIKGKRIVDKE
-2691 TAGKMLL
+2691 AAGKMLL
-2698 EACSMIEGYRELGR
+2698 EACRLSPHDMELGE

-2719 AEFDGLHQAVKLTLH
+2719 VDYDSYRQEVKLILR
-2734 GEMSYSVKMGTDVY
+2734 GEMSHTVTMGTDVY
-2748 GNLIRIEN
+2748 GNLTRIEN
-2756 ALANLPRDM
+2756 ALANMPQKL
-2765 EKTEEM
+2765 EKAEE
-2771 IVELNRRI
+2771 RI
-2779 EQDKEELKRPFPKE
+2779 
-2793 AELETKSARLAALN
+2793 AELERQTEQAKAELGKPFAQEKELEAKAARLAELNAALN
-2807 AELNMDGKEEEQQ
+2807 IDEKRKEPM
-2820 EETQEKEVTEKRP
+2820 EKRP
-2833 IKDVLKEYQE
+2833 MKDVLKAYQE
-2843 RANAQNQDEKGRTN
+2843 RADAQSQGEKGGTN
-2857 EWSR
+2857 EWNR

>member
-1 MAKLENYVELAR
+1 MPKIDDYVQLAA
-13 QTMREISADGEV
+13 QTAREISADGET
-25 WRSFLTTASNVYKYG
+25 WRSFLQTASTLYKYG

-59 YELWTNTM
+59 FDLWTNTM

-81 DMTGDVPRYHYVFDA
+81 DMTGDVPRYRYVFDIS
-96 ADTGMRKDSRS
+96 DTGTQQNART
-107 PFVWTTNEENGAA
+107 PFTWTIREENRAPIA
-120 IGAMLEKEY
+120 AMLEKEY
-129 EVSANR
+129 GISANR
-135 GFVGQLEEI
+135 GLARQLEEI
-144 AMQRVMDYWQE
+144 AMQKAMDYWQE

-170 GYDELNLELAF
+170 EYDELNLELAF

-188 VQYVLLTRCGL
+188 VQHMLLNRCGL
-199 AEEHRFEPEDFMGI
+199 AEEHRFEPEDFATI
-213 LEWNTQQALAALGT
+213 LEWNTPQALTALGT

-240 EREARS
+240 EREARN
-246 VERSKEHVELQ
+246 VERSRPYAELQ
-257 NGERIPDSRP
+257 NGERLSDSRP
-267 ENPRR
+267 ENPGR
-272 AGDAGQVRQDAQGI
+272 AGDAGQVRQDAQGV
-286 SARTQENAVQQPA
+286 SEGAQKDDVQQPA
-299 PDGRVDGASDGNRP
+299 AGGRTDGASGGNRP
-313 DGERKSEP
+313 DGGRAGEP
-321 HGRRDG
+321 HGQRDG
-327 GGAGRDRSVEGARP
+327 GGAGRERNTEGTRP
-341 DGVGRRDEQPEST
+341 NGVGRRDEQPESA

-378 TEYGEGADDR
+378 IEYGEGADDR

-427 EEIALRMKTLYH
+427 EETALRMKTLYH
-439 DGSGFE
+439 DGNGFE

-511 VAERLIYMYRDS
+511 TAERLIYIYRDS

-570 AVAMQPDLMRF
+570 AVAIQPDLMRF
-581 RFLLPRD
+581 RFLLPKD

-631 IAGADSRIYQFFSAP
+631 IAGAGSRIYQFFSAP

-652 LEFLKNEYGIGGKM
+652 LEFLKNEYGIGGRM

-692 DVLLKWNQV
+692 NVLLKWNQV
-701 AERIDGLIQMNRYL
+701 AERIDRLIHDGHYL
-715 TPEKQALYEKKEV
+715 K
-728 QDSARNTDY
+728 S
-737 DTYNS
+737 
-742 IKAAHP
+742 
-748 DEIVLFQV
+748 
-756 GDFFELYDEDARQ
+756 
-769 AAENLGLN
+769 
-777 LTSRNL
+777 
-783 EGVGRVAMCGI
+783 
-794 PAHSLE
+794 
-800 QYVEQLRDK
+800 
-809 VDVTIAAKR
+809 
-818 ENSAAYHVYTL
+818 
-829 LSVDHEAENAIN
+829 
-841 AYEAEFGADGTRVF
+841 
-855 RDPDIEQQP
+855 
-864 QPTEQEL
+864 
-871 FEQYKLTVSNALLKD
+871 
-886 RTFVNACRNSDRQN
+886 
-900 AYLEGAEAI
+900 
-909 RRVVMASDDLQL
+909 
-921 VRLYFDAPDF
+921 DAPDRK
-931 HERLHQELLE
+931 EP
-941 EIYPA
+941 EISFMPDVEAY
-946 LAASEQVTRADLDA
+946 
-960 TVRDMHGDLQD
+960 
-971 KQEKNELEQNPNYRL
+971 K
-986 LSRLK
+986 RLK
-991 ADCDYFLGAGG
+991 DEHPRRLVGVRVDDTLLFYGEDAQTAAPLMDTRLFERDIPGMGIVSVTGMPFGRWSVAAKALTESGHGIYFAEPAEQGG
-1002 RVEKHLW
+1002 
-1009 AGSVRAQIAKMRE
+1009 
-1022 IYETLPA
+1022 YEVI
-1029 KPEWLTKE
+1029 KE
-1037 AIDDYD
+1037 LDGRQD
-1043 EQMTPQYQVVV
+1043 EPSYQV
-1054 YHHFE
+1054 
-1059 NGFDEK
+1059 
-1065 LGYQTLEEATKVAQG
+1065 
-1080 YVNGT
+1080 
-1085 MESDGFAYDGAAV
+1085 
-1098 YNHQEHRYLYIY
+1098 
-1110 GHYPDEKAHAQVE
+1110 
-1123 GRDFPEQPEGI
+1123 
-1134 AVTQESENSSDLVD
+1134 
-1148 DHHPPMPPYQAGD
+1148 GD
-1161 TVYLSN
+1161 TVYLGN
-1167 TAFIIEEVT
+1167 TAFLIEEIT
-1176 DTHVTMRDPTL
+1176 DQHVNLRDPTL

-1192 RIELRENFERML
+1192 RVERRDAFEQML
-1204 AEDARNTFLFEGQTE
+1204 AEDTRNDELFYRQTDTMPAESENFVLTEEAPSDPATQQPQEEIRLHNLVIDLTGQ
-1219 PAQAETDKLKPPD
+1219 
-1232 EQVREDAETETSVES
+1232 ETERK
-1247 EAKAEQPKAQNFHI
+1247 EAEPYKAQNFRI

-1270 AKTKYAFNID
+1270 AKTKYAFNIA
-1280 AIQTLKQIESEG
+1280 AIQTLKQIEAEG
-1292 RQATPQEQETL
+1292 RQARPDEQEIL
-1303 SKYVGWGGIPQAF
+1303 SRYVGWGGLPQAF
-1316 DGNNA
+1316 DAENA
-1321 QWSEEYQQLKSLL
+1321 SWQKEYQQLKSLL

-1352 SPMVIRAVYEALSN
+1352 SPVVIRAMYEALDS
-1366 MGFQSGNIL
+1366 MGFQDGNML
-1375 EPSCGVGNFFGCL
+1375 EPACGVGNFFGML
-1388 PEAMQGR
+1388 PESMSQSR
-1395 KLYGVELDSIAGRI
+1395 LYGVELDSITGRM
-1409 ARQLYPDAQIE
+1409 ARQLYPDARIE
-1420 IRGFEKT
+1420 ITGFEKT
-1427 SRKDFFDVA
+1427 NRKDFFDVA

-1447 ADKPFDKYGFLIHDY
+1447 ADRAFDKYGFLIHDY
-1462 FFAKAL
+1462 FLAKTL

-1563 MVLGRMQ
+1563 MMLGRMQ

-1607 KRTEISEIDIN
+1607 KRIELSETDIN

-1630 NFSYAIVDGQIY
+1630 NFSYALVNGQVY
-1642 YRENSIMTRPTLS
+1642 YRENSVMTRPVLN
-1655 QTAQE
+1655 QTTQE
-1660 RVKGM
+1660 RIKGM
-1665 VELRDCVQKLINLQL
+1665 IELRDCVRKLIDLQL
-1680 QDRSD
+1680 TDGSD
-1685 AEIQSQQVELG
+1685 AEIRAQQAELG

-1701 FSAEYGLINSKV
+1701 FSAEYGIINGKA

-1727 CSLEILDENG
+1727 CSLEILDEDRK
-1737 GLKRKADI
+1737 LKRKADI
-1745 FDKRTIKQRK
+1745 FSKRTIRRRK
-1755 PVERVDTAIEALAV
+1755 PVTQVDTASEALAV
-1769 SIGERAAVDL
+1769 SIGERAKVDL
-1779 PFMAQLTGKTEDEI
+1779 PFMARLTGKAEDEI
-1793 IADLQGVI
+1793 VADLQGVI

-1821 RAKLRIA
+1821 RAKLRVA
-1828 QTAAESDPAFAV
+1828 QTAAESDSSFAV

-1866 VDKKYIQAFITE
+1866 VDKAYIQRFMIE
-1878 LLKIPYNYQQSV
+1878 LLGIPYYEQ
-1890 RVNYEKTTAQ
+1890 RRIHVNYAPQTAE
-1900 WAITGK
+1900 WSIDGK
-1906 NSQPFNVFNTMK
+1906 SLLSENVNNYMK
-1918 YGTKRAP
+1918 YGTRRAP
-1925 ALKIIEDTLNLRDTR
+1925 ALKILEDTLNLRDTR
-1940 VYDIVQD
+1940 VYDVVQD
-1947 ENGNDRRELNQK
+1947 ENGREKRELNQK
-1959 ETTIGQQ
+1959 ETTIAQQ
-1966 KQQAIKDAFREWI
+1966 KQQAIKDAFHDWV

-1985 RYELAARYNE
+1985 RHELVTRYNE
-1995 LFNSIR
+1995 LFNSTR

-2006 GSHIVFS
+2006 GSHIVFD

-2143 EQINDIAAGIEEMEQ
+2143 EQIDEIAAGIEEMER

-2174 SLEARLEKLKANEK
+2174 SLEARLEKLKADEK

-2206 EAHMYKNLFLAT
+2206 EAHAFKNGFLAT
-2218 KMRNVAGLSTSE
+2218 KMRNVAGIATSE

-2245 ELTGGRGVVFATG
+2245 ELTGGRGVIFATG

-2268 YTMQRYLQYE
+2268 YTMQRYLQYG
-2278 TLERMGLAHFDAWAS
+2278 TLEKMGLIHFDAWAS

-2327 AMFKAVADIKTAD
+2327 AMFKEVADIKTAD
-2340 QLHLPVPNAHYETI
+2340 QLHLPVPNAHYETM
-2354 AVKPSEYQEK
+2354 AVKPSVYQEE
-2364 MVEALSERAAKVHSG
+2364 MVEALSERASKVHSG
-2379 VVDPKE
+2379 AVDPKE

-2402 RLMNPLLPDDPGGKV
+2402 RLMNPLLPDEPGSKV
-2417 NACMENILRIYREGD
+2417 NACMENILRIYKEGD

-2459 RDKLVASGI
+2459 RDKLIASGI

-2487 LFAKVRSG
+2487 LFARVRSG

-2503 TQKLGAGTNIQDRLI
+2503 TQKLGAGTNVQDRLI

-2524 CPWRPG
+2524 APWRPG

-2541 QGNMNPDVHI
+2541 QGNMNPDVHV

-2630 YQSNQFRLE
+2630 YQSNQFKLE
-2639 DQVLKHYPQEIRQAQ
+2639 DQILKQYPEEIRQAQ
-2654 EWVKGYRAD
+2654 ERAKGYRAD
-2663 IALLEE
+2663 MALLEA
-2669 HPLPKE
+2669 HPLPKD

-2680 TIRGKLFKDKE
+2680 AIKGKRIVDKE
-2691 TAGKMLL
+2691 AAGKMLL
-2698 EACSMIEGYRELGR
+2698 EACRLSPHDMELGE

-2719 AEFDGLHQAVKLTLH
+2719 VDYDSYRQEVKLVLR
-2734 GEMSYSVKMGTDVY
+2734 GEMSHTVTMGTDVY
-2748 GNLIRIEN
+2748 GNLTRIEN
-2756 ALANLPRDM
+2756 ALANMPQKL
-2765 EKTEEM
+2765 EKAEE
-2771 IVELNRRI
+2771 RI
-2779 EQDKEELKRPFPKE
+2779 
-2793 AELETKSARLAALN
+2793 AELERQTEQAKAELGKPFAQEKELEAKAARLAELNAALN
-2807 AELNMDGKEEEQQ
+2807 IDEKRKEPM
-2820 EETQEKEVTEKRP
+2820 EKRP
-2833 IKDVLKEYQE
+2833 MKDVLKAYQE
-2843 RANAQNQDEKGRTN
+2843 RADAQSQGEKGGTN
-2857 EWSR
+2857 EWNR

>member
-1 MAKLENYVELAR
+1 
-13 QTMREISADGEV
+13 
-25 WRSFLTTASNVYKYG
+25 
-40 FYDQLMI
+40 
-47 YAQRPDA
+47 
-54 TACAS
+54 
-59 YELWTNTM
+59 
-67 RRYVRRGAKGIALL
+67 
-81 DMTGDVPRYHYVFDA
+81 
-96 ADTGMRKDSRS
+96 
-107 PFVWTTNEENGAA
+107 
-120 IGAMLEKEY
+120 
-129 EVSANR
+129 
-135 GFVGQLEEI
+135 
-144 AMQRVMDYWQE
+144 
-155 HQDELRDIVDGSLLM
+155 
-170 GYDELNLELAF
+170 
-181 RNTATAG
+181 
-188 VQYVLLTRCGL
+188 
-199 AEEHRFEPEDFMGI
+199 
-213 LEWNTQQALAALGT
+213 
-227 AVSEISEEVLRSI
+227 
-240 EREARS
+240 
-246 VERSKEHVELQ
+246 
-257 NGERIPDSRP
+257 
-267 ENPRR
+267 
-272 AGDAGQVRQDAQGI
+272 
-286 SARTQENAVQQPA
+286 
-299 PDGRVDGASDGNRP
+299 
-313 DGERKSEP
+313 
-321 HGRRDG
+321 
-327 GGAGRDRSVEGARP
+327 
-341 DGVGRRDEQPEST
+341 
-354 GRGNRTERA
+354 
-363 GVRLNPGQTSLFETI
+363 
-378 TEYGEGADDR
+378 
-388 AVSAPSFISKAL
+388 
-400 DTALRFGGNGEDT
+400 
-413 RMELAFDAMIGKTN
+413 MELAFDAMIGKTN
-427 EEIALRMKTLYH
+427 EETALRMKTLYH
-439 DGSGFE
+439 DGNGFE
-445 LDGRRFSVWFDPSG
+445 LDGRHFSVWFDPSG

-486 GALIE
+486 GELIE

-523 AAREN
+523 TAREN

-560 LIRQMEVFAD
+560 LIRQMEVFGD
-570 AVAMQPDLMRF
+570 AVAIQPDLMRF
-581 RFLLPRD
+581 RFLLPKD

-619 DEIDAVLTQSAP
+619 NEIDAVLTQNAP
-631 IAGADSRIYQFFSAP
+631 IAGAGSRIYQFFSKP

-701 AERIDGLIQMNRYL
+701 AERIDRLIHDGHYL
-715 TPEKQALYEKKEV
+715 K
-728 QDSARNTDY
+728 S
-737 DTYNS
+737 
-742 IKAAHP
+742 
-748 DEIVLFQV
+748 
-756 GDFFELYDEDARQ
+756 
-769 AAENLGLN
+769 
-777 LTSRNL
+777 
-783 EGVGRVAMCGI
+783 
-794 PAHSLE
+794 
-800 QYVEQLRDK
+800 
-809 VDVTIAAKR
+809 
-818 ENSAAYHVYTL
+818 
-829 LSVDHEAENAIN
+829 
-841 AYEAEFGADGTRVF
+841 
-855 RDPDIEQQP
+855 
-864 QPTEQEL
+864 
-871 FEQYKLTVSNALLKD
+871 
-886 RTFVNACRNSDRQN
+886 
-900 AYLEGAEAI
+900 
-909 RRVVMASDDLQL
+909 
-921 VRLYFDAPDF
+921 DAPDRK
-931 HERLHQELLE
+931 EP
-941 EIYPA
+941 EISFTPDVEAY
-946 LAASEQVTRADLDA
+946 
-960 TVRDMHGDLQD
+960 
-971 KQEKNELEQNPNYRL
+971 K
-986 LSRLK
+986 RLK
-991 ADCDYFLGAGG
+991 DEHPRRLVGVRVDDTLLFYGEDAQTAAPLMDTRLFERDIPGMGTISVTGMPFGRWGVAAKALTENGHGIYFAEPAEQGG
-1002 RVEKHLW
+1002 
-1009 AGSVRAQIAKMRE
+1009 
-1022 IYETLPA
+1022 YEVV
-1029 KPEWLTKE
+1029 KE
-1037 AIDDYD
+1037 LDGRRD
-1043 EQMTPQYQVVV
+1043 EPSYQV
-1054 YHHFE
+1054 
-1059 NGFDEK
+1059 
-1065 LGYQTLEEATKVAQG
+1065 
-1080 YVNGT
+1080 
-1085 MESDGFAYDGAAV
+1085 
-1098 YNHQEHRYLYIY
+1098 
-1110 GHYPDEKAHAQVE
+1110 
-1123 GRDFPEQPEGI
+1123 
-1134 AVTQESENSSDLVD
+1134 
-1148 DHHPPMPPYQAGD
+1148 GD
-1161 TVYLSN
+1161 TVYLGN
-1167 TAFIIEEVT
+1167 TAFLIEEIT
-1176 DTHVTMRDPTL
+1176 DQHVNLRDPTL

-1192 RIELRENFERML
+1192 RVERRDTFEQML
-1204 AEDARNTFLFEGQTE
+1204 AEDTRNDELFYRQTDAMPAESENFVLTEEVPSDPAPQQPQEEIRLHNLVIDLTGQ
-1219 PAQAETDKLKPPD
+1219 
-1232 EQVREDAETETSVES
+1232 ETERK
-1247 EAKAEQPKAQNFHI
+1247 EAEPYKAQNFHI

-1270 AKTKYAFNID
+1270 AKTKYAFNIA
-1280 AIQTLKQIESEG
+1280 AIQTLKQIEAES

-1303 SKYVGWGGIPQAF
+1303 SKYVGWGGLPQAF
-1316 DGNNA
+1316 DAENA
-1321 QWSEEYQQLKSLL
+1321 SWQKEYQQLKSLL

-1352 SPMVIRAVYEALSN
+1352 SPVVIRAMYEALDS
-1366 MGFQSGNIL
+1366 MGFQDGNVL
-1375 EPSCGVGNFFGCL
+1375 EPACGVGNFFGML
-1388 PEAMQGR
+1388 PESMSQSR
-1395 KLYGVELDSIAGRI
+1395 LYGVELDSITGRM
-1409 ARQLYPDAQIE
+1409 ARQLYPDARIE
-1420 IRGFEKT
+1420 IMGFEKT
-1427 SRKDFFDVA
+1427 NRKDFFDVA

-1447 ADKPFDKYGFLIHDY
+1447 ADRAFDKYGFLIHDY
-1462 FFAKAL
+1462 FLAKTL

-1553 VNSYFVDHPD
+1553 INSYFVDHPD
-1563 MVLGRMQ
+1563 MMLGRMQ

-1607 KRTEISEIDIN
+1607 KRIELSEMDIN

-1630 NFSYAIVDGQIY
+1630 NFSYALVNGQVY
-1642 YRENSIMTRPTLS
+1642 YRENSVMTRPVLN
-1655 QTAQE
+1655 QTTQE

-1665 VELRDCVQKLINLQL
+1665 IELRNCVRKLIDLQL
-1680 QDRSD
+1680 MDGSD
-1685 AEIQSQQVELG
+1685 AEIRAQQAELG

-1701 FSAEYGLINSKV
+1701 FSAEYGIINGKA

-1727 CSLEILDENG
+1727 CSLEILDEDRK
-1737 GLKRKADI
+1737 LKRKADI
-1745 FDKRTIKQRK
+1745 FSKRTIRRRK
-1755 PVERVDTAIEALAV
+1755 PVTQVDTASEALAV
-1769 SIGERAAVDL
+1769 SIGERAKVDL
-1779 PFMAQLTGKTEDEI
+1779 PFMARLTGKAEDEI
-1793 IADLQGVI
+1793 VADLQGVI

-1821 RAKLRIA
+1821 RAKLRVA
-1828 QTAAESDPAFAV
+1828 QTAAESDPSFAV

-1866 VDKKYIQAFITE
+1866 VDKAYIQRFMIE
-1878 LLKIPYNYQQSV
+1878 LLGIPYYEQ
-1890 RVNYEKTTAQ
+1890 RRIHVNYAPQTAE
-1900 WAITGK
+1900 WSIDGK
-1906 NSQPFNVFNTMK
+1906 SLLSENVNNYMK
-1918 YGTKRAP
+1918 YGTRRAP
-1925 ALKIIEDTLNLRDTR
+1925 ALKILEDTLNLRDTR
-1940 VYDIVQD
+1940 VYDVVQD
-1947 ENGNDRRELNQK
+1947 ENGREKRELNQK
-1959 ETTIGQQ
+1959 ETTIAQQ
-1966 KQQAIKDAFREWI
+1966 KQQAIKDAFHDWV

-1985 RYELAARYNE
+1985 RHELVTRYNE
-1995 LFNSIR
+1995 LFNSTR

-2006 GSHIVFS
+2006 GSHIVFD

-2019 TLREHQRTAIA
+2019 TLREHQQTAIA

-2143 EQINDIAAGIEEMEQ
+2143 EQIDEIAAGIEEMER

-2174 SLEARLEKLKANEK
+2174 SLEARLEKLKADEK

-2206 EAHMYKNLFLAT
+2206 EAHAFKNGFLAT
-2218 KMRNVAGLSTSE
+2218 KMRNVAGIATSE

-2245 ELTGGRGVVFATG
+2245 ELTGGRGVIFATG

-2268 YTMQRYLQYE
+2268 YTMQRYLQYG
-2278 TLERMGLAHFDAWAS
+2278 TLEKMGLIHFDAWAS

-2327 AMFKAVADIKTAD
+2327 AMFKEVADIKTAD
-2340 QLHLPVPNAHYETI
+2340 QLHLPVPNAHYETM
-2354 AVKPSEYQEK
+2354 AVKPSVYQEE
-2364 MVEALSERAAKVHSG
+2364 MVEALSERASKVHSG
-2379 VVDPKE
+2379 AVDPKE

-2402 RLMNPLLPDDPGGKV
+2402 RLMNPLLPDEPGSKV
-2417 NACMENILRIYREGD
+2417 NACMKNILRIYKEGD

-2482 IKKKD
+2482 IKKKE

-2503 TQKLGAGTNIQDRLI
+2503 TQKLGAGTNVQDRLI

-2524 CPWRPG
+2524 APWRPG

-2608 PRIKEKMDLDIE
+2608 PRIREKMDLDIE

-2630 YQSNQFRLE
+2630 YQSNQFKLE
-2639 DQVLKHYPQEIRQAQ
+2639 DQILKQYPEEIRQAQ
-2654 EWVKGYRAD
+2654 ERAKGYRMD
-2663 IALLEE
+2663 MALLEA
-2669 HPLPKE
+2669 HPLPKD

-2680 TIRGKLFKDKE
+2680 AIKGKRIADKE
-2691 TAGKMLL
+2691 AAGKMLL
-2698 EACSMIEGYRELGR
+2698 EACRLSPHDMELGE

-2719 AEFDGLHQAVKLTLH
+2719 VDYDSYRQEVKLILR
-2734 GEMSYSVKMGTDVY
+2734 GEMSHAVTMGTDVY
-2748 GNLIRIEN
+2748 GNLTRIEN
-2756 ALANLPRDM
+2756 VLANMPQKL
-2765 EKTEEM
+2765 EKAEE
-2771 IVELNRRI
+2771 RI
-2779 EQDKEELKRPFPKE
+2779 
-2793 AELETKSARLAALN
+2793 AELERQTEQAKAELGKPFAQEKDLEAKAARLAELNAALN
-2807 AELNMDGKEEEQQ
+2807 IDEKRKEPM
-2820 EETQEKEVTEKRP
+2820 EKRP
-2833 IKDVLKEYQE
+2833 MKDVLKAYQA
-2843 RANAQNQDEKGRTN
+2843 RADAQSQGEKGGTN
-2857 EWSR
+2857 EWNR

>member
-1 MAKLENYVELAR
+1 MPKIDDYVQLAA
-13 QTMREISADGEV
+13 QTAREISADGET
-25 WRSFLTTASNVYKYG
+25 WRSFLQTASTLYKYG
-40 FYDQLMI
+40 FYDQMMI
-47 YAQRPDA
+47 YAQRPGA

-59 YELWTNTM
+59 FELWTNTM
-67 RRYVRRGAKGIALL
+67 RRYVRHGAKGIALL

-107 PFVWTTNEENGAA
+107 PFVWAVNEENSAV
-120 IGAMLEKEY
+120 IGTMLEKEY

-135 GFVGQLEEI
+135 GLAGQLEEI
-144 AMQRVMDYWQE
+144 AMQKAMDYWQE

-181 RNTATAG
+181 RNTATTG
-188 VQYVLLTRCGL
+188 VQYMLFSRCGL
-199 AEEHRFEPEDFMGI
+199 AEEHRFEPEDFTTI
-213 LEWNTQQALAALGT
+213 LEWNTPQALTALGT

-240 EREARS
+240 EREARN
-246 VERSKEHVELQ
+246 VERSRPYAELQ
-257 NGERIPDSRP
+257 NGERLSDSRSDHP
-267 ENPRR
+267 GR
-272 AGDAGQVRQDAQGI
+272 AGDAGQVRQDAQGV
-286 SARTQENAVQQPA
+286 SEGVQKDDVQQPA
-299 PDGRVDGASDGNRP
+299 ADGRTDGASGGDRP
-313 DGERKSEP
+313 DGGRAGEP
-321 HGRRDG
+321 HGQRDG
-327 GGAGRDRSVEGARP
+327 GGAGRERSTEGTRP
-341 DGVGRRDEQPEST
+341 DGVGRRDEQPESA

-486 GALIE
+486 GELIE

-511 VAERLIYMYRDS
+511 TAERLIYMYRDS

-581 RFLLPRD
+581 RFLLPKD

-631 IAGADSRIYQFFSAP
+631 IAGASSRIYHFFSEP

-652 LEFLKNEYGIGGKM
+652 LEFLKNEYGIGGRM

-682 GIQLRKSNCP
+682 GIQLRKSSCS

-701 AERIDGLIQMNRYL
+701 AERIDRLIHDGHYLKSDAPNRKE
-715 TPEKQALYEKKEV
+715 PEISFTLDVEAYKRLKDEHPRRLV
-728 QDSARNTDY
+728 GVRVD
-737 DTYNS
+737 DTL
-742 IKAAHP
+742 
-748 DEIVLFQV
+748 LFY
-756 GDFFELYDEDARQ
+756 GDDA
-769 AAENLGLN
+769 
-777 LTSRNL
+777 
-783 EGVGRVAMCGI
+783 
-794 PAHSLE
+794 
-800 QYVEQLRDK
+800 K
-809 VDVTIAAKR
+809 IAAP
-818 ENSAAYHVYTL
+818 L
-829 LSVDHEAENAIN
+829 MD
-841 AYEAEFGADGTRVF
+841 TR
-855 RDPDIEQQP
+855 
-864 QPTEQEL
+864 L
-871 FEQYKLTVSNALLKD
+871 FERNIPGMGAVSVTGMPFGRWGVAAKALTENGHD
-886 RTFVNACRNSDRQN
+886 IYF
-900 AYLEGAEAI
+900 AEPAEQGGYEVVKELDG
-909 RRVVMASDDLQL
+909 RR
-921 VRLYFDAPDF
+921 
-931 HERLHQELLE
+931 
-941 EIYPA
+941 
-946 LAASEQVTRADLDA
+946 
-960 TVRDMHGDLQD
+960 
-971 KQEKNELEQNPNYRL
+971 
-986 LSRLK
+986 
-991 ADCDYFLGAGG
+991 
-1002 RVEKHLW
+1002 
-1009 AGSVRAQIAKMRE
+1009 
-1022 IYETLPA
+1022 
-1029 KPEWLTKE
+1029 
-1037 AIDDYD
+1037 D
-1043 EQMTPQYQVVV
+1043 EPSYQV
-1054 YHHFE
+1054 
-1059 NGFDEK
+1059 
-1065 LGYQTLEEATKVAQG
+1065 
-1080 YVNGT
+1080 
-1085 MESDGFAYDGAAV
+1085 
-1098 YNHQEHRYLYIY
+1098 
-1110 GHYPDEKAHAQVE
+1110 
-1123 GRDFPEQPEGI
+1123 
-1134 AVTQESENSSDLVD
+1134 
-1148 DHHPPMPPYQAGD
+1148 GD
-1161 TVYLSN
+1161 TVYLGD
-1167 TAFIIEEVT
+1167 TAFLIEEIT
-1176 DTHVTMRDPTL
+1176 DTHVNLRDPTL

-1192 RIELRENFERML
+1192 RVERRDTFEQML
-1204 AEDARNTFLFEGQTE
+1204 AEDTRNDELFYKQTDAMPAESENFVLTEEVPSDPAPQQPQEEIRLHNLVIDLTGQ
-1219 PAQAETDKLKPPD
+1219 
-1232 EQVREDAETETSVES
+1232 ETERK
-1247 EAKAEQPKAQNFHI
+1247 EAEPYKAQNFRI

-1270 AKTKYAFNID
+1270 AKTKYAFNIA
-1280 AIQTLKQIESEG
+1280 AIQTLKQIEAEG
-1292 RQATPQEQETL
+1292 RQARPDEQEIL
-1303 SKYVGWGGIPQAF
+1303 SRYVGWGGLPQAF
-1316 DGNNA
+1316 DAENA
-1321 QWSEEYQQLKSLL
+1321 SWQKEYQQLKSLL

-1352 SPMVIRAVYEALSN
+1352 SPVVIRAMYEALDS
-1366 MGFQSGNIL
+1366 MGFQDGNVL
-1375 EPSCGVGNFFGCL
+1375 EPACGVGNFFGCL
-1388 PEAMQGR
+1388 PESMSQSR
-1395 KLYGVELDSIAGRI
+1395 LYGVELDSITGRM
-1409 ARQLYPDAQIE
+1409 ARQLYPDARIE
-1420 IRGFEKT
+1420 ITGFEKT
-1427 SRKDFFDVA
+1427 NRKDFFDVA

-1447 ADKPFDKYGFLIHDY
+1447 ADRAFDKYGFLIHDY
-1462 FFAKAL
+1462 FLAKTL

-1563 MVLGRMQ
+1563 MMLGRMQ

-1588 GADLAQQL
+1588 SADLAQQL

-1607 KRTEISEIDIN
+1607 KRMELSEMDIN

-1630 NFSYAIVDGQIY
+1630 NFSYALVNGQVY
-1642 YRENSIMTRPTLS
+1642 YRENSVMTRPALN
-1655 QTAQE
+1655 QTTQE

-1665 VELRDCVQKLINLQL
+1665 IELRDCVRKLIDLQL
-1680 QDRSD
+1680 TDGSD
-1685 AEIQSQQVELG
+1685 AEIRAQQEELG

-1701 FSAEYGLINSKV
+1701 FSAEYGIINGKA

-1727 CSLEILDENG
+1727 CSLEILDEDRK
-1737 GLKRKADI
+1737 LKRKADI
-1745 FDKRTIKQRK
+1745 FSKRTIRRRK
-1755 PVERVDTAIEALAV
+1755 PVTQVDTASEALAV
-1769 SIGERAAVDL
+1769 SIGERAKVDL
-1779 PFMAQLTGKTEDEI
+1779 PFMARLTGKAEDEI
-1793 IADLQGVI
+1793 VADLQGMI

-1821 RAKLRIA
+1821 RAKLRVA
-1828 QTAAESDPAFAV
+1828 QTAAESDPSFAV
-1840 NVEALQAAQPKDL
+1840 NVEALQAAQPKNL

-1866 VDKKYIQAFITE
+1866 VDKAYIQRFMIE
-1878 LLKIPYNYQQSV
+1878 LLGIPYYEQ
-1890 RVNYEKTTAQ
+1890 RRIHVNYAPQTAE
-1900 WAITGK
+1900 WSIDGK
-1906 NSQPFNVFNTMK
+1906 SLLSENVNNYMK
-1918 YGTKRAP
+1918 YGTRRAP
-1925 ALKIIEDTLNLRDTR
+1925 ALKILEDTLNLRDTR
-1940 VYDIVQD
+1940 VYDVVQD
-1947 ENGNDRRELNQK
+1947 ENGREKRELNQK
-1959 ETTIGQQ
+1959 ETTIAQQ
-1966 KQQAIKDAFREWI
+1966 KQQAIKDAFHDWV

-1985 RYELAARYNE
+1985 RHELVTRYNE
-1995 LFNSIR
+1995 LFNSTR

-2006 GSHIVFS
+2006 GSHIVFD

-2019 TLREHQRTAIA
+2019 TLREHQRNAIA

-2143 EQINDIAAGIEEMEQ
+2143 EQIDEIAAGIEEMER

-2174 SLEARLEKLKANEK
+2174 SLEARLEKLKADEK

-2206 EAHMYKNLFLAT
+2206 EAHAFKNGFLAT
-2218 KMRNVAGLSTSE
+2218 KMRNVAGIATSE

-2245 ELTGGRGVVFATG
+2245 ELTGGRGVIFATG

-2268 YTMQRYLQYE
+2268 YTMQRYLQYG
-2278 TLERMGLAHFDAWAS
+2278 TLEKMGLIHFDAWAS

-2327 AMFKAVADIKTAD
+2327 AMFKEVADIKTAD
-2340 QLHLPVPNAHYETI
+2340 QLHLPVPNAHYETM
-2354 AVKPSEYQEK
+2354 AVKPSVYQEE
-2364 MVEALSERAAKVHSG
+2364 MVEALSERASKVHSG
-2379 VVDPKE
+2379 AVDPKE

-2402 RLMNPLLPDDPGGKV
+2402 RLMNPLLPDEPGSKV
-2417 NACMENILRIYREGD
+2417 NACMENILRIYKEGD

-2503 TQKLGAGTNIQDRLI
+2503 TQKLGAGTNVQDRLI

-2524 CPWRPG
+2524 APWRPG

-2630 YQSNQFRLE
+2630 YQSNQFKLE
-2639 DQVLKHYPQEIRQAQ
+2639 DQILKQYPEEIRQAQ
-2654 EWVKGYRAD
+2654 ERAKGYRAD
-2663 IALLEE
+2663 MALLEA
-2669 HPLPKE
+2669 HPLPKD

-2680 TIRGKLFKDKE
+2680 AIKGKRIADKE
-2691 TAGKMLL
+2691 AAGKMLL
-2698 EACSMIEGYRELGR
+2698 EACRLSPHDMELGE

-2719 AEFDGLHQAVKLTLH
+2719 VDYDSYRQEVKLILR
-2734 GEMSYSVKMGTDVY
+2734 GEMSHTVTMGTDVY
-2748 GNLIRIEN
+2748 GNLTRIEN
-2756 ALANLPRDM
+2756 ALANMPQKL
-2765 EKTEEM
+2765 EKAEE
-2771 IVELNRRI
+2771 RI
-2779 EQDKEELKRPFPKE
+2779 
-2793 AELETKSARLAALN
+2793 AELERQTEQAKAELGKPFAQEKALEAKAARLAELNAALN
-2807 AELNMDGKEEEQQ
+2807 IDEKRKEPM
-2820 EETQEKEVTEKRP
+2820 EKRP
-2833 IKDVLKEYQE
+2833 MKDVLKAYQE
-2843 RANAQNQDEKGRTN
+2843 RADAQSQGEKGGTN
-2857 EWSR
+2857 EWNR

>member
-1 MAKLENYVELAR
+1 MPKIDDYVQLAA
-13 QTMREISADGEV
+13 QTAREISADGET
-25 WRSFLTTASNVYKYG
+25 WRSFLQTASTLYKYG
-40 FYDQLMI
+40 FYDQMMI

-59 YELWTNTM
+59 FELWTNTM

-107 PFVWTTNEENGAA
+107 PFVWAVNEENSTV
-120 IGAMLEKEY
+120 IGTMLEKEY

-135 GFVGQLEEI
+135 GLAGQLEEI
-144 AMQRVMDYWQE
+144 AMQKAMDYWQE

-170 GYDELNLELAF
+170 KYDELNLELAF
-181 RNTATAG
+181 RNTATTG
-188 VQYVLLTRCGL
+188 VQYMLFSRCGL
-199 AEEHRFEPEDFMGI
+199 AEEHRFEPEDFATI
-213 LEWNTQQALAALGT
+213 LEWNTPQALTALGT

-246 VERSKEHVELQ
+246 VERSRPYAELQ
-257 NGERIPDSRP
+257 NGERLSDSRP
-267 ENPRR
+267 ENPGR
-272 AGDAGQVRQDAQGI
+272 AGDTGQVRQDAQGV
-286 SARTQENAVQQPA
+286 SEGAQKDDVQQPA
-299 PDGRVDGASDGNRP
+299 AGGRTDDASGGNRP
-313 DGERKSEP
+313 DGGRAGEP
-321 HGRRDG
+321 HGQRDG
-327 GGAGRDRSVEGARP
+327 GGAGRERSAEGTRP
-341 DGVGRRDEQPEST
+341 DGVGRRDEQPESA

-439 DGSGFE
+439 DGNGFE

-511 VAERLIYMYRDS
+511 TAERLIYMYRDS

-528 GYLSLMTDTP
+528 GYLSLMTDMP

-581 RFLLPRD
+581 RFLLPKD
-588 ILPRLRDLALARKEL
+588 ILPRLRDLTLARKEL

-619 DEIDAVLTQSAP
+619 DEIDAVLTQNAP
-631 IAGADSRIYQFFSAP
+631 IAGAGNRIYQFFSAP

-652 LEFLKNEYGIGGKM
+652 LEFLKNEYGIGGRM

-692 DVLLKWNQV
+692 DVLLKWERV
-701 AERIDGLIQMNRYL
+701 AERIDRLIHDGHYL
-715 TPEKQALYEKKEV
+715 K
-728 QDSARNTDY
+728 S
-737 DTYNS
+737 
-742 IKAAHP
+742 
-748 DEIVLFQV
+748 
-756 GDFFELYDEDARQ
+756 
-769 AAENLGLN
+769 
-777 LTSRNL
+777 
-783 EGVGRVAMCGI
+783 
-794 PAHSLE
+794 
-800 QYVEQLRDK
+800 
-809 VDVTIAAKR
+809 
-818 ENSAAYHVYTL
+818 
-829 LSVDHEAENAIN
+829 
-841 AYEAEFGADGTRVF
+841 
-855 RDPDIEQQP
+855 
-864 QPTEQEL
+864 
-871 FEQYKLTVSNALLKD
+871 
-886 RTFVNACRNSDRQN
+886 
-900 AYLEGAEAI
+900 
-909 RRVVMASDDLQL
+909 
-921 VRLYFDAPDF
+921 DAPDRKEPEISF
-931 HERLHQELLE
+931 TPDVEAYKKLKDEHPRRLVGVRVDDTILFYGEDAQTAAPLMGTRLFERDIPGMGTISVTGMPFGRWSVAAKALTENGHGIYFAEPAEQGGYEVVKELDG
-941 EIYPA
+941 
-946 LAASEQVTRADLDA
+946 R
-960 TVRDMHGDLQD
+960 RD
-971 KQEKNELEQNPNYRL
+971 EP
-986 LSRLK
+986 S
-991 ADCDYFLGAGG
+991 
-1002 RVEKHLW
+1002 
-1009 AGSVRAQIAKMRE
+1009 
-1022 IYETLPA
+1022 
-1029 KPEWLTKE
+1029 
-1037 AIDDYD
+1037 
-1043 EQMTPQYQVVV
+1043 YQV
-1054 YHHFE
+1054 
-1059 NGFDEK
+1059 
-1065 LGYQTLEEATKVAQG
+1065 
-1080 YVNGT
+1080 
-1085 MESDGFAYDGAAV
+1085 
-1098 YNHQEHRYLYIY
+1098 
-1110 GHYPDEKAHAQVE
+1110 
-1123 GRDFPEQPEGI
+1123 
-1134 AVTQESENSSDLVD
+1134 
-1148 DHHPPMPPYQAGD
+1148 GD
-1161 TVYLSN
+1161 TVYLGN
-1167 TAFIIEEVT
+1167 TAFLIEEIT
-1176 DTHVTMRDPTL
+1176 DTHVNLRDPTL

-1192 RIELRENFERML
+1192 KVERRDTFEQML
-1204 AEDARNTFLFEGQTE
+1204 AEDTRNDELFYKQTDAMPAESENFVLTEEAPSDPATQQPQEEIRLHNLVIDLTGQ
-1219 PAQAETDKLKPPD
+1219 
-1232 EQVREDAETETSVES
+1232 ETERK
-1247 EAKAEQPKAQNFHI
+1247 EAVPYKAQNFHI

-1270 AKTKYAFNID
+1270 AKTKYAFNIA
-1280 AIQTLKQIESEG
+1280 AIQTLKQIEAEG
-1292 RQATPQEQETL
+1292 RQARPDEQEIL
-1303 SKYVGWGGIPQAF
+1303 SRYVGWGGLPQAF
-1316 DGNNA
+1316 DAENA
-1321 QWSEEYQQLKSLL
+1321 SWQKEYQQLKSLL

-1352 SPMVIRAVYEALSN
+1352 SPVVIRAMYEALDS
-1366 MGFQSGNIL
+1366 MGFQDGNVL
-1375 EPSCGVGNFFGCL
+1375 EPACGVGNFFGML
-1388 PEAMQGR
+1388 PEAMQSS
-1395 KLYGVELDSIAGRI
+1395 KLYGVELDSITGRM
-1409 ARQLYPDAQIE
+1409 ARQLYPDVRIE
-1420 IRGFEKT
+1420 ITGFEKT
-1427 SRKDFFDVA
+1427 NRKDFFDVA

-1447 ADKPFDKYGFLIHDY
+1447 ADRAFDKYGFLIHDY
-1462 FFAKAL
+1462 FLAKTL

-1563 MVLGRMQ
+1563 MMLGRMQ

-1607 KRTEISEIDIN
+1607 KRIELSEMDIN

-1630 NFSYAIVDGQIY
+1630 NFSYALVNGQVY
-1642 YRENSIMTRPTLS
+1642 YRENSVMIRPVLN
-1655 QTAQE
+1655 QTTQE
-1660 RVKGM
+1660 RIKGM
-1665 VELRDCVQKLINLQL
+1665 IELRDCVRKLIDLQL
-1680 QDRSD
+1680 TDGSD
-1685 AEIQSQQVELG
+1685 AEIRAQQAELG

-1701 FSAEYGLINSKV
+1701 FSAEYGIINGKA

-1727 CSLEILDENG
+1727 CSLEILDEDRK
-1737 GLKRKADI
+1737 LKRKADI
-1745 FDKRTIKQRK
+1745 FSKRTIRRRK
-1755 PVERVDTAIEALAV
+1755 PVTQVDTASEALAV
-1769 SIGERAAVDL
+1769 SIGERAKVDL
-1779 PFMAQLTGKTEDEI
+1779 PFMARLTGKAEDEI
-1793 IADLQGVI
+1793 VADLQGVI

-1821 RAKLRIA
+1821 RAKLRVA
-1828 QTAAESDPAFAV
+1828 QTAAESDSSFAV

-1866 VDKKYIQAFITE
+1866 VDKAYIQRFMIE
-1878 LLKIPYNYQQSV
+1878 LLGIPYYEQ
-1890 RVNYEKTTAQ
+1890 RRIHVNYAPQTAE
-1900 WAITGK
+1900 WSIDGK
-1906 NSQPFNVFNTMK
+1906 SLLSENVNNHMK
-1918 YGTKRAP
+1918 YGTRRAP
-1925 ALKIIEDTLNLRDTR
+1925 ALKILEDTLNLRDTR
-1940 VYDIVQD
+1940 VYDVVQD
-1947 ENGNDRRELNQK
+1947 ENGREKRELNQK
-1959 ETTIGQQ
+1959 ETTIAQQ
-1966 KQQAIKDAFREWI
+1966 KQQAIKDAFHDWV

-1985 RYELAARYNE
+1985 RHELVTRYNE
-1995 LFNSIR
+1995 LFNSTR

-2006 GSHIVFS
+2006 GSHIVFD

-2143 EQINDIAAGIEEMEQ
+2143 EQIDEIAAGIEEMER

-2174 SLEARLEKLKANEK
+2174 SLEARLEKLKADEK

-2206 EAHMYKNLFLAT
+2206 EAHAFKNGFLAT
-2218 KMRNVAGLSTSE
+2218 KMRNVAGIATSE

-2245 ELTGGRGVVFATG
+2245 ELTGGRGVIFATG

-2268 YTMQRYLQYE
+2268 YTMQRYLQYG
-2278 TLERMGLAHFDAWAS
+2278 TLEKMGLIHFDAWAS

-2327 AMFKAVADIKTAD
+2327 AMFKEVADIKTAD
-2340 QLHLPVPNAHYETI
+2340 QLHLPVPNAHYETM
-2354 AVKPSEYQEK
+2354 AVKPSVYQEE
-2364 MVEALSERAAKVHSG
+2364 MVEALSERASKVHSG
-2379 VVDPKE
+2379 AIDPKE

-2402 RLMNPLLPDDPGGKV
+2402 RLMNPLLPDEPGSKV
-2417 NACMENILRIYREGD
+2417 NACVENILRIYKEGD

-2503 TQKLGAGTNIQDRLI
+2503 TQKLGAGTNVQDRLI

-2524 CPWRPG
+2524 APWRPG

-2589 DVDETALSY
+2589 DVDEAALSY

-2608 PRIKEKMDLDIE
+2608 PRIKEKMNLDVE

-2630 YQSNQFRLE
+2630 YQSNQFKLE
-2639 DQVLKHYPQEIRQAQ
+2639 DQILKQYPEEIRQAQ
-2654 EWVKGYRAD
+2654 EWTKGYRAD
-2663 IALLEE
+2663 MALLEA
-2669 HPLPKE
+2669 HPLPKD

-2680 TIRGKLFKDKE
+2680 AIKGKRIADKE
-2691 TAGKMLL
+2691 AAGKMLL
-2698 EACSMIEGYRELGR
+2698 EACRLSPHDMELGE

-2719 AEFDGLHQAVKLTLH
+2719 VDYDSYRQEVKLILR
-2734 GEMSYSVKMGTDVY
+2734 GEMSHTVTMGTDVY
-2748 GNLIRIEN
+2748 GNLTRIEN
-2756 ALANLPRDM
+2756 ALANMPQKL
-2765 EKTEEM
+2765 EKAEE
-2771 IVELNRRI
+2771 RI
-2779 EQDKEELKRPFPKE
+2779 
-2793 AELETKSARLAALN
+2793 AELERQTEQAKAELGKPFAQEKELEAKAARLAELNAALN
-2807 AELNMDGKEEEQQ
+2807 ID
-2820 EETQEKEVTEKRP
+2820 EKRKEP
-2833 IKDVLKEYQE
+2833 MEKRSMKDVLKAYQE
-2843 RANAQNQDEKGRTN
+2843 RADAQSQGEKGGTN
-2857 EWSR
+2857 EWNR

>member
-1 MAKLENYVELAR
+1 MAKLENYVELAQ
-13 QTMREISADGEV
+13 QTMREISADGEN
-25 WRSFLTTASNVYKYG
+25 WRAFLATASNVYKYG

-59 YELWTNTM
+59 YEIWNQTM

-81 DMTGDVPRYHYVFDA
+81 DMMGDVPRYHYVFDA

-107 PFVWTTNEENGAA
+107 PFVWAVNEENSAV
-120 IGAMLEKEY
+120 IGTMLEKEY
-129 EVSANR
+129 EVSVNR
-135 GFVGQLEEI
+135 GLAGQLEEI
-144 AMQRVMDYWQE
+144 AMQKAMDYWQE

-170 GYDELNLELAF
+170 EYDELNLELAF
-181 RNTATAG
+181 RNTATTG
-188 VQYVLLTRCGL
+188 VQYMLFSRCGL
-199 AEEHRFEPEDFMGI
+199 AEEHRFEPEDFTTI
-213 LEWNTQQALAALGT
+213 LEWNTPQALTALGT

-246 VERSKEHVELQ
+246 VERSRPYAELQ
-257 NGERIPDSRP
+257 NGERLSDSRP
-267 ENPRR
+267 ENPGR
-272 AGDAGQVRQDAQGI
+272 AGDAGQVRQDAQGV
-286 SARTQENAVQQPA
+286 SEGVQKDDVQQPA
-299 PDGRVDGASDGNRP
+299 LNGGTDGASGGNRP
-313 DGERKSEP
+313 DGERTGEP
-321 HGRRDG
+321 HGQRDG
-327 GGAGRDRSVEGARP
+327 GGAGRERSAEGTRP
-341 DGVGRRDEQPEST
+341 DGVGRRDEQPESA
-354 GRGNRTERA
+354 GGGNRTERA

-388 AVSAPSFISKAL
+388 AVSAPSFIPKAL

-439 DGSGFE
+439 DGNGFE

-560 LIRQMEVFAD
+560 LIRQLEVFAD
-570 AVAMQPDLMRF
+570 AVAIQPDLMRF
-581 RFLLPRD
+581 RFLLPKD

-619 DEIDAVLTQSAP
+619 DEIDAVLTQNAP
-631 IAGADSRIYQFFSAP
+631 IAGAGSRIYQFFSAP

-652 LEFLKNEYGIGGKM
+652 LEFLKNEYGVGGKM
-666 PGVSGEHGSS
+666 PGVSGERGSS
-676 ESHDAK
+676 ERHDAK

-692 DVLLKWNQV
+692 DVLLKWERV
-701 AERIDGLIQMNRYL
+701 AERIDRLIHDGHYL
-715 TPEKQALYEKKEV
+715 K
-728 QDSARNTDY
+728 S
-737 DTYNS
+737 
-742 IKAAHP
+742 
-748 DEIVLFQV
+748 
-756 GDFFELYDEDARQ
+756 
-769 AAENLGLN
+769 
-777 LTSRNL
+777 
-783 EGVGRVAMCGI
+783 
-794 PAHSLE
+794 
-800 QYVEQLRDK
+800 
-809 VDVTIAAKR
+809 
-818 ENSAAYHVYTL
+818 
-829 LSVDHEAENAIN
+829 
-841 AYEAEFGADGTRVF
+841 
-855 RDPDIEQQP
+855 
-864 QPTEQEL
+864 
-871 FEQYKLTVSNALLKD
+871 
-886 RTFVNACRNSDRQN
+886 
-900 AYLEGAEAI
+900 
-909 RRVVMASDDLQL
+909 
-921 VRLYFDAPDF
+921 DAPDRIEPEISF
-931 HERLHQELLE
+931 TPDVEAYKKLKDEHPRRLVGVRVNDTLLFYGDDAKIAAPLMDTRLFERDIPGMGTISVTGMPFGRWNVAAKALTENGHGIYFAEPAEQGGYKVVKELDG
-941 EIYPA
+941 
-946 LAASEQVTRADLDA
+946 R
-960 TVRDMHGDLQD
+960 RD
-971 KQEKNELEQNPNYRL
+971 EP
-986 LSRLK
+986 S
-991 ADCDYFLGAGG
+991 
-1002 RVEKHLW
+1002 
-1009 AGSVRAQIAKMRE
+1009 
-1022 IYETLPA
+1022 
-1029 KPEWLTKE
+1029 
-1037 AIDDYD
+1037 
-1043 EQMTPQYQVVV
+1043 YQV
-1054 YHHFE
+1054 
-1059 NGFDEK
+1059 
-1065 LGYQTLEEATKVAQG
+1065 
-1080 YVNGT
+1080 
-1085 MESDGFAYDGAAV
+1085 
-1098 YNHQEHRYLYIY
+1098 
-1110 GHYPDEKAHAQVE
+1110 
-1123 GRDFPEQPEGI
+1123 
-1134 AVTQESENSSDLVD
+1134 
-1148 DHHPPMPPYQAGD
+1148 GD
-1161 TVYLSN
+1161 TVYLGN
-1167 TAFIIEEVT
+1167 TAFLIEEIT
-1176 DTHVTMRDPTL
+1176 DTHVNLRDPTL

-1192 RIELRENFERML
+1192 RIERRDVFERML
-1204 AEDARNTFLFEGQTE
+1204 AEDARNAFRFDGQAAPAQTE
-1219 PAQAETDKLKPPD
+1219 TDNPKPPD
-1232 EQVREDAETETSVES
+1232 EQVRKDANAETSVES
-1247 EAKAEQPKAQNFHI
+1247 EAKIEQSRVQNFRI
-1261 TDDHLGEGG
+1261 TDDQLGEGG
-1270 AKTKYAFNID
+1270 AKTKYAFNIA
-1280 AIQTLKQIESEG
+1280 AIQTLKQIEAEG

-1303 SKYVGWGGIPQAF
+1303 SKYVGWGGLPQAF
-1316 DGNNA
+1316 DAENA
-1321 QWSEEYQQLKSLL
+1321 SWQKEYQQLKSLL

-1352 SPMVIRAVYEALSN
+1352 SPVVIRAMYEALDS
-1366 MGFQSGNIL
+1366 MGFQDGNVL
-1375 EPSCGVGNFFGCL
+1375 EPACGVGNFFGML
-1388 PEAMQGR
+1388 PEAMQSS
-1395 KLYGVELDSIAGRI
+1395 KLYGVELDSITGRM
-1409 ARQLYPDAQIE
+1409 ARQLYPDARIE
-1420 IRGFEKT
+1420 ITGFEKT
-1427 SRKDFFDVA
+1427 NRKDFFDVA

-1447 ADKPFDKYGFLIHDY
+1447 ADRAFDKYGFLIHDY
-1462 FFAKAL
+1462 FLAKTL

-1563 MVLGRMQ
+1563 MMLGRMQ

-1607 KRTEISEIDIN
+1607 KRIELSEMDTN
-1618 EGRTIPADPDVR
+1618 SERTIPADPGVR
-1630 NFSYAIVDGQIY
+1630 NFSYALVNGQVY
-1642 YRENSIMTRPTLS
+1642 YRENSVMIRPVLN
-1655 QTAQE
+1655 QTTQE
-1660 RVKGM
+1660 RIKGM
-1665 VELRDCVQKLINLQL
+1665 IELRDCVRKLIDLQL
-1680 QDRSD
+1680 TDGSD
-1685 AEIQSQQVELG
+1685 AEIRAQQAELG

-1701 FSAEYGLINSKV
+1701 FSAEYGIINGKA

-1727 CSLEILDENG
+1727 CSLEILDEDRK
-1737 GLKRKADI
+1737 LKRKADI
-1745 FDKRTIKQRK
+1745 FSKRTIRRRK
-1755 PVERVDTAIEALAV
+1755 PVTQVDTASEALAV
-1769 SIGERAAVDL
+1769 SIGERAKVDL
-1779 PFMAQLTGKTEDEI
+1779 PFMARLTGKAEDEI
-1793 IADLQGVI
+1793 VADLQGVI

-1821 RAKLRIA
+1821 RAKLRVA
-1828 QTAAESDPAFAV
+1828 QTAAESDPSFAV

-1866 VDKKYIQAFITE
+1866 VDKAYIQRFMIE
-1878 LLKIPYNYQQSV
+1878 LLGIPYYEQ
-1890 RVNYEKTTAQ
+1890 RRIHVNYAPQTAE
-1900 WAITGK
+1900 WSIDGK
-1906 NSQPFNVFNTMK
+1906 SLLSENVNNHMK
-1918 YGTKRAP
+1918 YGTRRAP
-1925 ALKIIEDTLNLRDTR
+1925 ALKILEDTLNLRDTR
-1940 VYDIVQD
+1940 VYDVVQD
-1947 ENGNDRRELNQK
+1947 ENGREKRELNQK
-1959 ETTIGQQ
+1959 ETTIAQQ
-1966 KQQAIKDAFREWI
+1966 KQQAIKDAFHDWV

-1985 RYELAARYNE
+1985 RHELVTRYNE
-1995 LFNSIR
+1995 LFNSTR

-2006 GSHIVFS
+2006 GSHIVFD

-2143 EQINDIAAGIEEMEQ
+2143 EQIDEIAAGIEEMER

-2174 SLEARLEKLKANEK
+2174 SLEARLEKLKADEK

-2206 EAHMYKNLFLAT
+2206 EAHAFKNGFLAT
-2218 KMRNVAGLSTSE
+2218 KMRNVAGIATSE

-2245 ELTGGRGVVFATG
+2245 ELTGGRGVIFATG

-2268 YTMQRYLQYE
+2268 YTMQRYLQYG
-2278 TLERMGLAHFDAWAS
+2278 TLEKMGLIHFDAWAS

-2327 AMFKAVADIKTAD
+2327 AMFKEVADIKTAD
-2340 QLHLPVPNAHYETI
+2340 QLHLPVPNAHYETM
-2354 AVKPSEYQEK
+2354 AVKPSVYQEE
-2364 MVEALSERAAKVHSG
+2364 MVEALSERASKVHSG
-2379 VVDPKE
+2379 AVDPKE

-2402 RLMNPLLPDDPGGKV
+2402 RLMNPLLPDEPGSKV
-2417 NACMENILRIYREGD
+2417 NACMENILRIYKEGD

-2503 TQKLGAGTNIQDRLI
+2503 TQKLGAGTNVQDRLI

-2524 CPWRPG
+2524 APWRPG

-2630 YQSNQFRLE
+2630 YQSNQFKLE
-2639 DQVLKHYPQEIRQAQ
+2639 DQILKQYPEEIRQAQ
-2654 EWVKGYRAD
+2654 EWAKGYRAD
-2663 IALLEE
+2663 MALLEA
-2669 HPLPKE
+2669 HPLPKD

-2680 TIRGKLFKDKE
+2680 AIKGKRIVDKE
-2691 TAGKMLL
+2691 AAGKMLL
-2698 EACSMIEGYRELGR
+2698 EACRLSPHDMELGE

-2719 AEFDGLHQAVKLTLH
+2719 VDYDSYRQEVKLILR
-2734 GEMSYSVKMGTDVY
+2734 GEMSHAVTMGTDVY
-2748 GNLIRIEN
+2748 GNLTRIEN
-2756 ALANLPRDM
+2756 VLANMPQKL
-2765 EKTEEM
+2765 EKAEE
-2771 IVELNRRI
+2771 RI
-2779 EQDKEELKRPFPKE
+2779 
-2793 AELETKSARLAALN
+2793 AELERQTEQAKAELGKPFAQEKDLEAKAARLAELNAALN
-2807 AELNMDGKEEEQQ
+2807 IDEKRKEPM
-2820 EETQEKEVTEKRP
+2820 EKRP
-2833 IKDVLKEYQE
+2833 MKDVLKAYQE
-2843 RANAQNQDEKGRTN
+2843 RADAQSQGEKGGTN
-2857 EWSR
+2857 EWNR

>member
-1 MAKLENYVELAR
+1 
-13 QTMREISADGEV
+13 
-25 WRSFLTTASNVYKYG
+25 
-40 FYDQLMI
+40 
-47 YAQRPDA
+47 
-54 TACAS
+54 
-59 YELWTNTM
+59 
-67 RRYVRRGAKGIALL
+67 
-81 DMTGDVPRYHYVFDA
+81 
-96 ADTGMRKDSRS
+96 
-107 PFVWTTNEENGAA
+107 
-120 IGAMLEKEY
+120 
-129 EVSANR
+129 
-135 GFVGQLEEI
+135 
-144 AMQRVMDYWQE
+144 
-155 HQDELRDIVDGSLLM
+155 
-170 GYDELNLELAF
+170 
-181 RNTATAG
+181 
-188 VQYVLLTRCGL
+188 
-199 AEEHRFEPEDFMGI
+199 
-213 LEWNTQQALAALGT
+213 
-227 AVSEISEEVLRSI
+227 
-240 EREARS
+240 
-246 VERSKEHVELQ
+246 
-257 NGERIPDSRP
+257 
-267 ENPRR
+267 
-272 AGDAGQVRQDAQGI
+272 
-286 SARTQENAVQQPA
+286 
-299 PDGRVDGASDGNRP
+299 
-313 DGERKSEP
+313 
-321 HGRRDG
+321 
-327 GGAGRDRSVEGARP
+327 
-341 DGVGRRDEQPEST
+341 
-354 GRGNRTERA
+354 
-363 GVRLNPGQTSLFETI
+363 
-378 TEYGEGADDR
+378 
-388 AVSAPSFISKAL
+388 
-400 DTALRFGGNGEDT
+400 
-413 RMELAFDAMIGKTN
+413 MELAFDTMIGKTN

-486 GALIE
+486 GELIE

-511 VAERLIYMYRDS
+511 TAERLIYMYRDS

-570 AVAMQPDLMRF
+570 AVAIQPDLMRF
-581 RFLLPRD
+581 RFLLPKD
-588 ILPRLRDLALARKEL
+588 ILPRLRDLALVRKEL

-619 DEIDAVLTQSAP
+619 DEIDAVLTQNAP
-631 IAGADSRIYQFFSAP
+631 IAGAGSRIYQFFSAP

-652 LEFLKNEYGIGGKM
+652 LEFLKNEYGIGGRM

-701 AERIDGLIQMNRYL
+701 AERIDRLIHDGHYL
-715 TPEKQALYEKKEV
+715 K
-728 QDSARNTDY
+728 S
-737 DTYNS
+737 
-742 IKAAHP
+742 
-748 DEIVLFQV
+748 
-756 GDFFELYDEDARQ
+756 
-769 AAENLGLN
+769 
-777 LTSRNL
+777 
-783 EGVGRVAMCGI
+783 
-794 PAHSLE
+794 
-800 QYVEQLRDK
+800 
-809 VDVTIAAKR
+809 
-818 ENSAAYHVYTL
+818 
-829 LSVDHEAENAIN
+829 
-841 AYEAEFGADGTRVF
+841 
-855 RDPDIEQQP
+855 
-864 QPTEQEL
+864 
-871 FEQYKLTVSNALLKD
+871 
-886 RTFVNACRNSDRQN
+886 
-900 AYLEGAEAI
+900 
-909 RRVVMASDDLQL
+909 
-921 VRLYFDAPDF
+921 DAPDRIEPEISF
-931 HERLHQELLE
+931 TPDVEAYKKLKDEHPRRLVGVRVDDTLLF
-941 EIYPA
+941 Y
-946 LAASEQVTRADLDA
+946 
-960 TVRDMHGDLQD
+960 GDD
-971 KQEKNELEQNPNYRL
+971 
-986 LSRLK
+986 
-991 ADCDYFLGAGG
+991 
-1002 RVEKHLW
+1002 
-1009 AGSVRAQIAKMRE
+1009 AQIAAPLMDTRLFE
-1022 IYETLPA
+1022 RDIPGMGAVSVTGMPFGRWSVAA
-1029 KPEWLTKE
+1029 KALT
-1037 AIDDYD
+1037 
-1043 EQMTPQYQVVV
+1043 
-1054 YHHFE
+1054 E
-1059 NGFDEK
+1059 NGHGIYFAEPAEQGGYEVVKELDGRRDE
-1065 LGYQTLEEATKVAQG
+1065 
-1080 YVNGT
+1080 
-1085 MESDGFAYDGAAV
+1085 
-1098 YNHQEHRYLYIY
+1098 
-1110 GHYPDEKAHAQVE
+1110 
-1123 GRDFPEQPEGI
+1123 
-1134 AVTQESENSSDLVD
+1134 
-1148 DHHPPMPPYQAGD
+1148 PPYQAGD
-1161 TVYLSN
+1161 TVYLGN

-1192 RIELRENFERML
+1192 RIERRDVFERML
-1204 AEDARNTFLFEGQTE
+1204 AEDARNAFRFDGQAAPAQTE
-1219 PAQAETDKLKPPD
+1219 TDNPKPPD
-1232 EQVREDAETETSVES
+1232 EQVRKDANAETSVES
-1247 EAKAEQPKAQNFHI
+1247 EAKIEQSRVQNFRI
-1261 TDDHLGEGG
+1261 TDDQLGEGG
-1270 AKTKYAFNID
+1270 AKTKYAFNIA
-1280 AIQTLKQIESEG
+1280 AIQALKQIEAEG
-1292 RQATPQEQETL
+1292 RQATPQEQEIL
-1303 SKYVGWGGIPQAF
+1303 SKYVGWGGLPQAF
-1316 DGNNA
+1316 DVENSSW
-1321 QWSEEYQQLKSLL
+1321 QKEYQQLKSLL

-1352 SPMVIRAVYEALSN
+1352 SPTVIKAMYDALGK

-1375 EPSCGVGNFFGCL
+1375 EPSCGVGNFFGML
-1388 PEAMQGR
+1388 PESMSQSR
-1395 KLYGVELDSIAGRI
+1395 LYGVELDSITGRI
-1409 ARQLYPDAQIE
+1409 ARQLYPDARIE
-1420 IRGFEKT
+1420 ITGFEKT
-1427 SRKDFFDVA
+1427 NRKDFFDVA

-1447 ADKPFDKYGFLIHDY
+1447 ADRAFDKYGFLIHDY
-1462 FFAKAL
+1462 FLAKTL

-1491 DVRRYIAQRAE
+1491 DVRRYIAQQAE

-1537 IEPDWIHLGQ
+1537 IEPDWIHLGR

-1553 VNSYFVDHPD
+1553 INSYFVDHPD
-1563 MVLGRMQ
+1563 MMLGRMQ

-1596 HAAVRNIDGEY
+1596 HAAIQNINGKY
-1607 KRTEISEIDIN
+1607 KRIEISEMDIN

-1630 NFSYAIVDGQIY
+1630 NFSYALVNGQVY
-1642 YRENSIMTRPTLS
+1642 YRENSVMTRPVLN
-1655 QTAQE
+1655 QTTQE

-1665 VELRDCVQKLINLQL
+1665 IELRDCVRKLIDLQL
-1680 QDRSD
+1680 TDGSD
-1685 AEIQSQQVELG
+1685 AEIRAQQAELG

-1701 FSAEYGLINSKV
+1701 FSAEYGIINGKA

-1727 CSLEILDENG
+1727 CSLEILDEDRK
-1737 GLKRKADI
+1737 LKRKADI
-1745 FDKRTIKQRK
+1745 FSKRTIRRRK
-1755 PVERVDTAIEALAV
+1755 PVTQVDTASEALAV
-1769 SIGERAAVDL
+1769 SIGERAKVDL
-1779 PFMAQLTGKTEDEI
+1779 PFMARLTGKAEDEI
-1793 IADLQGVI
+1793 VADLQGVI
-1801 FLDPLEQT
+1801 FLDPLEQM

-1821 RAKLRIA
+1821 RAKLRVA
-1828 QTAAESDPAFAV
+1828 QTAAESDPSFAV

-1866 VDKKYIQAFITE
+1866 VDKAYIQRFMIE
-1878 LLKIPYNYQQSV
+1878 LLGIPYYEQ
-1890 RVNYEKTTAQ
+1890 RRIHVNYAPQTAE
-1900 WAITGK
+1900 WSIDGK
-1906 NSQPFNVFNTMK
+1906 SLLSENVNNHMK
-1918 YGTKRAP
+1918 YGTRRAP
-1925 ALKIIEDTLNLRDTR
+1925 ALKILEDTLNLRDTR
-1940 VYDIVQD
+1940 VYDVVQD
-1947 ENGNDRRELNQK
+1947 ENGRDKRELNQK
-1959 ETTIGQQ
+1959 ETTIAQQ
-1966 KQQAIKDAFREWI
+1966 KQQAIKDAFHDWV

-1985 RYELAARYNE
+1985 RHELVTRYNE
-1995 LFNSIR
+1995 LFNSTR

-2006 GSHIVFS
+2006 GSHIVFD

-2143 EQINDIAAGIEEMEQ
+2143 EQIDEIAAGIEEMER

-2174 SLEARLEKLKANEK
+2174 SLEARLEKLKADEK

-2206 EAHMYKNLFLAT
+2206 EAHAFKNGFLAT
-2218 KMRNVAGLSTSE
+2218 KMRNVAGIATSE

-2245 ELTGGRGVVFATG
+2245 ELTGGRGVIFATG

-2268 YTMQRYLQYE
+2268 YTMQHYLQYG
-2278 TLERMGLAHFDAWAS
+2278 TLEKMGLIHFDAWAS

-2327 AMFKAVADIKTAD
+2327 AMFKEVADIKTAD
-2340 QLHLPVPNAHYETI
+2340 QLHLPVPNAHYETM
-2354 AVKPSEYQEK
+2354 AVKPSVYQEE
-2364 MVEALSERAAKVHSG
+2364 MVEALSERASKVHSG
-2379 VVDPKE
+2379 AVDPKE

-2402 RLMNPLLPDDPGGKV
+2402 RLMNPLLPDEPGSKV
-2417 NACMENILRIYREGD
+2417 NACMKNILRIYKEGD

-2503 TQKLGAGTNIQDRLI
+2503 TQKLGAGTNVQDRLI

-2524 CPWRPG
+2524 APWRPG

-2630 YQSNQFRLE
+2630 YQSNQFKLE
-2639 DQVLKHYPQEIRQAQ
+2639 DQILKQYPEEIRQAQ
-2654 EWVKGYRAD
+2654 ERAKGYRAD
-2663 IALLEE
+2663 MALLEA
-2669 HPLPKE
+2669 HPLPKD

-2680 TIRGKLFKDKE
+2680 AIKGKRIADKE
-2691 TAGKMLL
+2691 AAGKMLL
-2698 EACSMIEGYRELGR
+2698 EACRLSPHDMELGE

-2719 AEFDGLHQAVKLTLH
+2719 VDYDSYRQEVKLILR
-2734 GEMSYSVKMGTDVY
+2734 GEMSHTVTMGTDVY
-2748 GNLIRIEN
+2748 GNLTRIEN
-2756 ALANLPRDM
+2756 ALANMPQKL
-2765 EKTEEM
+2765 EKAEE
-2771 IVELNRRI
+2771 RI
-2779 EQDKEELKRPFPKE
+2779 
-2793 AELETKSARLAALN
+2793 AELERQTEQARAELGKPFAQEKALEAKAARLAELNAALN
-2807 AELNMDGKEEEQQ
+2807 ID
-2820 EETQEKEVTEKRP
+2820 EKRREPMEKRP
-2833 IKDVLKEYQE
+2833 MKDVLKAYQE
-2843 RANAQNQDEKGRTN
+2843 RADAQRQGEKGGTN
-2857 EWSR
+2857 EWNR

>member
-1 MAKLENYVELAR
+1 MPKIDDYVQLAA
-13 QTMREISADGEV
+13 QTAREIAADGET
-25 WRSFLTTASNVYKYG
+25 WRSFLQTASTLYKYD
-40 FYDQLMI
+40 FYDQMMI

-59 YELWTNTM
+59 FELWTNTM

-81 DMTGDVPRYHYVFDA
+81 DMTGDVPRYRYVFDIS
-96 ADTGMRKDSRS
+96 DTGTRQNART
-107 PFVWTTNEENGAA
+107 PFTWTIREENSMPIA
-120 IGAMLEKEY
+120 AMLEKEY
-129 EVSANR
+129 GISANR
-135 GFVGQLEEI
+135 GLAGQLEEI
-144 AMQRVMDYWQE
+144 AMQKAMDYWQE

-170 GYDELNLELAF
+170 EYDELNLELAF
-181 RNTATAG
+181 RNTATTG
-188 VQYVLLTRCGL
+188 VQYMLLSRCGL
-199 AEEHRFEPEDFMGI
+199 AEEHRFEPEDFATI
-213 LEWNTQQALAALGT
+213 LEWNTSRALSALGT

-246 VERSKEHVELQ
+246 VERSRPYAELQ
-257 NGERIPDSRP
+257 NGERLSDSRP
-267 ENPRR
+267 ENPGR
-272 AGDAGQVRQDAQGI
+272 AGDAGQVRQDAQGV
-286 SARTQENAVQQPA
+286 SEGAQKDDVQQPA
-299 PDGRVDGASDGNRP
+299 ADGGTDGASGGDRP
-313 DGERKSEP
+313 DGGRAGEP
-321 HGRRDG
+321 HGQRDG
-327 GGAGRDRSVEGARP
+327 GGAGRERSAEGTRP
-341 DGVGRRDEQPEST
+341 DGVGRRDEQLESA
-354 GRGNRTERA
+354 GRGNRTDRA

-439 DGSGFE
+439 DGNGFE

-486 GALIE
+486 GELIE

-498 LENVEAPGTIRRK
+498 LENVEAPRTIRRK
-511 VAERLIYMYRDS
+511 TAERLIYMYRDS

-581 RFLLPRD
+581 RFLLPKD

-652 LEFLKNEYGIGGKM
+652 LEFLKNEYGIGGRM

-701 AERIDGLIQMNRYL
+701 AERVSELIRQNRYL
-715 TPEKQALYEKKEV
+715 TPNRRE
-728 QDSARNTDY
+728 TD
-737 DTYNS
+737 N
-742 IKAAHP
+742 
-748 DEIVLFQV
+748 
-756 GDFFELYDEDARQ
+756 
-769 AAENLGLN
+769 
-777 LTSRNL
+777 
-783 EGVGRVAMCGI
+783 
-794 PAHSLE
+794 
-800 QYVEQLRDK
+800 
-809 VDVTIAAKR
+809 
-818 ENSAAYHVYTL
+818 
-829 LSVDHEAENAIN
+829 NAP
-841 AYEAEFGADGTRVF
+841 T
-855 RDPDIEQQP
+855 QQ
-864 QPTEQEL
+864 QPTEQAL
-871 FEQYKLTVSNALLKD
+871 FESYKLTVGNVLSKD
-886 RTFVNACRNSDRQN
+886 EAFVNACRNSDRQN
-900 AYLEGAEAI
+900 AYLEGTQAI
-909 RRVVMASDDLQL
+909 RRIVMASDDLQL
-921 VRLYFDAPDF
+921 VRLYFDTPSF
-931 HERLHQELLE
+931 HERLHQELLDE
-941 EIYPA
+941 LYPT
-946 LAASEQVTRADLDA
+946 LAASSIPPPYRVVT
-960 TVRDMHGDLQD
+960 
-971 KQEKNELEQNPNYRL
+971 
-986 LSRLK
+986 
-991 ADCDYFLGAGG
+991 
-1002 RVEKHLW
+1002 
-1009 AGSVRAQIAKMRE
+1009 
-1022 IYETLPA
+1022 
-1029 KPEWLTKE
+1029 
-1037 AIDDYD
+1037 
-1043 EQMTPQYQVVV
+1043 

-1059 NGFDEK
+1059 NGFDSK
-1065 LGYQTLEEATKVAQG
+1065 LDYPTLEEAIKAAQG

-1085 MESDGFAYDGAAV
+1085 MSGDGFAYDGAAV
-1098 YNHQEHRYLYIY
+1098 YNLQERRYLYIL
-1110 GHYPDEKAHAQVE
+1110 GDYPDAKAHAQVE
-1123 GRDFPEQPEGI
+1123 GRDFSEQPEG
-1134 AVTQESENSSDLVD
+1134 AAATQKSESPAAFTDA
-1148 DHHPPMPPYQAGD
+1148 HHPLMSHYQVGD
-1161 TVYLSN
+1161 TVYLGD
-1167 TAFIIEEVT
+1167 TAFLIEEIT
-1176 DTHVTMRDPTL
+1176 DQHVNLRDPTL

-1192 RIELRENFERML
+1192 RVERRDAFEQML
-1204 AEDARNTFLFEGQTE
+1204 AEDTRNDFLFQQSEFTQTISDDSEQSDIRQE
-1219 PAQAETDKLKPPD
+1219 PQSRTEKSLPQEEIRLHNLVIDLT
-1232 EQVREDAETETSVES
+1232 EQETERK
-1247 EAKAEQPKAQNFHI
+1247 EAEPYKAQNFRI

-1270 AKTKYAFNID
+1270 AKTKYAFNIA
-1280 AIQTLKQIESEG
+1280 AIQTLKQIEAEG
-1292 RQATPQEQETL
+1292 RQARPDEQEIL
-1303 SKYVGWGGIPQAF
+1303 SRYVGWGGLPQAF
-1316 DGNNA
+1316 DAENA
-1321 QWSEEYQQLKSLL
+1321 SWQKEYQQLKSLL

-1352 SPMVIRAVYEALSN
+1352 SPVVIRAMYEALDS
-1366 MGFQSGNIL
+1366 MGFQDGNVL
-1375 EPSCGVGNFFGCL
+1375 EPACGVGNFFGCL
-1388 PEAMQGR
+1388 PESMSQSR
-1395 KLYGVELDSIAGRI
+1395 LYGVELDSITGRM
-1409 ARQLYPDAQIE
+1409 ARQLYPDARIE
-1420 IRGFEKT
+1420 ITGFEKT
-1427 SRKDFFDVA
+1427 NRKDFFDVA

-1447 ADKPFDKYGFLIHDY
+1447 ADRAFDKYGFLIHDY
-1462 FFAKAL
+1462 FLAKTL

-1553 VNSYFVDHPD
+1553 INSYFVDHPD
-1563 MVLGRMQ
+1563 MMLGRMQ

-1607 KRTEISEIDIN
+1607 KRIELSEMDMN
-1618 EGRTIPADPDVR
+1618 SERTIPADPDVR
-1630 NFSYAIVDGQIY
+1630 NFSYALVNGQVY
-1642 YRENSIMTRPTLS
+1642 YRENSVMTRPILN
-1655 QTAQE
+1655 QTTQE

-1665 VELRDCVQKLINLQL
+1665 IELRDCVRKLIDLQL
-1680 QDRSD
+1680 TDGGD
-1685 AEIQSQQVELG
+1685 AEIRAQQAELG

-1701 FSAEYGLINSKV
+1701 FSAEYGIINGKA

-1727 CSLEILDENG
+1727 CSLEILDEDRK
-1737 GLKRKADI
+1737 LKRKADI
-1745 FDKRTIKQRK
+1745 FSKRTIRRRK
-1755 PVERVDTAIEALAV
+1755 PVTQVDTASEALAV
-1769 SIGERAAVDL
+1769 SIGERAKVDL
-1779 PFMAQLTGKTEDEI
+1779 PFMARLTGKAEDEI
-1793 IADLQGVI
+1793 VADLQGVI

-1809 WQTADEYLSGNV
+1809 WQAADEYLSGNV
-1821 RAKLRIA
+1821 RAKLRVA
-1828 QTAAESDPAFAV
+1828 QTAAESDPSFAV

-1866 VDKKYIQAFITE
+1866 VDKAYIQRFMIE
-1878 LLKIPYNYQQSV
+1878 LLGIPYYEQ
-1890 RVNYEKTTAQ
+1890 RRIHVNYAPQTAE
-1900 WAITGK
+1900 WSIDGK
-1906 NSQPFNVFNTMK
+1906 SLLSENVNNHMK
-1918 YGTKRAP
+1918 YGTRRAP
-1925 ALKIIEDTLNLRDTR
+1925 ALKILEDTLNLRDTR
-1940 VYDIVQD
+1940 VYDVVQD
-1947 ENGNDRRELNQK
+1947 ENGREKRELNQK
-1959 ETTIGQQ
+1959 ETTIAQQ
-1966 KQQAIKDAFREWI
+1966 KQQAIKDAFHDWV

-1985 RYELAARYNE
+1985 RHELVTRYNE
-1995 LFNSIR
+1995 LFNSTR

-2006 GSHIVFS
+2006 GSHIVFD

-2143 EQINDIAAGIEEMEQ
+2143 EQIDEIAAGIEEMER

-2174 SLEARLEKLKANEK
+2174 SLEARLEKLKADEK

-2206 EAHMYKNLFLAT
+2206 EAHAFKNGFLAT
-2218 KMRNVAGLSTSE
+2218 KMRNVAGIATSE

-2245 ELTGGRGVVFATG
+2245 ELTGGRGVIFATG

-2268 YTMQRYLQYE
+2268 YTMQRYLQYG
-2278 TLERMGLAHFDAWAS
+2278 TLEKMGLIHFDAWAS

-2327 AMFKAVADIKTAD
+2327 AMFKEVADIKTAD
-2340 QLHLPVPNAHYETI
+2340 QLHLPVPNAHYETM
-2354 AVKPSEYQEK
+2354 AVKPSVYQEE
-2364 MVEALSERAAKVHSG
+2364 MVEALSERASKVHSG
-2379 VVDPKE
+2379 AIDPKE

-2402 RLMNPLLPDDPGGKV
+2402 RLMNPLLPDEPGSKV
-2417 NACMENILRIYREGD
+2417 NACMENILRIYKEGD

-2503 TQKLGAGTNIQDRLI
+2503 TQKLGAGTNVQDRLI

-2524 CPWRPG
+2524 APWRPG

-2608 PRIKEKMDLDIE
+2608 PRIREKMDLDIE

-2630 YQSNQFRLE
+2630 YQSNQFKLE
-2639 DQVLKHYPQEIRQAQ
+2639 DQILKQYPEEIRQAQ
-2654 EWVKGYRAD
+2654 ERAKGYRAD
-2663 IALLEE
+2663 MALLEA
-2669 HPLPKE
+2669 HPLPKD

-2680 TIRGKLFKDKE
+2680 AIKGKRIADKE
-2691 TAGKMLL
+2691 AAGKMLL
-2698 EACSMIEGYRELGR
+2698 EACRLSPHDMELGE

-2719 AEFDGLHQAVKLTLH
+2719 VDYDSYRQEVKLILR
-2734 GEMSYSVKMGTDVY
+2734 GEMSHTVTMGTDVY
-2748 GNLIRIEN
+2748 GNLTRIEN
-2756 ALANLPRDM
+2756 ALANMPQKL
-2765 EKTEEM
+2765 EKAEE
-2771 IVELNRRI
+2771 RI
-2779 EQDKEELKRPFPKE
+2779 
-2793 AELETKSARLAALN
+2793 AELERQTEQARAELGKPFAQEKELEAKAARLAELNAALN
-2807 AELNMDGKEEEQQ
+2807 ID
-2820 EETQEKEVTEKRP
+2820 EKRKEP
-2833 IKDVLKEYQE
+2833 MEKRSMKDVLKAYQE
-2843 RANAQNQDEKGRTN
+2843 RADAQSQGEKGGTN
-2857 EWSR
+2857 EWNR

>member
-1 MAKLENYVELAR
+1 MPKIDDYVQLAA
-13 QTMREISADGEV
+13 QTVREISADGER
-25 WRSFLTTASNVYKYG
+25 WRSFLQTASTLYKYS
-40 FYDQLMI
+40 FYDQMMI

-59 YELWTNTM
+59 FELWTNTM

-107 PFVWTTNEENGAA
+107 PFVWAVNEENSAV
-120 IGAMLEKEY
+120 IGTMLEKEY

-135 GFVGQLEEI
+135 GLAGQLEEI
-144 AMQRVMDYWQE
+144 AMQKAMDYWQE
-155 HQDELRDIVDGSLLM
+155 HQAELRDIVDGSLLM
-170 GYDELNLELAF
+170 EYDELNLELAF
-181 RNTATAG
+181 RNTATTG
-188 VQYVLLTRCGL
+188 VQYMLFSRCGL
-199 AEEHRFEPEDFMGI
+199 AEEHRFEPEDFTTI
-213 LEWNTQQALAALGT
+213 LEWNTPQALTALGT

-246 VERSKEHVELQ
+246 VERSRPYAELQ
-257 NGERIPDSRP
+257 NGERLSDSRP
-267 ENPRR
+267 ENSGRT
-272 AGDAGQVRQDAQGI
+272 GDAGQVRQDAQGV
-286 SARTQENAVQQPA
+286 SEGVQKDDVQQPA
-299 PDGRVDGASDGNRP
+299 ADGRTDGASDGNRP
-313 DGERKSEP
+313 DGGRAGEP
-321 HGRRDG
+321 HGQRDG
-327 GGAGRDRSVEGARP
+327 GGAGRERSAEGTRP
-341 DGVGRRDEQPEST
+341 DGVGRRDEQPESA

-363 GVRLNPGQTSLFETI
+363 GVRLNLGQTSLFETI

-581 RFLLPRD
+581 RFLLPKD

-603 PEGEMLL
+603 PEGEILM

-619 DEIDAVLTQSAP
+619 DEIDAVLTQNAP
-631 IAGADSRIYQFFSAP
+631 IAGAGSRIYQFFSEP

-692 DVLLKWNQV
+692 DMLLKWNQV
-701 AERIDGLIQMNRYL
+701 AERIDRLIHDGHYL
-715 TPEKQALYEKKEV
+715 K
-728 QDSARNTDY
+728 S
-737 DTYNS
+737 
-742 IKAAHP
+742 
-748 DEIVLFQV
+748 
-756 GDFFELYDEDARQ
+756 
-769 AAENLGLN
+769 
-777 LTSRNL
+777 
-783 EGVGRVAMCGI
+783 
-794 PAHSLE
+794 
-800 QYVEQLRDK
+800 
-809 VDVTIAAKR
+809 
-818 ENSAAYHVYTL
+818 
-829 LSVDHEAENAIN
+829 
-841 AYEAEFGADGTRVF
+841 
-855 RDPDIEQQP
+855 
-864 QPTEQEL
+864 
-871 FEQYKLTVSNALLKD
+871 
-886 RTFVNACRNSDRQN
+886 
-900 AYLEGAEAI
+900 
-909 RRVVMASDDLQL
+909 
-921 VRLYFDAPDF
+921 DAPDRKEPEIRF
-931 HERLHQELLE
+931 TPDVEAYKKLKDEHPRRLVGVRVGDTLLFYGDDAKIAAPLMDTRLFERDIPGMGTVSVTGMSFGRWGVAAKALTENGHGIYFAEPAEQGGYEVVKELDG
-941 EIYPA
+941 
-946 LAASEQVTRADLDA
+946 R
-960 TVRDMHGDLQD
+960 RD
-971 KQEKNELEQNPNYRL
+971 EP
-986 LSRLK
+986 S
-991 ADCDYFLGAGG
+991 
-1002 RVEKHLW
+1002 
-1009 AGSVRAQIAKMRE
+1009 
-1022 IYETLPA
+1022 
-1029 KPEWLTKE
+1029 
-1037 AIDDYD
+1037 
-1043 EQMTPQYQVVV
+1043 YQV
-1054 YHHFE
+1054 
-1059 NGFDEK
+1059 
-1065 LGYQTLEEATKVAQG
+1065 
-1080 YVNGT
+1080 
-1085 MESDGFAYDGAAV
+1085 
-1098 YNHQEHRYLYIY
+1098 
-1110 GHYPDEKAHAQVE
+1110 
-1123 GRDFPEQPEGI
+1123 
-1134 AVTQESENSSDLVD
+1134 
-1148 DHHPPMPPYQAGD
+1148 GD
-1161 TVYLSN
+1161 TVYLGD
-1167 TAFIIEEVT
+1167 TAFLIEEIT
-1176 DTHVTMRDPTL
+1176 DQHVNLRDPTL

-1192 RIELRENFERML
+1192 RVERRDTFEQML
-1204 AEDARNTFLFEGQTE
+1204 AEDTRNDELFYKQTDAMPAESENFVLTEEVLSDPAPQQPQEEIRLHNLVIDLTGQ
-1219 PAQAETDKLKPPD
+1219 
-1232 EQVREDAETETSVES
+1232 ETERK
-1247 EAKAEQPKAQNFHI
+1247 EAEPYKAQNFRI
-1261 TDDHLGEGG
+1261 TNDHLGEGG
-1270 AKTKYAFNID
+1270 AKTKYAFNIA
-1280 AIQTLKQIESEG
+1280 AIQTLKQIEAEG
-1292 RQATPQEQETL
+1292 RQARPDEQEIL
-1303 SKYVGWGGIPQAF
+1303 SRYVGWGGLPQAF
-1316 DGNNA
+1316 DAENA
-1321 QWSEEYQQLKSLL
+1321 SWQKEYQQLKSLL

-1352 SPMVIRAVYEALSN
+1352 SPVVIRAMYEALDS
-1366 MGFQSGNIL
+1366 MGFQDGNVL
-1375 EPSCGVGNFFGCL
+1375 EPACGVGNFFGML
-1388 PEAMQGR
+1388 PEAMQSS
-1395 KLYGVELDSIAGRI
+1395 KLYGVELDSITGRM
-1409 ARQLYPDAQIE
+1409 ARQLYPDARIE
-1420 IRGFEKT
+1420 ITGFEKT
-1427 SRKDFFDVA
+1427 NRKDFFDVA

-1447 ADKPFDKYGFLIHDY
+1447 ADRAFDKYGFLIHDY
-1462 FFAKAL
+1462 FLAKTL

-1553 VNSYFVDHPD
+1553 INSYFVDHPD

-1596 HAAVRNIDGEY
+1596 HAAVRNIDGKY
-1607 KRTEISEIDIN
+1607 KRIELSEMDIN

-1630 NFSYAIVDGQIY
+1630 NFSYALVNGQVY
-1642 YRENSIMTRPTLS
+1642 YRENSVMTRPVLN
-1655 QTAQE
+1655 QTTQE

-1665 VELRDCVQKLINLQL
+1665 IELRDCVRKLIDLQL
-1680 QDRSD
+1680 TDGSD
-1685 AEIQSQQVELG
+1685 AEIRAQQAELG

-1701 FSAEYGLINSKV
+1701 FSAEYGIINGKA

-1727 CSLEILDENG
+1727 CSLEILDEDRK
-1737 GLKRKADI
+1737 LKRKADI
-1745 FDKRTIKQRK
+1745 FSKRTIRRRK
-1755 PVERVDTAIEALAV
+1755 PVTQVDTASEALAV
-1769 SIGERAAVDL
+1769 SIGERAKVDL
-1779 PFMAQLTGKTEDEI
+1779 PFMARLTGKAEDEI
-1793 IADLQGVI
+1793 VADLQGVI

-1821 RAKLRIA
+1821 RAKLRVA
-1828 QTAAESDPAFAV
+1828 QTAAESDPSFAV

-1866 VDKKYIQAFITE
+1866 VDKAYIQRFMIE
-1878 LLKIPYNYQQSV
+1878 LLGIPYYEQ
-1890 RVNYEKTTAQ
+1890 RRIHVNYAPQTAE
-1900 WAITGK
+1900 WSIDGK
-1906 NSQPFNVFNTMK
+1906 SLLSENVNNHMK
-1918 YGTKRAP
+1918 YGTRRAP
-1925 ALKIIEDTLNLRDTR
+1925 ALKILEDTLNLRDTR
-1940 VYDIVQD
+1940 VYDVVQD
-1947 ENGNDRRELNQK
+1947 ENGREKRELNQK
-1959 ETTIGQQ
+1959 ETTIAQQ
-1966 KQQAIKDAFREWI
+1966 KQQAIKDAFHDWV

-1985 RYELAARYNE
+1985 RHELVTRYNE
-1995 LFNSIR
+1995 LFNSTR

-2006 GSHIVFS
+2006 GSHIVFD

-2143 EQINDIAAGIEEMEQ
+2143 EQIDEIAAGIEEMER

-2174 SLEARLEKLKANEK
+2174 SLEARLEKLKADEK

-2206 EAHMYKNLFLAT
+2206 EAHAFKNGFLAT
-2218 KMRNVAGLSTSE
+2218 KMRNVAGIATSE

-2245 ELTGGRGVVFATG
+2245 ELTGGRGVIFATG

-2268 YTMQRYLQYE
+2268 YTMQRYLQYG
-2278 TLERMGLAHFDAWAS
+2278 TLEKMGLIHFDAWAS

-2327 AMFKAVADIKTAD
+2327 AMFKEVADIKTAD
-2340 QLHLPVPNAHYETI
+2340 QLHLPVPNAHYETM
-2354 AVKPSEYQEK
+2354 AVKPSVYQEE
-2364 MVEALSERAAKVHSG
+2364 MVEALSERASKVHSG
-2379 VVDPKE
+2379 AVDPKE

-2402 RLMNPLLPDDPGGKV
+2402 RLMNPLLPDEPGSKV
-2417 NACMENILRIYREGD
+2417 NACMENILRIYKEGD

-2482 IKKKD
+2482 IKKKE
-2487 LFAKVRSG
+2487 LFARVRSG

-2503 TQKLGAGTNIQDRLI
+2503 TQKLGAGTNVQDRLI

-2524 CPWRPG
+2524 APWRPG
-2530 DLEQRAGRIVR
+2530 DVGRILR
-2541 QGNMNPDVHI
+2541 
-2551 YRYVTEKS
+2551 TFK
-2559 FDSYLWQTIENKQR
+2559 
-2573 FISQIMSSKS
+2573 
-2583 PVRACD
+2583 
-2589 DVDETALSY
+2589 
-2598 AEIKALCAGD
+2598 IK
-2608 PRIKEKMDLDIE
+2608 KN
-2620 VAKLR
+2620 V
-2625 LMKAD
+2625 
-2630 YQSNQFRLE
+2630 
-2639 DQVLKHYPQEIRQAQ
+2639 
-2654 EWVKGYRAD
+2654 
-2663 IALLEE
+2663 
-2669 HPLPKE
+2669 
-2675 GFVGM
+2675 
-2680 TIRGKLFKDKE
+2680 
-2691 TAGKMLL
+2691 
-2698 EACSMIEGYRELGR
+2698 
-2712 YRGMKMT
+2712 
-2719 AEFDGLHQAVKLTLH
+2719 
-2734 GEMSYSVKMGTDVY
+2734 
-2748 GNLIRIEN
+2748 
-2756 ALANLPRDM
+2756 
-2765 EKTEEM
+2765 
-2771 IVELNRRI
+2771 
-2779 EQDKEELKRPFPKE
+2779 
-2793 AELETKSARLAALN
+2793 
-2807 AELNMDGKEEEQQ
+2807 
-2820 EETQEKEVTEKRP
+2820 EVTDNG
-2833 IKDVLKEYQE
+2833 KD
-2843 RANAQNQDEKGRTN
+2843 NF
-2857 EWSR
+2857 

>member
-1 MAKLENYVELAR
+1 MPKIDDYVQLAA
-13 QTMREISADGEV
+13 QTTREISADGET
-25 WRSFLTTASNVYKYG
+25 WRSFLQTASTLYKYG
-40 FYDQLMI
+40 FYDQMMI

-59 YELWTNTM
+59 FELWTNTM

-107 PFVWTTNEENGAA
+107 PFVWTVNEENSAV
-120 IGAMLEKEY
+120 IGTMLEKEY

-135 GFVGQLEEI
+135 GLAGQLEEI
-144 AMQRVMDYWQE
+144 AMQKAMDYWQE

-181 RNTATAG
+181 RNTATTG
-188 VQYVLLTRCGL
+188 VQYMLLSRCGL
-199 AEEHRFEPEDFMGI
+199 AEEHRFEPEDFATI
-213 LEWNTQQALAALGT
+213 LEWNTPQALTALGT

-240 EREARS
+240 EREARN
-246 VERSKEHVELQ
+246 VERSRPYAELQ
-257 NGERIPDSRP
+257 NGERLSDSRP
-267 ENPRR
+267 ENPGRT
-272 AGDAGQVRQDAQGI
+272 GDAGQVRQDAQGV
-286 SARTQENAVQQPA
+286 SEGAQKDDVQQLA
-299 PDGRVDGASDGNRP
+299 ADGETDGASDGNRP
-313 DGERKSEP
+313 DGGRAGEP
-321 HGRRDG
+321 RGQRDG
-327 GGAGRDRSVEGARP
+327 GGAGRERSTEGTRP

-354 GRGNRTERA
+354 GGRSRAERA
-363 GVRLNPGQTSLFETI
+363 GVRLNPGQTSFFDIPT
-378 TEYGEGADDR
+378 TEHSEGADDR

-413 RMELAFDAMIGKTN
+413 RMELAFDVMIGKTN

-439 DGSGFE
+439 DGNGFE

-549 EKMEQPEFLHG
+549 EKMEQPEFLHE

-581 RFLLPRD
+581 RFLLPKD

-619 DEIDAVLTQSAP
+619 DEIDAVLTQNAP
-631 IAGADSRIYQFFSAP
+631 IAGAGSRIYRFFSEP

-652 LEFLKNEYGIGGKM
+652 LEFLKNEYGIGGRM

-701 AERIDGLIQMNRYL
+701 AERIDKLIHDGHYL
-715 TPEKQALYEKKEV
+715 QSDTPDRKEPEISFTPDVESYKKLKDEHPRRLV
-728 QDSARNTDY
+728 GVRVDDILLFYGDDAKTAAPLM
-737 DTYNS
+737 DTR
-742 IKAAHP
+742 
-748 DEIVLFQV
+748 LFERDIPGMGTV
-756 GDFFELYDEDARQ
+756 SVTGMPF
-769 AAENLGLN
+769 
-777 LTSRNL
+777 
-783 EGVGRVAMCGI
+783 GRWSV
-794 PAHSLE
+794 
-800 QYVEQLRDK
+800 
-809 VDVTIAAKR
+809 AAKALT
-818 ENSAAYHVYTL
+818 ENGHGIYF
-829 LSVDHEAENAIN
+829 AEPAEQGG
-841 AYEAEFGADGTRVF
+841 YEVVKELDGR
-855 RDPDIEQQP
+855 RDEP
-864 QPTEQEL
+864 
-871 FEQYKLTVSNALLKD
+871 S
-886 RTFVNACRNSDRQN
+886 
-900 AYLEGAEAI
+900 
-909 RRVVMASDDLQL
+909 
-921 VRLYFDAPDF
+921 
-931 HERLHQELLE
+931 
-941 EIYPA
+941 
-946 LAASEQVTRADLDA
+946 
-960 TVRDMHGDLQD
+960 
-971 KQEKNELEQNPNYRL
+971 
-986 LSRLK
+986 
-991 ADCDYFLGAGG
+991 
-1002 RVEKHLW
+1002 
-1009 AGSVRAQIAKMRE
+1009 
-1022 IYETLPA
+1022 
-1029 KPEWLTKE
+1029 
-1037 AIDDYD
+1037 
-1043 EQMTPQYQVVV
+1043 YQV
-1054 YHHFE
+1054 
-1059 NGFDEK
+1059 
-1065 LGYQTLEEATKVAQG
+1065 
-1080 YVNGT
+1080 
-1085 MESDGFAYDGAAV
+1085 
-1098 YNHQEHRYLYIY
+1098 
-1110 GHYPDEKAHAQVE
+1110 
-1123 GRDFPEQPEGI
+1123 
-1134 AVTQESENSSDLVD
+1134 
-1148 DHHPPMPPYQAGD
+1148 GD
-1161 TVYLSN
+1161 TVYLGN
-1167 TAFIIEEVT
+1167 TAFLIEEIT
-1176 DTHVTMRDPTL
+1176 DQHVNLRDPTL

-1192 RIELRENFERML
+1192 RVERRDTFEQML
-1204 AEDARNTFLFEGQTE
+1204 AEDTRNDELFYRQTDAMPAESENFALTEEVSSDPAPQQPQEEIRLHNLVIDLTGQ
-1219 PAQAETDKLKPPD
+1219 
-1232 EQVREDAETETSVES
+1232 ETERK
-1247 EAKAEQPKAQNFHI
+1247 EAEPYKAQNFHI

-1270 AKTKYAFNID
+1270 AKTKYAFNIA
-1280 AIQTLKQIESEG
+1280 AIQTLKQIEAEG

-1303 SKYVGWGGIPQAF
+1303 SKYVGWGGLPQAF
-1316 DGNNA
+1316 DAENA
-1321 QWSEEYQQLKSLL
+1321 SWQKEYQQLKSLL

-1352 SPMVIRAVYEALSN
+1352 SPVVIRAMYEALDS
-1366 MGFQSGNIL
+1366 MGFRGGNVL
-1375 EPSCGVGNFFGCL
+1375 EPACGVGNFFGML
-1388 PEAMQGR
+1388 PEAMQSS
-1395 KLYGVELDSIAGRI
+1395 KLYGVELDSITGRM
-1409 ARQLYPDAQIE
+1409 ARQLYPDARIE
-1420 IRGFEKT
+1420 ITGFEKT
-1427 SRKDFFDVA
+1427 NRKDFFDVA

-1447 ADKPFDKYGFLIHDY
+1447 ADRTFDKYGFLIHDY
-1462 FFAKAL
+1462 FIAKSL

-1553 VNSYFVDHPD
+1553 INSYFVDHPD

-1596 HAAVRNIDGEY
+1596 HAAVRNIDGRY
-1607 KRTEISEIDIN
+1607 KRIELSEMDIN
-1618 EGRTIPADPDVR
+1618 DGRTIPADPDVR
-1630 NFSYAIVDGQIY
+1630 NFSYALVNGQVY
-1642 YRENSIMTRPTLS
+1642 YRENSVMTRPVLN
-1655 QTAQE
+1655 QTTQE

-1665 VELRDCVQKLINLQL
+1665 IELRDCVRKLIDLQL
-1680 QDRSD
+1680 TDGSD
-1685 AEIQSQQVELG
+1685 AEIRAQQAELG

-1701 FSAEYGLINSKV
+1701 FSAEYGIINGKA

-1727 CSLEILDENG
+1727 CSLEILDEDRK
-1737 GLKRKADI
+1737 LKRKADI
-1745 FDKRTIKQRK
+1745 FSKRTIRRRK
-1755 PVERVDTAIEALAV
+1755 PVTQVDTASEALAV
-1769 SIGERAAVDL
+1769 SIGERAKVDL
-1779 PFMAQLTGKTEDEI
+1779 PFMARLTGKAEDEI
-1793 IADLQGVI
+1793 VADLQGVI

-1821 RAKLRIA
+1821 RAKLRVA
-1828 QTAAESDPAFAV
+1828 QTAAENDPSFAV

-1866 VDKKYIQAFITE
+1866 VDKAYIQRFMIE
-1878 LLKIPYNYQQSV
+1878 LLGIPYYEQ
-1890 RVNYEKTTAQ
+1890 RRIHVNYAPQTAE
-1900 WAITGK
+1900 WSIDGK
-1906 NSQPFNVFNTMK
+1906 SLLSENVNNHMK
-1918 YGTKRAP
+1918 YGTRRAP
-1925 ALKIIEDTLNLRDTR
+1925 ALKILEDTLNLRDTR
-1940 VYDIVQD
+1940 VYDVVQD
-1947 ENGNDRRELNQK
+1947 ENGREKRELNQK
-1959 ETTIGQQ
+1959 ETTIAQQ
-1966 KQQAIKDAFREWI
+1966 KQQAIKDAFHDWV

-1985 RYELAARYNE
+1985 RHELVTHYNE
-1995 LFNSIR
+1995 LFNSTR

-2006 GSHIVFS
+2006 GSHIVFD

-2019 TLREHQRTAIA
+2019 TLREHQRNAIA

-2143 EQINDIAAGIEEMEQ
+2143 EQIDEIAAGIEEMER

-2174 SLEARLEKLKANEK
+2174 SLEARLEKLKADEK

-2206 EAHMYKNLFLAT
+2206 EAHAFKNGFLAT
-2218 KMRNVAGLSTSE
+2218 KMRNVAGIATSE

-2245 ELTGGRGVVFATG
+2245 ELTGGRGVIFATG

-2268 YTMQRYLQYE
+2268 YTMQRYLQYG
-2278 TLERMGLAHFDAWAS
+2278 TLEKMGLIHFDAWAS

-2327 AMFKAVADIKTAD
+2327 AMFKEVADIKTAD
-2340 QLHLPVPNAHYETI
+2340 QLHLPVPNAHYETM
-2354 AVKPSEYQEK
+2354 AVKPSVYQEE
-2364 MVEALSERAAKVHSG
+2364 MVEALSERASKVHSG
-2379 VVDPKE
+2379 AVDPKE

-2402 RLMNPLLPDDPGGKV
+2402 RLMNPLLPDEPGSKV
-2417 NACMENILRIYREGD
+2417 NACMENILRIYKEGD

-2482 IKKKD
+2482 IKKKE

-2503 TQKLGAGTNIQDRLI
+2503 TQKLGAGTNVQDRLI

-2524 CPWRPG
+2524 APWRPG

-2608 PRIKEKMDLDIE
+2608 PRIREKMDLDIE

-2630 YQSNQFRLE
+2630 YQSNQFKLE
-2639 DQVLKHYPQEIRQAQ
+2639 DQILKQYPEEIRQAQ
-2654 EWVKGYRAD
+2654 ERAKGYRAD
-2663 IALLEE
+2663 MALLEA
-2669 HPLPKE
+2669 HPLPKD

-2680 TIRGKLFKDKE
+2680 AIKGKRIADKE
-2691 TAGKMLL
+2691 AAGKMLL
-2698 EACSMIEGYRELGR
+2698 EACRLSPHDMELGE

-2719 AEFDGLHQAVKLTLH
+2719 VDYDSYRQEVKLILR
-2734 GEMSYSVKMGTDVY
+2734 GEMSHTVTMGTDVY
-2748 GNLIRIEN
+2748 GNLTRMEN
-2756 ALANLPRDM
+2756 TLANMPQKL
-2765 EKTEEM
+2765 EKAEE
-2771 IVELNRRI
+2771 RI
-2779 EQDKEELKRPFPKE
+2779 
-2793 AELETKSARLAALN
+2793 AELERQTEQAKAELGKPFAQEKALEAKAARLAELNAALN
-2807 AELNMDGKEEEQQ
+2807 IDEKRKEPM
-2820 EETQEKEVTEKRP
+2820 EKRP
-2833 IKDVLKEYQE
+2833 MKDVLKAYRE
-2843 RANAQNQDEKGRTN
+2843 RADTQSQGEKGGTN
-2857 EWSR
+2857 EWNR

>member
-1 MAKLENYVELAR
+1 MNGTTTVQLAEKTAKAVTGSVEEWTGFLQSAAR
-13 QTMREISADGEV
+13 
-25 WRSFLTTASNVYKYG
+25 LYKYS
-40 FYDQLMI
+40 YPEQLLI

-59 YELWTNTM
+59 YEIWNQTM

-107 PFVWTTNEENGAA
+107 PFVWAVNEENSAV
-120 IGAMLEKEY
+120 IGTMLEKEY

-135 GFVGQLEEI
+135 GLAGQLEEI
-144 AMQRVMDYWQE
+144 AMQKAMDYWQE

-170 GYDELNLELAF
+170 EYDELNLELAF
-181 RNTATAG
+181 RNTATTG
-188 VQYVLLTRCGL
+188 VQYMLLSRCGL
-199 AEEHRFEPEDFMGI
+199 AEEHRFEPEDFATI
-213 LEWNTQQALAALGT
+213 LEWNTPRALSALGT

-246 VERSKEHVELQ
+246 VERSRPYAELQ
-257 NGERIPDSRP
+257 NGERLSDSRP
-267 ENPRR
+267 ENPGR
-272 AGDAGQVRQDAQGI
+272 AGDAGQVRQDAQGV
-286 SARTQENAVQQPA
+286 SEGAQKDDVQQPA
-299 PDGRVDGASDGNRP
+299 AGGRTDGASGGDRP
-313 DGERKSEP
+313 DGERAGEP
-321 HGRRDG
+321 HGQRDG
-327 GGAGRDRSVEGARP
+327 GGAGRERSAEGTRP

-363 GVRLNPGQTSLFETI
+363 GVRLNPGQTSLFDIPT
-378 TEYGEGADDR
+378 TEHSEGADDR
-388 AVSAPSFISKAL
+388 AVSAPSSISKML
-400 DTALRFGGNGEDT
+400 DMALRFGGNGEET

-427 EEIALRMKTLYH
+427 EETALRMKTLYH

-549 EKMEQPEFLHG
+549 EKIEQPEFLHG

-570 AVAMQPDLMRF
+570 AVTMQPDLMRF
-581 RFLLPRD
+581 RFLLPKD

-701 AERIDGLIQMNRYL
+701 AERVSELIRQNRYL
-715 TPEKQALYEKKEV
+715 TPNRRE
-728 QDSARNTDY
+728 TD
-737 DTYNS
+737 D
-742 IKAAHP
+742 
-748 DEIVLFQV
+748 
-756 GDFFELYDEDARQ
+756 
-769 AAENLGLN
+769 
-777 LTSRNL
+777 
-783 EGVGRVAMCGI
+783 
-794 PAHSLE
+794 
-800 QYVEQLRDK
+800 
-809 VDVTIAAKR
+809 
-818 ENSAAYHVYTL
+818 
-829 LSVDHEAENAIN
+829 NAP
-841 AYEAEFGADGTRVF
+841 T
-855 RDPDIEQQP
+855 Q
-864 QPTEQEL
+864 QPTEQVL
-871 FEQYKLTVSNALLKD
+871 FESYKLTVGNVLSKD
-886 RTFVNACRNSDRQN
+886 EAFVNACRNSDRQN
-900 AYLEGAEAI
+900 AYLEGTQAI
-909 RRVVMASDDLQL
+909 RRIVMASDDLQL
-921 VRLYFDAPDF
+921 VRLYFDTPSF
-931 HERLHQELLE
+931 HERLHQELLDE
-941 EIYPA
+941 LYPT
-946 LAASEQVTRADLDA
+946 LAASSIPPPYRVVT
-960 TVRDMHGDLQD
+960 
-971 KQEKNELEQNPNYRL
+971 
-986 LSRLK
+986 
-991 ADCDYFLGAGG
+991 
-1002 RVEKHLW
+1002 
-1009 AGSVRAQIAKMRE
+1009 
-1022 IYETLPA
+1022 
-1029 KPEWLTKE
+1029 
-1037 AIDDYD
+1037 
-1043 EQMTPQYQVVV
+1043 

-1059 NGFDEK
+1059 NGFDSK
-1065 LGYQTLEEATKVAQG
+1065 LDYPTLEEAIKAAQG
-1080 YVNGT
+1080 YVNGA
-1085 MESDGFAYDGAAV
+1085 MSGDGFAYDGAAV
-1098 YNHQEHRYLYIY
+1098 YNLQERRYLYIL
-1110 GHYPDEKAHAQVE
+1110 GDYPDAKAHAQVE
-1123 GRDFPEQPEGI
+1123 GHDFPEQPEG
-1134 AVTQESENSSDLVD
+1134 AAATQKSESPAAFTDAL
-1148 DHHPPMPPYQAGD
+1148 HPLMSHYQVGD
-1161 TVYLSN
+1161 TVYLGN
-1167 TAFIIEEVT
+1167 TAFLIEEIT
-1176 DTHVTMRDPTL
+1176 DTHINLRDPTL

-1192 RIELRENFERML
+1192 RVERRDTFEQML
-1204 AEDARNTFLFEGQTE
+1204 AEDTRNDELFYKQTDAMPAESENFVLTEEAPSDPATQQPQEEIRLHNLVIDLTGQ
-1219 PAQAETDKLKPPD
+1219 
-1232 EQVREDAETETSVES
+1232 ETERK
-1247 EAKAEQPKAQNFHI
+1247 EAEPYKAQNFRI

-1270 AKTKYAFNID
+1270 AKTKYAFNIA
-1280 AIQTLKQIESEG
+1280 AIQTLKQIEAEG

-1303 SKYVGWGGIPQAF
+1303 SKYVGWGGLPQAF
-1316 DGNNA
+1316 DAENA
-1321 QWSEEYQQLKSLL
+1321 SWQKEYQQLKSLL
-1334 TDEEYAAARG
+1334 KDEEYAAARG

-1352 SPMVIRAVYEALSN
+1352 SPVVIRAMYEALDS
-1366 MGFQSGNIL
+1366 MGFQDGNVL
-1375 EPSCGVGNFFGCL
+1375 EPACGVGNFFGML
-1388 PEAMQGR
+1388 PEAMQSS
-1395 KLYGVELDSIAGRI
+1395 KLYGVELDSITGRM
-1409 ARQLYPDAQIE
+1409 ARQLYPDARIE
-1420 IRGFEKT
+1420 ITGFEKT
-1427 SRKDFFDVA
+1427 NRKDFFDVA

-1447 ADKPFDKYGFLIHDY
+1447 ADRAFDKYGFLIHDY
-1462 FFAKAL
+1462 FLAKTL

-1553 VNSYFVDHPD
+1553 INSYFVDHPD

-1596 HAAVRNIDGEY
+1596 HAAVRNIDGKY
-1607 KRTEISEIDIN
+1607 KRIELSEMDIN

-1630 NFSYAIVDGQIY
+1630 NFSYALVNGQVY
-1642 YRENSIMTRPTLS
+1642 YRENSVMTRPVLN
-1655 QTAQE
+1655 QTTQE

-1665 VELRDCVQKLINLQL
+1665 IELRDCVRKLIDLQL
-1680 QDRSD
+1680 TDGND
-1685 AEIQSQQVELG
+1685 AEIRAQQAELG

-1701 FSAEYGLINSKV
+1701 FSAEYGIINGKA

-1727 CSLEILDENG
+1727 CSLEILDEDRK
-1737 GLKRKADI
+1737 LKRKADI
-1745 FDKRTIKQRK
+1745 FSKRTIRRRK
-1755 PVERVDTAIEALAV
+1755 PVTQVDTASEALAV
-1769 SIGERAAVDL
+1769 SIGERAKVDL
-1779 PFMAQLTGKTEDEI
+1779 PFMARLTGKAEDEI
-1793 IADLQGVI
+1793 VADLQGVI

-1821 RAKLRIA
+1821 RAKLRVA
-1828 QTAAESDPAFAV
+1828 QTAAESDSSFAV

-1866 VDKKYIQAFITE
+1866 VDKAYIQRFMIE
-1878 LLKIPYNYQQSV
+1878 LLGIPYYEQ
-1890 RVNYEKTTAQ
+1890 RRIHVNYAPQTAE
-1900 WAITGK
+1900 WSIDGK
-1906 NSQPFNVFNTMK
+1906 SLLSENVNNHMK
-1918 YGTKRAP
+1918 YGTRRAP
-1925 ALKIIEDTLNLRDTR
+1925 ALKILEDTLNLRDTR
-1940 VYDIVQD
+1940 VYDVVQD
-1947 ENGNDRRELNQK
+1947 ENGREKRELNQK
-1959 ETTIGQQ
+1959 ETTIAQQ
-1966 KQQAIKDAFREWI
+1966 KQQAIKDAFHDWV

-1985 RYELAARYNE
+1985 RHELVTRYNE
-1995 LFNSIR
+1995 LFNSTR

-2006 GSHIVFS
+2006 GSHIVFD

-2143 EQINDIAAGIEEMEQ
+2143 EQIDEIAAGIEEMER

-2174 SLEARLEKLKANEK
+2174 SLEARLEKLKADEK

-2206 EAHMYKNLFLAT
+2206 EAHAFKNGFLAT
-2218 KMRNVAGLSTSE
+2218 KMRNVAGIATSE

-2245 ELTGGRGVVFATG
+2245 ELTGGRGVIFATG

-2268 YTMQRYLQYE
+2268 YTMQRYLQYG
-2278 TLERMGLAHFDAWAS
+2278 TLEKMGLIHFDAWAS

-2327 AMFKAVADIKTAD
+2327 AMFKEVADIKTAD
-2340 QLHLPVPNAHYETI
+2340 QLHLPVPNAHYETM
-2354 AVKPSEYQEK
+2354 AVKPSVYQEE
-2364 MVEALSERAAKVHSG
+2364 MVEALSERASKVHSG
-2379 VVDPKE
+2379 AVDPKE

-2402 RLMNPLLPDDPGGKV
+2402 RLMNPLLPDEPGSKV
-2417 NACMENILRIYREGD
+2417 NACMENILRIYKEGD

-2482 IKKKD
+2482 IKKKE

-2503 TQKLGAGTNIQDRLI
+2503 TQKLGAGTN
-2518 ALHDLD
+2518 
-2524 CPWRPG
+2524 
-2530 DLEQRAGRIVR
+2530 
-2541 QGNMNPDVHI
+2541 
-2551 YRYVTEKS
+2551 
-2559 FDSYLWQTIENKQR
+2559 
-2573 FISQIMSSKS
+2573 
-2583 PVRACD
+2583 VRA
-2589 DVDETALSY
+2589 TRS
-2598 AEIKALCAGD
+2598 
-2608 PRIKEKMDLDIE
+2608 
-2620 VAKLR
+2620 
-2625 LMKAD
+2625 
-2630 YQSNQFRLE
+2630 
-2639 DQVLKHYPQEIRQAQ
+2639 
-2654 EWVKGYRAD
+2654 
-2663 IALLEE
+2663 
-2669 HPLPKE
+2669 
-2675 GFVGM
+2675 
-2680 TIRGKLFKDKE
+2680 
-2691 TAGKMLL
+2691 
-2698 EACSMIEGYRELGR
+2698 
-2712 YRGMKMT
+2712 
-2719 AEFDGLHQAVKLTLH
+2719 
-2734 GEMSYSVKMGTDVY
+2734 
-2748 GNLIRIEN
+2748 
-2756 ALANLPRDM
+2756 
-2765 EKTEEM
+2765 
-2771 IVELNRRI
+2771 
-2779 EQDKEELKRPFPKE
+2779 
-2793 AELETKSARLAALN
+2793 
-2807 AELNMDGKEEEQQ
+2807 
-2820 EETQEKEVTEKRP
+2820 
-2833 IKDVLKEYQE
+2833 
-2843 RANAQNQDEKGRTN
+2843 
-2857 EWSR
+2857 

>member
-13 QTMREISADGEV
+13 QTTREISADGET
-25 WRSFLTTASNVYKYG
+25 WRSFLQTASTLYKYG
-40 FYDQLMI
+40 FYDQMMI

-59 YELWTNTM
+59 FELWTNTM

-81 DMTGDVPRYHYVFDA
+81 DMTGDVPHYHYVFDA

-107 PFVWTTNEENGAA
+107 PFVWAVNEENSAV
-120 IGAMLEKEY
+120 IGTMLEKEY

-135 GFVGQLEEI
+135 GLAGQLEEI
-144 AMQRVMDYWQE
+144 AMQKAMDYWQE

-170 GYDELNLELAF
+170 EYDELNLELAF
-181 RNTATAG
+181 RNTATTG
-188 VQYVLLTRCGL
+188 VQYMLLSRCGL
-199 AEEHRFEPEDFMGI
+199 AEEHRFEPEDFATI
-213 LEWNTQQALAALGT
+213 LEWNTPQALTALGT

-246 VERSKEHVELQ
+246 IERSRPYAELQ
-257 NGERIPDSRP
+257 NGERLSDSRP
-267 ENPRR
+267 ENPGR
-272 AGDAGQVRQDAQGI
+272 AGGAGQVRQDAQGV
-286 SARTQENAVQQPA
+286 SEGAQKDDVQQPA
-299 PDGRVDGASDGNRP
+299 ADGRTDGASDGNRP
-313 DGERKSEP
+313 DGGRAGEP
-321 HGRRDG
+321 HGQRDG
-327 GGAGRDRSVEGARP
+327 GGAGRERSAEGTRP
-341 DGVGRRDEQPEST
+341 DGVGRRDEQPESA

-511 VAERLIYMYRDS
+511 TAERLIYMYRDS

-581 RFLLPRD
+581 RFLLPKD
-588 ILPRLRDLALARKEL
+588 ILPRLRDLTLARKEL

-631 IAGADSRIYQFFSAP
+631 IAGAGSRIYQFFSAP

-666 PGVSGEHGSS
+666 PGVSGERGSS

-692 DVLLKWNQV
+692 DMLLKWNQV
-701 AERIDGLIQMNRYL
+701 AERIDRLIHDGHYL
-715 TPEKQALYEKKEV
+715 K
-728 QDSARNTDY
+728 S
-737 DTYNS
+737 
-742 IKAAHP
+742 
-748 DEIVLFQV
+748 
-756 GDFFELYDEDARQ
+756 
-769 AAENLGLN
+769 
-777 LTSRNL
+777 
-783 EGVGRVAMCGI
+783 
-794 PAHSLE
+794 
-800 QYVEQLRDK
+800 
-809 VDVTIAAKR
+809 
-818 ENSAAYHVYTL
+818 
-829 LSVDHEAENAIN
+829 
-841 AYEAEFGADGTRVF
+841 
-855 RDPDIEQQP
+855 
-864 QPTEQEL
+864 
-871 FEQYKLTVSNALLKD
+871 
-886 RTFVNACRNSDRQN
+886 
-900 AYLEGAEAI
+900 
-909 RRVVMASDDLQL
+909 
-921 VRLYFDAPDF
+921 DAPD
-931 HERLHQELLE
+931 R
-941 EIYPA
+941 
-946 LAASEQVTRADLDA
+946 
-960 TVRDMHGDLQD
+960 
-971 KQEKNELEQNPNYRL
+971 K
-986 LSRLK
+986 
-991 ADCDYFLGAGG
+991 
-1002 RVEKHLW
+1002 
-1009 AGSVRAQIAKMRE
+1009 
-1022 IYETLPA
+1022 
-1029 KPEWLTKE
+1029 KPEISFTPDVEAYKKLKDEHPRRLVGVRVDDTLLFYGEDAQTAAPLMDTRIFERDIPGMGIVSVTGIPFGRWSVAAKALTENGHGIYFAEPAEQGGYEVVKE
-1037 AIDDYD
+1037 LDGRRD
-1043 EQMTPQYQVVV
+1043 EPSYQV
-1054 YHHFE
+1054 
-1059 NGFDEK
+1059 
-1065 LGYQTLEEATKVAQG
+1065 
-1080 YVNGT
+1080 
-1085 MESDGFAYDGAAV
+1085 
-1098 YNHQEHRYLYIY
+1098 
-1110 GHYPDEKAHAQVE
+1110 
-1123 GRDFPEQPEGI
+1123 
-1134 AVTQESENSSDLVD
+1134 
-1148 DHHPPMPPYQAGD
+1148 GD
-1161 TVYLSN
+1161 TVYLGN
-1167 TAFIIEEVT
+1167 TAFLIEEIT
-1176 DTHVTMRDPTL
+1176 DTHVNLRDPTL

-1192 RIELRENFERML
+1192 RVERRDTFEQML
-1204 AEDARNTFLFEGQTE
+1204 AEDTRNDELFYKQTDAMPAESENFALTEEVPSDPAPQQPQEEIRLHNLVIDLTGQ
-1219 PAQAETDKLKPPD
+1219 
-1232 EQVREDAETETSVES
+1232 ETERK
-1247 EAKAEQPKAQNFHI
+1247 EAEPYKAQNFHI

-1270 AKTKYAFNID
+1270 AKTKYTFNIA
-1280 AIQTLKQIESEG
+1280 AIQTLKQIEAEG
-1292 RQATPQEQETL
+1292 RQARPDEQEIL
-1303 SKYVGWGGIPQAF
+1303 SRYVGWGGLPQAF
-1316 DGNNA
+1316 DAENA
-1321 QWSEEYQQLKSLL
+1321 SWQKEYQQLKSLL

-1352 SPMVIRAVYEALSN
+1352 SPTVIKAMYDALGK

-1388 PEAMQGR
+1388 PETMQGS
-1395 KLYGVELDSIAGRI
+1395 KLYGVELDSITGRI
-1409 ARQLYPDAQIE
+1409 AQQLYPDAKIE
-1420 IRGFEKT
+1420 IKGFEKT
-1427 SRKDFFDVA
+1427 SSKDFFDVA

-1447 ADKPFDKYGFLIHDY
+1447 ADRAFDKYGFLIHDY
-1462 FFAKAL
+1462 FLAKTL

-1491 DVRRYIAQRAE
+1491 EVRRYIAQRAE

-1553 VNSYFVDHPD
+1553 INSYFVAHPD
-1563 MVLGRMQ
+1563 MMLGRMQ

-1607 KRTEISEIDIN
+1607 KRIEVSEMDIN

-1630 NFSYAIVDGQIY
+1630 NFSYALVNGQVY
-1642 YRENSIMTRPTLS
+1642 YRENSVMTRPVLN
-1655 QTAQE
+1655 QTTQE
-1660 RVKGM
+1660 RIKGM
-1665 VELRDCVQKLINLQL
+1665 IELRDCVRKLIDLQL
-1680 QDRSD
+1680 TDGSD
-1685 AEIQSQQVELG
+1685 AEIRAQQAELG

-1701 FSAEYGLINSKV
+1701 FSAEYGIINGKA

-1727 CSLEILDENG
+1727 CSLEILDEDRK
-1737 GLKRKADI
+1737 LKRKADI
-1745 FDKRTIKQRK
+1745 FSKRTIRRRK
-1755 PVERVDTAIEALAV
+1755 PVTQVDTASEALAV
-1769 SIGERAAVDL
+1769 SIGERAKVDL
-1779 PFMAQLTGKTEDEI
+1779 PFMARLTGKAEDEI
-1793 IADLQGVI
+1793 VADLQGVI

-1821 RAKLRIA
+1821 RAKLRVA
-1828 QTAAESDPAFAV
+1828 QTAAESDSSFAV

-1866 VDKKYIQAFITE
+1866 VDKAYIQRFMIE
-1878 LLKIPYNYQQSV
+1878 LLGIPYYEQ
-1890 RVNYEKTTAQ
+1890 RRIHVNYAPQTAE
-1900 WAITGK
+1900 WSIDGK
-1906 NSQPFNVFNTMK
+1906 SLLSENVNNYMK
-1918 YGTKRAP
+1918 YGTRRAP
-1925 ALKIIEDTLNLRDTR
+1925 ALKILEDTLNLRDTR
-1940 VYDIVQD
+1940 VYDVVQD
-1947 ENGNDRRELNQK
+1947 ENGREKRELNQK
-1959 ETTIGQQ
+1959 ETTIAQQ
-1966 KQQAIKDAFREWI
+1966 KQQAIKDAFHDWV

-1985 RYELAARYNE
+1985 RHELVTRYNE
-1995 LFNSIR
+1995 LFNSTR

-2006 GSHIVFS
+2006 GSHIVFD

-2143 EQINDIAAGIEEMEQ
+2143 EQIDEIAVGIEEMER

-2174 SLEARLEKLKANEK
+2174 SLEARLEKLKADEK

-2206 EAHMYKNLFLAT
+2206 EAHAFKNGFLAT
-2218 KMRNVAGLSTSE
+2218 KMRNVAGIATSE

-2245 ELTGGRGVVFATG
+2245 ELTGGRGVIFATG

-2268 YTMQRYLQYE
+2268 YTMQRYLQYG
-2278 TLERMGLAHFDAWAS
+2278 TLEKMGLIHFDAWAS

-2327 AMFKAVADIKTAD
+2327 AMFKEVADIKTAD
-2340 QLHLPVPNAHYETI
+2340 QLHLPVPNAHYETM
-2354 AVKPSEYQEK
+2354 AVKPSVYQEE
-2364 MVEALSERAAKVHSG
+2364 MVEALSERASKVHSG
-2379 VVDPKE
+2379 AIDPKE

-2402 RLMNPLLPDDPGGKV
+2402 RLMNPLLPDEPGSKV
-2417 NACMENILRIYREGD
+2417 NACMENILRIYKEGD

-2482 IKKKD
+2482 IKKKE
-2487 LFAKVRSG
+2487 LFARVRSG

-2503 TQKLGAGTNIQDRLI
+2503 TQKLGAGTNVQDRLI

-2524 CPWRPG
+2524 APWRPG

-2608 PRIKEKMDLDIE
+2608 PRIREKMDLDIE

-2630 YQSNQFRLE
+2630 YQSNQFKLE
-2639 DQVLKHYPQEIRQAQ
+2639 DQILKQYPEEIRQAQ
-2654 EWVKGYRAD
+2654 ERAKGYRAD
-2663 IALLEE
+2663 MALLEA
-2669 HPLPKE
+2669 HPLPKD

-2680 TIRGKLFKDKE
+2680 AIKGKWIADKE
-2691 TAGKMLL
+2691 AAGKMLL
-2698 EACSMIEGYRELGR
+2698 EACRLSPHDMELGE

-2719 AEFDGLHQAVKLTLH
+2719 VDYDSYRQEVKLVLR
-2734 GEMSYSVKMGTDVY
+2734 GEMSHTVTMGTDVY
-2748 GNLIRIEN
+2748 GNLTRIEN
-2756 ALANLPRDM
+2756 ALANMLQKL
-2765 EKTEEM
+2765 EKAEE
-2771 IVELNRRI
+2771 RI
-2779 EQDKEELKRPFPKE
+2779 
-2793 AELETKSARLAALN
+2793 AELERQTEQAKAELGKPFAQEKELEAKAARLAELNAALN
-2807 AELNMDGKEEEQQ
+2807 IDEKRKEPM
-2820 EETQEKEVTEKRP
+2820 EKRP
-2833 IKDVLKEYQE
+2833 MKDVLKAYQE
-2843 RANAQNQDEKGRTN
+2843 RADAQSQGEKGGTN
-2857 EWSR
+2857 EWNR